1 MGRWLLLFSAAAL
14 CSASL
19 SADSASSRG
28 GLLFSEWRGDEGGA
42 ATGSF
47 VVRSEGGSAF
57 SAAADGISR
66 ELRAVA
72 QDVPL
77 RELGLDAL
85 FGKQTT
91 DIADWSRNKAEKA
104 GWRLANSWG
113 RDFVFAATE
122 GARLRGLIRSAD
134 FGLESDLG
142 GRRANVHIDVL
153 GALRE
158 TDGDAVAWQMR
169 AYAGKDAGGN
179 AGLIYRRIV
188 NENARALR
196 DSVFGETLLGLNAFL
211 DYEKHKDGGGFWRWS
226 AGGEFRTAWVDG
238 FGNLYRGITDARHR
252 VKDGRKLAS
261 YTSDGYDLRVAV
273 HAPEHPWLIASAT
286 YFSFDGEF
294 GQKDET
300 GWRGGL
306 TYRPR
311 NLPLEVAVEYEDS
324 ELHGAELGGRIAYK
338 HHFGGV
344 RSLSRSSGGDG
355 FDPRDYFFARASR
368 EYTQR
373 IRTADD
379 GPATTP
385 SIFDRTLGALT
396 AGLVGPSPQVELSG
410 GRSVVL
416 MTTVPSGS
424 VFSFSGADFDNS
436 PVVTLKTDN
445 AVATFRYI
453 NGDKIGTLV
462 IGSTVVVSLTTA
474 YARLVHGKLSVNAP
488 AGFVAAAAETNGM
501 LRVSVMSPSRF
512 VLSLQTTTSQPTVF
526 LTPEGNSDG
535 ELMII
540 RGNGDTQTLKCSD
553 ASTGQFATRCPIIP
567 SILANGAAVSG
578 TEANPHTFPQMDISG
593 VSGAN
598 LELADL
604 SARGGVGTHNYAKE
618 GTGGVLVVQ
627 SGKIVIPLAM
637 LEEAA
642 TNYGITVKVTDGV
655 GAPSGYTAK
664 STLITF
670 FARIAPKP
678 LAGTVLIDGSA
689 VLTATLNT
697 SPHIFSAFSFGDPL
711 ASLTAG
717 GGAGDYTYAKTGGNG
732 GLGLDDSNGQ
742 ITVIAANFGNNAT
755 TTLGITVLLNDG
767 GASPSGY
774 ASKTGETAITF
785 FARLMETPL
794 AVSVLIDN
802 NEITAA
808 TEAAAHAL
816 DALDLSDNTEA
827 NVILASAKASGG
839 RGTYTF
845 AKKSGGTGPLAL
857 DANNNIVIPVAM
869 LNPAPTTYGITVMVT
884 DGGGGTQMG
893 VPQGYV
899 PKTSE
904 VVFFVRISPKPLEL
918 ATPPVSG
925 TDANPHDF
933 SADYPDPVADLPVA
947 TLALTLVSGGAGDYR
962 FTREQGNG
970 LLLNA
975 GDPTNSNYGV
985 ISIPS
990 ANLIVGQK
998 LGITVKIN
1006 DGGATPDDGFA
1017 GQTPELTYTLFVSVV
1032 ALSSEIEE
1040 PVFTAGTNVRLSD
1053 GKVVVSE
1060 DNVPTVLG
1068 RLAAAYPTHAPDST
1082 PPYTFTYTEIGS
1094 DAGTNKLQLAANGQ
1108 LSFTAPLP
1116 DSVSDHTIEYRV
1128 ASTHP
1133 SLTDTTRTLTV
1144 QVVIGALQLMVEG
1157 NPNFAGGAPAAIRM
1171 QATTSATPGVST
1183 YEMAFRASRH
1193 ISMPNPT
1200 TLLNKL
1206 IPLPGI
1212 FRPAG
1217 PVYPHGT
1224 QPGVSSGGRDSGVV
1238 AAGTHQDIRITNAI
1252 ARIYADGGVSITLT
1266 HVGAPKTSGERLVL
1280 HTNNGLIGVGNVF
1293 THNADRTVKL
1303 AVTVQA
1309 VATPAGGADPL
1320 TATMTV
1326 EVDIEQLDF
1335 GLHEVGFET
1344 GFNPGGDITAFF
1356 TGAHAYVVRDGANPA
1371 TSTLA
1376 LSGKSRAYIAQ
1387 ITIGKGSGEYR
1398 REDNQLSDTRR
1409 LLTDENFRVYLPGSM
1424 FGNALNVGSMLEDTF
1439 AIRDARDFTSGR
1451 DTVQT
1456 LSVTLRIAE
1465 AQAVRPEIRTGLGG
1479 QGLSEQNPLELFL
1492 DDDSVRLPSQEVA
1505 TVRLVNQTF
1514 LPTANCNNNELSA
1527 EARAAGINHCIRFGT
1542 VAVAA
1547 AAVGDTPDFAN
1558 PFNALQVASNGAVRF
1573 MNSASPLEGRSSSD
1587 RALHSVVIM
1596 LTPTGGSA
1604 IPLTLWARVSR
1615 PQAVV
1620 NVREGRLNLN
1630 IPPAGFPEATLS
1642 LMTRVDNA
1650 VPATPVTLAQ
1660 NGAIITYPPL
1670 GANPF
1675 APTHEMMLGG
1685 QPVGD
1690 IAVCDRVTDVCSR
1703 DLAGLAVSASDD
1715 FTVSDGKL
1723 RLPQNIGSKLTS
1735 DNVNI
1740 AVKMTVTY
1748 AGGKSAESLF
1758 TVNFRS
1764 ADFFATT
1771 LTTPYEE
1778 ASKLLFYA
1786 FGNEYGSVPVINIP
1800 ANAASKI
1807 TVTETAF
1814 TLTLDS
1820 GGNEYL
1826 TGPLTLAEVGCVGGS
1841 GDCTGELVNA
1851 PDFFEGEMKN
1861 GRFQVKLK
1869 ETFAA
1874 RNNIDPRRKDE
1885 TQLPADRLYYNEFTS
1900 YRIDVAEIGENDNG
1914 VNSRFSERGF
1924 HPATVKMTRG
1934 TGQTAKEAMTVLH
1947 FQIRADAAE
1956 SVPVVVP
1963 GTSYMTFGEYA
1974 AANQNSLILANVR
1987 IAHSSIADSRGDE
2000 QATYDNGYSIAECT
2014 ETGTDTA
2021 PDWCDQI
2028 AVAESGAV
2036 VFSGSPDNVA
2046 VEASIG
2052 VATLLVQGKPE
2063 ERIVFAAGPIG
2074 APSLIIWRQGAGS
2087 SSHDV
2092 LVGKARKREFVSYSY
2107 NSGKGNLF
2115 REGGRAYW
2123 QVTAFIQAHGRDETV
2138 IRSAQPQLVTLQ
2150 DGLKIG
2156 LGGVLRIGSSV
2167 RTEPFGAELKI
2178 RVSRKVGYA
2187 ADGTQSVHLSTATML
2202 VSVVPT
2208 PLNPSADNV
2217 AEAQAR
2223 PALPLEVESDLV
2235 GDGSRSNPFI
2245 FEIGG
2250 FQTAMTDAA
2259 GTATPQPYNYYQTET
2274 RTGTDKTAPV
2284 TPGIGQFA
2292 ERAHREKLI
2301 AAVAPAGSGHP
2312 YLDPKQWHVDMYQAN
2327 TRQPGSRA
2335 SYTDG
2340 AFGLALELQNKVSVG
2355 AGIPARAEIRFN
2367 HVNRPG
2373 RDGFEKLTLAVGIGR
2388 GGSADRHLFRV
2399 IPPGEDTS
2407 TSVGGGVALIT
2418 IFNRIRYSHHGAKF
2432 VDGLPNPPRIGMHTI
2447 VIAARARHIS
2457 EYSLFDGEGKLK
2469 DRGVVGDAR
2478 CRVPFGGDTLA
2489 CTLTEYGAQSPSGH
2503 KAGTRVEGHAV
2514 FYSGRQFP
2522 NWQTNAPSLANEAY
2536 IYRAG
2541 SRIQMLT
2548 LYVNVREAPQAAV
2561 QMLNRRSGQ
2570 LNPAATG
2577 MYAMAMVAPEGQ
2589 DGVVVNHP
2597 VPTAPATVNYDQL
2610 LGGFPLAEFGLQN
2623 IGQGAEGAVEW
2634 HVNAPFVMRGGTL
2647 YTAPHGLTEE
2657 MVIPASQNHPSNV
2670 FFKRKPP
2677 GPGSAWPE
2685 YERRDITISYG
2696 GWDEIVAV
2704 KSSWVRNKC
2713 ATPKDGTYALP
2724 QIDRDCPYGK
2734 DVNPTSNP
2742 NFRWGNGFRV
2752 AASGV
2757 VKRADYARYILNPS
2771 IFGGVPA
2778 RPWSSLYDVVETPS
2792 APRVTL
2798 TAHISA
2804 PRYGAKREFR
2814 VIFAKP

>member
-28 GLLFSEWRGDEGGA
+28 GLLFSEWRGDESGA

-85 FGKQTT
+85 FGRQTT

-294 GQKDET
+294 NDKDET

-373 IRTADD
+373 IRTADR
-379 GPATTP
+379 GPATP
-385 SIFDRTLGALT
+385 ASIFGKRELNGVEAGFVSVEPANTVVEFRGGGTVVMATLDT
-396 AGLVGPSPQVELSG
+396 P
-410 GRSVVL
+410 
-416 MTTVPSGS
+416 TTVFNFDSSQFNGASLVEVRVPPS
-424 VFSFSGADFDNS
+424 A
-436 PVVTLKTDN
+436 T
-445 AVATFRYI
+445 ATFHYI
-453 NGDKIGTLV
+453 DNDKIGTIV
-462 IGSTVVVSLTTA
+462 IGSTVMISLNA
-474 YARLVHGKLSVNAP
+474 PYIYLDDGKLSLDVA
-488 AGFVAAAAETNGM
+488 AGFVAESPQQKMDNAPT
-501 LRVSVMSPSRF
+501 LRISVARPAQF
-512 VLSLQTTTSQPTVF
+512 SLIYD
-526 LTPEGNSDG
+526 ND
-535 ELMII
+535 
-540 RGNGDTQTLKCSD
+540 
-553 ASTGQFATRCPIIP
+553 
-567 SILANGAAVSG
+567 AAVN
-578 TEANPHTFPQMDISG
+578 TKAT
-593 VSGAN
+593 
-598 LELADL
+598 
-604 SARGGVGTHNYAKE
+604 
-618 GTGGVLVVQ
+618 VVP
-627 SGKIVIPLAM
+627 IPLAM
-637 LEEAA
+637 HENLMVVDSNGMTVGLCADTTNQAELRCPIAA
-642 TNYGITVKVTDGV
+642 NILVN
-655 GAPSGYTAK
+655 
-664 STLITF
+664 
-670 FARIAPKP
+670 
-678 LAGTVLIDGSA
+678 
-689 VLTATLNT
+689 TATISGTKTN
-697 SPHIFSAFSFGDPL
+697 PHRFASFSFEGAL
-711 ASLTAG
+711 ASLTAS
-717 GGAGDYTYAKTGGNG
+717 GGAGDYSYAKTGGSG
-732 GLGLDDSNGQ
+732 GLGLDTTAGATYGQ
-742 ITVIAANFGNNAT
+742 ITVIAANYGSNPV
-755 TTLGITVLLNDG
+755 TTLGITLVINDG
-767 GASPSGY
+767 KSSPNAGY
-774 ASKTGETAITF
+774 AGETDPLTLTF
-785 FARLMETPL
+785 FARLAETPL
-794 AVSVLIDN
+794 AVSVLISN
-802 NEITAA
+802 ARITAP

-816 DALDLSDNTEA
+816 DELDLTGA
-827 NVILASAKASGG
+827 NAVLASAKASGG
-839 RGTYTF
+839 RGAYTF
-845 AKKSGGTGPLAL
+845 VKKPGGGGMLAL
-857 DANNNIVIPVAM
+857 DSSNNIVIPVAM

-899 PKTSE
+899 PKTEE

-918 ATPPVSG
+918 ATPPITG
-925 TDANPHDF
+925 TDANPHNF
-933 SADYPDPVADLPVA
+933 RADYPDPVADLPVA
-947 TLALTLVSGGAGDYR
+947 TVALNLVSGGAGDYR
-962 FTREQGNG
+962 FTKEGNGG

-1006 DGGATPDDGFA
+1006 DGGATPTGGFA

-1032 ALSSEIEE
+1032 ALSSDIATPGFTPTS
-1040 PVFTAGTNVRLSD
+1040 PVRFSG
-1053 GKVVVSE
+1053 GKVAVSE
-1060 DNVPTVLG
+1060 DDVAAASVLG
-1068 RLAAAYPTHAPDST
+1068 QLAAAYPTHAPDST
-1082 PPYTFTYTEIGS
+1082 ATPYAFTYRKTGGH
-1094 DAGTNKLQLAANGQ
+1094 AGLDLSNTGE
-1108 LSFTAPLP
+1108 LSFASTGRPTTLG
-1116 DSVSDHTIEYRV
+1116 DYEIEYEV
-1128 ASTHP
+1128 SSTHP
-1133 SLTDTTRTLTV
+1133 SLKTTAMTLAV
-1144 QVVIGALQLMVEG
+1144 QIVIGALRLKVEH
-1157 NPNFAGGAPAAIRM
+1157 NPNFAGGAPAAF
-1171 QATTSATPGVST
+1171 TKTELTPGATPGVSG
-1183 YEMAFRASRH
+1183 YEIIFRTPRQTAL
-1193 ISMPNPT
+1193 PNPT
-1200 TLLNKL
+1200 SNLNKL

-1224 QPGVSSGGRDSGVV
+1224 PPGVSSGGRDSGVV
-1238 AAGTHQDIRITNAI
+1238 PFGINTNAALNVLKITNAI
-1252 ARIYADGGVSITLT
+1252 ARIYANGGTSVTLT
-1266 HVGAPKTSGERLVL
+1266 HVGTAPVSPNARLVL
-1280 HTNNGLIGVGNVF
+1280 YPNGLIALGNVAA
-1293 THNADRTVKL
+1293 HNADRNL
-1303 AVTVQA
+1303 DLIITVQA
-1309 VATPAGGADPL
+1309 EATPAGGGDNL
-1320 TATMTV
+1320 TATVTV
-1326 EVDIEQLDF
+1326 SVQIQQADLGSHDIGWAE
-1335 GLHEVGFET
+1335 GFAPSGET
-1344 GFNPGGDITAFF
+1344 ERTLFF

-1376 LSGKSRAYIAQ
+1376 LDGKSRAYIAQ
-1387 ITIGKGSGEYR
+1387 ITIGKGSGEYYR
-1398 REDNQLSDTRR
+1398 NNNASRNTLK
-1409 LLTDENFRVYLPGSM
+1409 TDDDFRVYMPGSV
-1424 FGNALNVGSMLEDTF
+1424 FGNALTISSVVEDIF
-1439 AIRDARDFTSGR
+1439 EIRDRRNIGAPAQNLSL
-1451 DTVQT
+1451 T
-1456 LSVTLRIAE
+1456 LKIAG
-1465 AQAVRPEIRTGLGG
+1465 AAAVRPEIRTGLGG
-1479 QGLSEQNPLELFL
+1479 QGLTEQNPLELFL
-1492 DDDSVRLPSQEVA
+1492 DDDAVQLPAQQVA

-1514 LPTANCNNNELSA
+1514 LPAKDCNKNELSDSA
-1527 EARAAGINHCIRFGT
+1527 YSAGNRQCIRFAT
-1542 VAVAA
+1542 VRIAA
-1547 AAVGDTPDFAN
+1547 AAAGDTPDFAN
-1558 PFNALQVASNGAVRF
+1558 PFNSLRVVDSGGMGVVEFRNLNPA
-1573 MNSASPLEGRSSSD
+1573 LEGRSSSD
-1587 RALHSVVIM
+1587 RALHSVVVM

-1630 IPPAGFPEATLS
+1630 IPPAGFPEATLA
-1642 LMTRVDNA
+1642 LMTRVDNT

-1660 NGAIITYPPL
+1660 NGAVITYPPL

-1675 APTHEMMLGG
+1675 APTHNAMFGG
-1685 QPVGD
+1685 QPIGN

-1735 DNVNI
+1735 GD
-1740 AVKMTVTY
+1740 VKITLKMSVTY
-1748 AGGKSAESLF
+1748 AGGKSAESRF
-1758 TVNFRS
+1758 TVNFLS
-1764 ADFFATT
+1764 ADFFGVAVSTR
-1771 LTTPYEE
+1771 YEE
-1778 ASKLLFYA
+1778 ATKLVQVPVDVPNIG
-1786 FGNEYGSVPVINIP
+1786 GNTGSVPVINLP
-1800 ANAASKI
+1800 ANAASKV
-1807 TVTETAF
+1807 TVTETDF
-1814 TLTLDS
+1814 TLTLDAA
-1820 GGNEYL
+1820 GNEYL
-1826 TGPLTLAEVGCVGGS
+1826 EGPLTLAEVSCVGGT
-1841 GDCTGELVNA
+1841 GNCTGELVNA

-1861 GRFQVKLK
+1861 GRFEVKLK
-1869 ETFAA
+1869 ATFPA
-1874 RNNIDPRRKDE
+1874 RNNFDPRRKDE
-1885 TQLPADRLYYNEFTS
+1885 TQLPADRLYYNEYTA
-1900 YRIDVAEIGENDNG
+1900 YQINVVGTNARIPL
-1914 VNSRFSERGF
+1914 RGF

-1934 TGQTAKEAMTVLH
+1934 TGQTAKEAMTVLF

-1974 AANQNSLILANVR
+1974 AATSQNSLTLILANVR
-1987 IAHSSIADSRGDE
+1987 IAHRSIADSRGDE
-2000 QATYDNGYSIAECT
+2000 QAAYSIAECD

-2092 LVGKARKREFVSYSY
+2092 LVGKARKHEFVSYSY

-2138 IRSAQPQLVTLQ
+2138 IRSAQPQLVTIQ

-2156 LGGVLRIGSSV
+2156 LGGVLKIGSSV

-2208 PLNPSADNV
+2208 PLNPGADNV

-2223 PALPLEVESDLV
+2223 PLLPLEVESDLV

>member
-85 FGKQTT
+85 FGRQTT

-252 VKDGRKLAS
+252 EKDGRKLAS

-373 IRTADD
+373 IRTADL
-379 GPATTP
+379 GEATPP
-385 SIFDRTLGALT
+385 SIFGRTLGALT
-396 AGLVGPSPQVELSG
+396 AGLVGPSPRVELSG
-410 GRSVVL
+410 GGSVL

-424 VFSFSGADFDNS
+424 VFSFSGADFNNA
-436 PVVTLKTDN
+436 PLVTL
-445 AVATFRYI
+445 AVQSPNKVTVRYI
-453 NGDKIGTLV
+453 DDAKIGTIV
-462 IGSTVVVSLTTA
+462 IGSTAQISLQNP
-474 YARLVHGKLSVNAP
+474 YVLLERGKLSVNAP
-488 AGFVAAAAETNGM
+488 AGLVAVARTVQ
-501 LRVSVMSPSRF
+501 VSVMSQARF
-512 VLSLQTTTSQPTVF
+512 SLILDTPTAQPKVVLESPDSS
-526 LTPEGNSDG
+526 GA
-535 ELMII
+535 LMIVS
-540 RGNGDTQTLKCSD
+540 GNTLTTLDCSSD
-553 ASTGQFATRCPIIP
+553 STDPADQFATRCPIAAN
-567 SILANGAAVSG
+567 ILVTNATISG
-578 TEANPHTFPQMDISG
+578 TKTNPH
-593 VSGAN
+593 
-598 LELADL
+598 
-604 SARGGVGTHNYAKE
+604 R
-618 GTGGVLVVQ
+618 
-627 SGKIVIPLAM
+627 
-637 LEEAA
+637 
-642 TNYGITVKVTDGV
+642 
-655 GAPSGYTAK
+655 
-664 STLITF
+664 
-670 FARIAPKP
+670 FA
-678 LAGTVLIDGSA
+678 S
-689 VLTATLNT
+689 
-697 SPHIFSAFSFGDPL
+697 FSFEGAL
-711 ASLTAG
+711 ASLSAS
-717 GGAGDYTYAKTGGNG
+717 GGAGDYTYAKTGGSG
-732 GLGLDDSNGQ
+732 GLGLDDSNGE
-742 ITVIAANFGNNAT
+742 ITVIAANFGTNAT
-755 TTLGITVLLNDG
+755 ATLGITLVINDG
-767 GASPSGY
+767 KSSPNAGY
-774 ASKTGETAITF
+774 AGETDPLTLTF
-785 FARLMETPL
+785 FARLAETPL
-794 AVSVLIDN
+794 AVSVLISN
-802 NEITAA
+802 ARITAP

-816 DALDLSDNTEA
+816 DELDLTGA
-827 NVILASAKASGG
+827 NAVLASAKASGG
-839 RGTYTF
+839 RGAYTF
-845 AKKSGGTGPLAL
+845 VKKPGGGGVLAL
-857 DANNNIVIPVAM
+857 DSSNNIVIPVAM

-899 PKTSE
+899 PKTEE

-918 ATPPVSG
+918 ATPPITG
-925 TDANPHDF
+925 TDANPHNF
-933 SADYPDPVADLPVA
+933 RADYPDPVADLPVA
-947 TLALTLVSGGAGDYR
+947 TVALNLVSGGAGDYR

-1006 DGGATPDDGFA
+1006 DGGATPAAGFA

-1032 ALSSEIEE
+1032 ALSSDIATPGFTPTS
-1040 PVFTAGTNVRLSD
+1040 PVRFSG
-1053 GKVVVSE
+1053 GKVAVSE
-1060 DNVPTVLG
+1060 DDVAAASVLG
-1068 RLAAAYPTHAPDST
+1068 QLAAAYPTHAPDST
-1082 PPYTFTYTEIGS
+1082 ATPYAFTYRKTGGH
-1094 DAGTNKLQLAANGQ
+1094 AGLDLSNTGE
-1108 LSFTAPLP
+1108 LSFASTGRPTALG
-1116 DSVSDHTIEYRV
+1116 DYEIVYEVS
-1128 ASTHP
+1128 STHP
-1133 SLTDTTRTLTV
+1133 SLKTTAMTLTV
-1144 QVVIGALQLMVEG
+1144 QIVIGALQLAVEH
-1157 NPNFAGGAPAAIRM
+1157 NPNYAGGAPSSFPK
-1171 QATTSATPGVST
+1171 TELTPGTTPGVSG
-1183 YEMAFRASRH
+1183 YEIVFRTPRQTAL
-1193 ISMPNPT
+1193 PNPT
-1200 TLLNKL
+1200 SNLNKL

-1224 QPGVSSGGRDSGVV
+1224 PPGVSSGGRDSGVV
-1238 AAGTHQDIRITNAI
+1238 PFGLNTNAALNVLKITNAI
-1252 ARIYADGGVSITLT
+1252 ARIYANGGTSVTLT
-1266 HVGAPKTSGERLVL
+1266 HVGTAPVSPNARLVL
-1280 HTNNGLIGVGNVF
+1280 YPNGIIALGNVAAQ
-1293 THNADRTVKL
+1293 NSDRNLDLMLTVR
-1303 AVTVQA
+1303 A
-1309 VATPAGGADPL
+1309 VATPATGTAL
-1320 TATMTV
+1320 TATVTLSV
-1326 EVDIEQLDF
+1326 QIQQADLGSHDIGWAE
-1335 GLHEVGFET
+1335 GFAPSGET
-1344 GFNPGGDITAFF
+1344 ERTLFF

-1376 LSGKSRAYIAQ
+1376 LDGKSRAYIAQ
-1387 ITIGKGSGEYR
+1387 ITIGKGSGDYYR
-1398 REDNQLSDTRR
+1398 NNGGSDKT
-1409 LLTDENFRVYLPGSM
+1409 LQTDDDFRVYMPGNL
-1424 FGNALNVGSMLEDTF
+1424 FGNVLTIGSVVEDIF
-1439 AIRDARDFTSGR
+1439 EIRDRRNFGAP
-1451 DTVQT
+1451 VQNLSLT
-1456 LSVTLRIAE
+1456 LKIAE
-1465 AQAVRPEIRTGLGG
+1465 AAAVRPEIRTGLGG
-1479 QGLSEQNPLELFL
+1479 QGLTEQNPLELFL

-1542 VAVAA
+1542 VAIAA

-1558 PFNALQVASNGAVRF
+1558 PFNPLQVASNGAVRF

-1587 RALHSVVIM
+1587 PALHSVVVM

-1630 IPPAGFPEATLS
+1630 IPPAGLPEATLA
-1642 LMTRVDNA
+1642 LMTDVDDT

-1675 APTHEMMLGG
+1675 APTHDMMLGG
-1685 QPVGD
+1685 QPIGN

-1723 RLPQNIGSKLTS
+1723 LLPQNIGSKLTS
-1735 DNVNI
+1735 GD
-1740 AVKMTVTY
+1740 VKITLKMSVTY
-1748 AGGKSAESLF
+1748 AGGKSAESRF
-1758 TVNFRS
+1758 TVNFLS
-1764 ADFFATT
+1764 ADFFGVSVS
-1771 LTTPYEE
+1771 TPYEE
-1778 ASKLLFYA
+1778 ATKLIQESR
-1786 FGNEYGSVPVINIP
+1786 GTTDSVPVINLP
-1800 ANAASKI
+1800 ANAASKV
-1807 TVTETAF
+1807 TVTETDF

-1826 TGPLTLAEVGCVGGS
+1826 TGPLTLAEVSCVGGT
-1841 GDCTGELVNA
+1841 GNCTGELVDA
-1851 PDFFEGEMKN
+1851 PAFFEGETKN
-1861 GRFQVKLK
+1861 GRFEVKLK
-1869 ETFAA
+1869 ENFAA
-1874 RNNIDPRRKDE
+1874 RNNTDPQRKDD
-1885 TQLPADRLYYNEFTS
+1885 TQLPADRLYYNEFTR
-1900 YRIDVAEIGENDNG
+1900 YRINAAG
-1914 VNSRFSERGF
+1914 VDAPFPLRGF
-1924 HPATVKMTRG
+1924 HVATVKLTRG
-1934 TGQTAKEAMTVLH
+1934 TKTATTVLF

-2000 QATYDNGYSIAECT
+2000 QATYSIDPTDGCT

-2063 ERIVFAAGPIG
+2063 ERVVFVEGPIG
-2074 APSLIIWRQGAGS
+2074 EASLVIWRQGAGNS
-2087 SSHDV
+2087 RHDV
-2092 LVGKARKREFVSYSY
+2092 LVGKTRERVSNQYY
-2107 NSGKGNLF
+2107 DYDFGEGYLI
-2115 REGGRAYW
+2115 REGGRAVW
-2123 QVTAFIQAHGRDETV
+2123 HVTAFVQAHGRDETV
-2138 IRSAQPQLVTLQ
+2138 TRSAQPQLVTIQ

-2208 PLNPSADNV
+2208 PLNPGADNV
-2217 AEAQAR
+2217 AEARAR

-2250 FQTAMTDAA
+2250 VETQTAKTLP
-2259 GTATPQPYNYYQTET
+2259 GSTLTPQTYRVYPTLF
-2274 RTGTDKTAPV
+2274 RTITIDGVMATV
-2284 TPGIGQFA
+2284 RVGRNA
-2292 ERAHREKLI
+2292 ERAHREELI
-2301 AAVAPAGSGHP
+2301 AAIAPAGSGHP

-2327 TRQPGSRA
+2327 ARQPGSRA

-2340 AFGLALELQNKVSVG
+2340 ALGLELELQNKVTLGSG
-2355 AGIPARAEIRFN
+2355 LPARAEIRFN
-2367 HVNRPG
+2367 HVNAPNGAQLLTAAYKAIGENGQVHEAKILFYRAA
-2373 RDGFEKLTLAVGIGR
+2373 DGTLVR
-2388 GGSADRHLFRV
+2388 GV
-2399 IPPGEDTS
+2399 PQ
-2407 TSVGGGVALIT
+2407 
-2418 IFNRIRYSHHGAKF
+2418 
-2432 VDGLPNPPRIGMHTI
+2432 PPRIGMHTI

-2522 NWQTNAPSLANEAY
+2522 KWQTNSPSLANEAY

-2548 LYVNVREAPQAAV
+2548 LYVNVREAPQNAAI

-2570 LNPAATG
+2570 LNDHPAVAG
-2577 MYAMAMVAPEGQ
+2577 IYAMATVEPEGS
-2589 DGVVVNHP
+2589 DGVLVKHP
-2597 VPTAPATVNYDQL
+2597 VPVAPATVNYDQL
-2610 LGGFPLAEFGLQN
+2610 LGGLPLAEFTVANAAPG
-2623 IGQGAEGAVEW
+2623 GVEW
-2634 HVNAPFVMRGGTL
+2634 EVNAPFFMRGGTL
-2647 YTAPHGLTEE
+2647 YTSPRGFGQEV
-2657 MVIPASQNHPSNV
+2657 VIPPEPQNGDSNRILLTRI
-2670 FFKRKPP
+2670 FDFSF
-2677 GPGSAWPE
+2677 GSSNTTRFRPVAL
-2685 YERRDITISYG
+2685 TLHYG
-2696 GWDEIVAV
+2696 GWDEVVSETREWVPNACATDDTQCAV
-2704 KSSWVRNKC
+2704 KGAPLLNHNGKFGPVRYFRERHDLMT
-2713 ATPKDGTYALP
+2713 TP
-2724 QIDRDCPYGK
+2724 
-2734 DVNPTSNP
+2734 
-2742 NFRWGNGFRV
+2742 
-2752 AASGV
+2752 
-2757 VKRADYARYILNPS
+2757 
-2771 IFGGVPA
+2771 
-2778 RPWSSLYDVVETPS
+2778 TP
-2792 APRVTL
+2792 PRVML
-2798 TAHISA
+2798 TARISA
-2804 PRYGAKREFR
+2804 PRYGLTREFR
-2814 VIFAKP
+2814 VIFAKEPPPGGG

>member
-85 FGKQTT
+85 FGRQTT

-252 VKDGRKLAS
+252 VKDGRRLAS

-373 IRTADD
+373 IRTADL
-379 GPATTP
+379 GEATTP
-385 SIFDRTLGALT
+385 SIFGRTLGALT
-396 AGLVGPSPQVELSG
+396 AGLVGPSPRVELRG
-410 GRSVVL
+410 GGSVL
-416 MTTVPSGS
+416 ITMVPSDS
-424 VFSFSGADFDNS
+424 VFSFSGADFNNA
-436 PVVTLKTDN
+436 PLVTL
-445 AVATFRYI
+445 AVQSPNKVTVRYI
-453 NGDKIGTLV
+453 DDAKIGTIV
-462 IGSTVVVSLTTA
+462 IGSTAQISLQNP
-474 YARLVHGKLSVNAP
+474 YVLLERGKLSVNAP
-488 AGFVAAAAETNGM
+488 AGLVAVARTVQ
-501 LRVSVMSPSRF
+501 VSVMSQARF
-512 VLSLQTTTSQPTVF
+512 SLILDTPTAQPKVVLESPDSS
-526 LTPEGNSDG
+526 GA
-535 ELMII
+535 LMIVS
-540 RGNGDTQTLKCSD
+540 GNTLTTLDCSSD
-553 ASTGQFATRCPIIP
+553 STDPADQFATRCPIAAN
-567 SILANGAAVSG
+567 ILVTNATISG
-578 TEANPHTFPQMDISG
+578 TKTNPHRF
-593 VSGAN
+593 
-598 LELADL
+598 
-604 SARGGVGTHNYAKE
+604 
-618 GTGGVLVVQ
+618 
-627 SGKIVIPLAM
+627 
-637 LEEAA
+637 
-642 TNYGITVKVTDGV
+642 
-655 GAPSGYTAK
+655 
-664 STLITF
+664 
-670 FARIAPKP
+670 
-678 LAGTVLIDGSA
+678 
-689 VLTATLNT
+689 T
-697 SPHIFSAFSFGDPL
+697 SFSFEGAL
-711 ASLTAG
+711 ASLSAS
-717 GGAGDYTYAKTGGNG
+717 GGAGDYTYAKTGGSG
-732 GLGLDDSNGQ
+732 GLGLDDSNGE
-742 ITVIAANFGNNAT
+742 ITVIAANFGTNAT
-755 TTLGITVLLNDG
+755 ATLGITLVINDG
-767 GASPSGY
+767 KSSPNAGY
-774 ASKTGETAITF
+774 AGETDPLTLTF
-785 FARLMETPL
+785 FARLAETPL
-794 AVSVLIDN
+794 AVSVLISN
-802 NEITAA
+802 ARITAP

-816 DALDLSDNTEA
+816 DELDLTGA
-827 NVILASAKASGG
+827 NAVLASAKASGG
-839 RGTYTF
+839 RGAYTF
-845 AKKSGGTGPLAL
+845 VKKPGGGGVLAL
-857 DANNNIVIPVAM
+857 DSSNNIVIPVAM

-899 PKTSE
+899 PKTEE

-918 ATPPVSG
+918 ATPPITG
-925 TDANPHDF
+925 TDANPHNF
-933 SADYPDPVADLPVA
+933 RADYPDPVADLPVA

-1006 DGGATPDDGFA
+1006 DGGATPAAGFA

-1032 ALSSEIEE
+1032 ALSSDIATPGFTPTS
-1040 PVFTAGTNVRLSD
+1040 PVRFSG
-1053 GKVVVSE
+1053 GKVAVSE
-1060 DNVPTVLG
+1060 DDVAAASVLG
-1068 RLAAAYPTHAPDST
+1068 QLAAAYPTHAPDST
-1082 PPYTFTYTEIGS
+1082 ATPYAFTYRKTGGH
-1094 DAGTNKLQLAANGQ
+1094 AGLDLSNTGE
-1108 LSFTAPLP
+1108 LSFASTGRPTALG
-1116 DSVSDHTIEYRV
+1116 DYEIEYEV
-1128 ASTHP
+1128 SSTHP
-1133 SLTDTTRTLTV
+1133 SLKTTAMTLAV
-1144 QVVIGALQLMVEG
+1144 QIVIGALRLKVEH
-1157 NPNFAGGAPAAIRM
+1157 NPNFAGGAPAAF
-1171 QATTSATPGVST
+1171 TKTELTPGATPGVSG
-1183 YEMAFRASRH
+1183 YEAAFRASRH

-1309 VATPAGGADPL
+1309 VATPAGAEPL

-1344 GFNPGGDITAFF
+1344 GFNPSGDITAFF

-1492 DDDSVRLPSQEVA
+1492 DDDAVRLPAQEVA

-1514 LPTANCNNNELSA
+1514 LPAKNCRNDELSDS
-1527 EARAAGINHCIRFGT
+1527 ARSAGNRQCIRFGT
-1542 VAVAA
+1542 VAIAA

-1558 PFNALQVASNGAVRF
+1558 PFNPLQVASNGAVRF

-1630 IPPAGFPEATLS
+1630 IPPAGLPEATLS

-1987 IAHSSIADSRGDE
+1987 IAHRSIAESRGDE
-2000 QATYDNGYSIAECT
+2000 QATYSIDPTDGCT

-2138 IRSAQPQLVTLQ
+2138 IRSAQPQLVTIQ

-2156 LGGVLRIGSSV
+2156 LGGVLKIGSSV

-2208 PLNPSADNV
+2208 PLNPGADNV
-2217 AEAQAR
+2217 AEGQAR
-2223 PALPLEVESDLV
+2223 PLLPLEVESDLV

-2250 FQTAMTDAA
+2250 FQTAMTEAA
-2259 GTATPQPYNYYQTET
+2259 GTATPQPYNYYARLF
-2274 RTGTDKTAPV
+2274 RTITIDGVMATV
-2284 TPGIGQFA
+2284 RVGRNA
-2292 ERAHREKLI
+2292 ERAHREELI
-2301 AAVAPAGSGHP
+2301 AAIAPAGSGHP

-2327 TRQPGSRA
+2327 ARQPGSRA

-2340 AFGLALELQNKVSVG
+2340 ALGLELELQNKVTLGSG
-2355 AGIPARAEIRFN
+2355 LPARAEIRFN
-2367 HVNRPG
+2367 HVNAPNGAQLLTAAYKAIGENGQVHEAKILFYRAA
-2373 RDGFEKLTLAVGIGR
+2373 DGTLVR
-2388 GGSADRHLFRV
+2388 GV
-2399 IPPGEDTS
+2399 PQ
-2407 TSVGGGVALIT
+2407 
-2418 IFNRIRYSHHGAKF
+2418 
-2432 VDGLPNPPRIGMHTI
+2432 PPRIGMHTI

-2522 NWQTNAPSLANEAY
+2522 KWQTNSPSLANEAY

-2548 LYVNVREAPQAAV
+2548 LYVNVREAPQNAAI

-2570 LNPAATG
+2570 LNDHPAVAG
-2577 MYAMAMVAPEGQ
+2577 IYAMATVEPEGS
-2589 DGVVVNHP
+2589 DGVLVKHP
-2597 VPTAPATVNYDQL
+2597 APVAPATVNYDQL
-2610 LGGFPLAEFGLQN
+2610 LGGLPLAEFTVANAAPG
-2623 IGQGAEGAVEW
+2623 GVEW
-2634 HVNAPFVMRGGTL
+2634 EVNAPFFMRGGTL
-2647 YTAPHGLTEE
+2647 YTSPRGFGQEV
-2657 MVIPASQNHPSNV
+2657 VIPAEPANGDRNRILLTRFYDSTIVGSNSQRFVP
-2670 FFKRKPP
+2670 R
-2677 GPGSAWPE
+2677 AL
-2685 YERRDITISYG
+2685 TLSYG
-2696 GWDEIVAV
+2696 GWDEVVSETREWVPNACATDDTQCAV
-2704 KSSWVRNKC
+2704 KGAPFLSHGGTTKRVRYFRERHDLMT
-2713 ATPKDGTYALP
+2713 TP
-2724 QIDRDCPYGK
+2724 
-2734 DVNPTSNP
+2734 
-2742 NFRWGNGFRV
+2742 
-2752 AASGV
+2752 
-2757 VKRADYARYILNPS
+2757 
-2771 IFGGVPA
+2771 
-2778 RPWSSLYDVVETPS
+2778 TP
-2792 APRVTL
+2792 PRVML
-2798 TAHISA
+2798 TARISA
-2804 PRYGAKREFR
+2804 PRYGLTREFR
-2814 VIFAKP
+2814 VIFAKEPPPGGG

>member
-85 FGKQTT
+85 FGRQTT

-252 VKDGRKLAS
+252 VKDGRRLAS

-373 IRTADD
+373 IRTADR
-379 GPATTP
+379 GPAIPP
-385 SIFDRTLGALT
+385 SIFSGGGGFIGKSGSGEVILRGGGEVLT
-396 AGLVGPSPQVELSG
+396 AAITAPDTLVA
-410 GRSVVL
+410 
-416 MTTVPSGS
+416 
-424 VFSFSGADFDNS
+424 FSSADFGGAALI
-436 PVVTLKTDN
+436 TLTTGTN
-445 AVATFRYI
+445 TTATLRYVH
-453 NGDKIGTLV
+453 GGLTGTIV
-462 IGSTVVVSLTTA
+462 IGSTVQMSLQNP
-474 YARLVHGKLSVNAP
+474 YVLLEHGKLSVNAP
-488 AGFVAAAAETNGM
+488 AGFVAAAAETSGM
-501 LRVSVMSPSRF
+501 LRVSVMSLSRF

-540 RGNGDTQTLKCSD
+540 RGDGQTTQTLDCSD
-553 ASTGQFATRCPIIP
+553 APIGQFAARCPII
-567 SILANGAAVSG
+567 ANVVVNNATISG
-578 TEANPHTFPQMDISG
+578 TQTNPH
-593 VSGAN
+593 
-598 LELADL
+598 
-604 SARGGVGTHNYAKE
+604 R
-618 GTGGVLVVQ
+618 
-627 SGKIVIPLAM
+627 
-637 LEEAA
+637 
-642 TNYGITVKVTDGV
+642 
-655 GAPSGYTAK
+655 
-664 STLITF
+664 
-670 FARIAPKP
+670 FA
-678 LAGTVLIDGSA
+678 S
-689 VLTATLNT
+689 
-697 SPHIFSAFSFGDPL
+697 FSFADAL
-711 ASLTAG
+711 ASLSVR
-717 GGAGDYTYAKTGGNG
+717 GGAGAGTYTYEKTGGND
-732 GLGLDDSNGQ
+732 GLGLNTSNGQ
-742 ITVIAANFGNNAT
+742 ITVIAENYGSNPV
-755 TTLGITVLLNDG
+755 TTLGITVKVDD
-767 GASPSGY
+767 SGNN
-774 ASKTGETAITF
+774 AFADPLTLTF
-785 FARLMETPL
+785 FARLAETPL
-794 AVSVLIDN
+794 AVSVLIDS
-802 NEITAA
+802 NEITAP

-816 DALDLSDNTEA
+816 PELDLSANTGA
-827 NVILASAKASGG
+827 NAVLASAKASGG
-839 RGTYTF
+839 RGAYTF
-845 AKKSGGTGPLAL
+845 AKKGSGGVLVL
-857 DANNNIVIPVAM
+857 DSNNNIVIPVAM
-869 LNPAPTTYGITVMVT
+869 LSPTGANYGITVMVT

-899 PKTSE
+899 PKTEE

-918 ATPPVSG
+918 ATPPVTG
-925 TDANPHDF
+925 TDANPHNF
-933 SADYPDPVADLPVA
+933 RADYPDPVADLPVA
-947 TLALTLVSGGAGDYR
+947 TVALTLVSGGAGDYR
-962 FTREQGNG
+962 FTKEGNG
-970 LLLNA
+970 GLMLNA

-1006 DGGATPDDGFA
+1006 DGGATPTGGFA

-1032 ALSSEIEE
+1032 ALSSDIAE
-1040 PVFTAGTNVRLSD
+1040 PGFTPTSPVRFSG
-1053 GKVVVSE
+1053 GKVAVSE
-1060 DNVPTVLG
+1060 DDVAAASVLG
-1068 RLAAAYPTHAPDST
+1068 QLAAAYPTHAPDPGDNRYS
-1082 PPYTFTYTEIGS
+1082 FTYRKTGGHAGLLLSGS
-1094 DAGTNKLQLAANGQ
+1094 GE
-1108 LSFTAPLP
+1108 LSFGSGRPTALG
-1116 DSVSDHTIEYRV
+1116 DYEIAYEVN
-1128 ASTHP
+1128 STHP
-1133 SLTDTTRTLTV
+1133 SLKPTAITLTV
-1144 QVVIGALQLMVEG
+1144 QIIIGALQLAVEH
-1157 NPNFAGGAPAAIRM
+1157 NPNYAGGAPSSF
-1171 QATTSATPGVST
+1171 TKHELTPGTTPGVSG
-1183 YEMAFRASRH
+1183 YEIVFRTSRRVAL
-1193 ISMPNPT
+1193 PNPT
-1200 TLLNKL
+1200 NILNKL

-1217 PVYPHGT
+1217 PVYPAGT
-1224 QPGVSSGGRDSGVV
+1224 QPGVASGGRDSGVV
-1238 AAGTHQDIRITNAI
+1238 PFSINTNSAQTSPQITNAI
-1252 ARIYADGGVSITLT
+1252 ARIYANGGTSVTLT
-1266 HVGAPKTSGERLVL
+1266 HVGAAPVSPNQRLVL
-1280 HTNNGLIGVGNVF
+1280 YPNGLIALGNV
-1293 THNADRTVKL
+1293 NSNPSADRNVDL
-1303 AVTVQA
+1303 MLTVQA
-1309 VATPAGGADPL
+1309 VATPAGGTDTL
-1320 TATMTV
+1320 TATVTLSV
-1326 EVDIEQLDF
+1326 KIEQMDF
-1335 GLHEVGFET
+1335 GNHDIGWAEGFAPDGET
-1344 GFNPGGDITAFF
+1344 SRTLFF

-1376 LSGKSRAYIAQ
+1376 LDGKSRAYIAQ
-1387 ITIGKGSGEYR
+1387 ITVGKGTGEYYR
-1398 REDNQLSDTRR
+1398 NNNENRNTLK
-1409 LLTDENFRVYLPGSM
+1409 TDDDFRVYMPGSV
-1424 FGNALNVGSMLEDTF
+1424 FGNVITIGSVVEDIF
-1439 AIRDARDFTSGR
+1439 EIRDRRNFGAPAQNLSL
-1451 DTVQT
+1451 T
-1456 LSVTLRIAE
+1456 LKIAE
-1465 AQAVRPEIRTGLGG
+1465 AAAVRPEIRTGLGG

-1514 LPTANCNNNELSA
+1514 LPAKDCNKNELSDSA
-1527 EARAAGINHCIRFGT
+1527 YSAGNRQCIRFAT
-1542 VAVAA
+1542 VRIAA
-1547 AAVGDTPDFAN
+1547 AAAGDTPDFAN
-1558 PFNALQVASNGAVRF
+1558 PFNSLRVVDSGGMGVVEFRNLNPA
-1573 MNSASPLEGRSSSD
+1573 LEGRSSSD

-1630 IPPAGFPEATLS
+1630 IPPAGLPEATLS
-1642 LMTRVDNA
+1642 LMTRVDDT

-1660 NGAIITYPPL
+1660 NGVIITYPPL

-1703 DLAGLAVSASDD
+1703 DLAGLAVEASDD

-1748 AGGKSAESLF
+1748 AGGKSAESRF
-1758 TVNFRS
+1758 TLNFRS
-1764 ADFFATT
+1764 DDFFGAAVSTR
-1771 LTTPYEE
+1771 YEE
-1778 ASKLLFYA
+1778 ATKLLRLPPA
-1786 FGNEYGSVPVINIP
+1786 ERRPGRETTGSLPVINLP
-1800 ANAASKI
+1800 ANYSADVVVDAGGG
-1807 TVTETAF
+1807 TM
-1814 TLTLDS
+1814 LTLQT

-1826 TGPLTLAEVGCVGGS
+1826 TGALTLAEVSCVGGT
-1841 GDCTGELVNA
+1841 GDCTGELVSA
-1851 PDFFEGEMKN
+1851 PNFLEGETKN
-1861 GRFQVKLK
+1861 GRFEVKLK
-1869 ETFAA
+1869 ATFPT
-1874 RNNIDPRRKDE
+1874 RPNNAPRRKDN
-1885 TQLPADRLYYNEFTS
+1885 TPLPADRLHYDEFTD
-1900 YRIDVAEIGENDNG
+1900 YRLNALG
-1914 VNSRFSERGF
+1914 VEVRFPLRGF

-1934 TGQTAKEAMTVLH
+1934 TGQTAKEAMTVLY
-1947 FQIRADAAE
+1947 FQIRADSAE

-2000 QATYDNGYSIAECT
+2000 QATYSIDPTDGCT

-2063 ERIVFAAGPIG
+2063 ERIVFVEGPIG
-2074 APSLIIWRQGAGS
+2074 EASLVIWRQGAGNS
-2087 SSHDV
+2087 RNDV
-2092 LVGKARKREFVSYSY
+2092 LVGKTRKRVSNQYY
-2107 NSGKGNLF
+2107 DYDFGEGYLI
-2115 REGGRAYW
+2115 REGGRAVW
-2123 QVTAFIQAHGRDETV
+2123 HVTAFVQAHGRDETV
-2138 IRSAQPQLVTLQ
+2138 IRSAQPQLVTIQ

-2156 LGGVLRIGSSV
+2156 LGGVLKIGSSV

-2208 PLNPSADNV
+2208 PLNPGADNV

-2489 CTLTEYGAQSPSGH
+2489 CTLTEYNAQSPSGH

-2522 NWQTNAPSLANEAY
+2522 NWQANAPSLANEAY

>member
-85 FGKQTT
+85 FGRQTT

-252 VKDGRKLAS
+252 EKDGRKLAS

-373 IRTADD
+373 IRTADR
-379 GPATTP
+379 GPATP
-385 SIFDRTLGALT
+385 QSIFSGNGAGFIGKSGSDNVLLEGGGEVLT
-396 AGLVGPSPQVELSG
+396 AAITAPNTVFAFSSTDFG
-410 GRSVVL
+410 GAAL
-416 MTTVPSGS
+416 I
-424 VFSFSGADFDNS
+424 
-436 PVVTLKTDN
+436 TLKTTGTN
-445 AVATFRYI
+445 TTATLRYVD
-453 NGDKIGTLV
+453 GDKAGTII
-462 IGSTVVVSLTTA
+462 IGSTARISLRTP
-474 YARLVHGKLSVNAP
+474 YIYLENGNLSLDVA
-488 AGFVAAAAETNGM
+488 AGFVAESPQQQGQAPT
-501 LRVSVMSPSRF
+501 LRVSVARPAQFSLIYNDAAGTKAEVVPIPLAMHENLMV
-512 VLSLQTTTSQPTVF
+512 VL
-526 LTPEGNSDG
+526 GDG
-535 ELMII
+535 TAV
-540 RGNGDTQTLKCSD
+540 GFCSD
-553 ASTGQFATRCPIIP
+553 TTNQADPRNQVDLRCPII
-567 SILANGAAVSG
+567 ANVVVNNAVVSG
-578 TEANPHTFPQMDISG
+578 TQTNPH
-593 VSGAN
+593 
-598 LELADL
+598 
-604 SARGGVGTHNYAKE
+604 R
-618 GTGGVLVVQ
+618 
-627 SGKIVIPLAM
+627 
-637 LEEAA
+637 
-642 TNYGITVKVTDGV
+642 
-655 GAPSGYTAK
+655 
-664 STLITF
+664 
-670 FARIAPKP
+670 FA
-678 LAGTVLIDGSA
+678 S
-689 VLTATLNT
+689 
-697 SPHIFSAFSFGDPL
+697 FSFADAL
-711 ASLTAG
+711 ASLSVS
-717 GGAGDYTYAKTGGNG
+717 GGAGTYTYEKTGGSG
-732 GLGLDDSNGQ
+732 GLGLDTTAGATYGQ
-742 ITVIAANFGNNAT
+742 ITVIAANYGSNPV
-755 TTLGITVLLNDG
+755 TTLGITVKVSD
-767 GASPSGY
+767 SGSN
-774 ASKTGETAITF
+774 AFADPLTLTF
-785 FARLMETPL
+785 FARLAETPL

-802 NEITAA
+802 NEITAP

-816 DALDLSDNTEA
+816 DELDLTGA
-827 NVILASAKASGG
+827 NAVLASAKASGG
-839 RGTYTF
+839 RGAYTF
-845 AKKSGGTGPLAL
+845 EKKSGGTGPLAL
-857 DANNNIVIPVAM
+857 DASNNIVIPVAM

-899 PKTSE
+899 PKTEE

-925 TDANPHDF
+925 TDANPHNF
-933 SADYPDPVADLPVA
+933 RADYPDPVADLPVA
-947 TLALTLVSGGAGDYR
+947 TVALNLVSGGAGDYR

-1006 DGGATPDDGFA
+1006 DGGDTPAGGFA

-1032 ALSSEIEE
+1032 ALSSDIATPGFTPTS
-1040 PVFTAGTNVRLSD
+1040 PVRFSG
-1053 GKVVVSE
+1053 GKVAVSE
-1060 DNVPTVLG
+1060 DDVAAASVLG
-1068 RLAAAYPTHAPDST
+1068 QLAAAYPTHAPDST
-1082 PPYTFTYTEIGS
+1082 ATPYAFTYRKIGGH
-1094 DAGTNKLQLAANGQ
+1094 AGLDLSNTGE
-1108 LSFTAPLP
+1108 LSFASTGRPTTLG
-1116 DSVSDHTIEYRV
+1116 DYEIEYEV
-1128 ASTHP
+1128 SSTHP
-1133 SLTDTTRTLTV
+1133 SLKTTAMTLAV
-1144 QVVIGALQLMVEG
+1144 QIVIGALRLKVEH
-1157 NPNFAGGAPAAIRM
+1157 NPNFAGGAPAAF
-1171 QATTSATPGVST
+1171 TKTELTPGATPGVSG
-1183 YEMAFRASRH
+1183 YEAVFRASRH
-1193 ISMPNPT
+1193 ITMPNPT

-1309 VATPAGGADPL
+1309 VATPGGADPL

-1344 GFNPGGDITAFF
+1344 GFNPSGDITAFF

-1398 REDNQLSDTRR
+1398 RENNQLSDTRR
-1409 LLTDENFRVYLPGSM
+1409 LLTDDDFRVYLPGSM

-1630 IPPAGFPEATLS
+1630 IPPAGLPEATLS

-1703 DLAGLAVSASDD
+1703 DLAGLAVDASDD

-1735 DNVNI
+1735 GD
-1740 AVKMTVTY
+1740 VKITLKMSVTY

-1758 TVNFRS
+1758 TVNFLS
-1764 ADFFATT
+1764 ADFFGVSVGTF
-1771 LTTPYEE
+1771 YEE
-1778 ASKLLFYA
+1778 ATKLFRDISGA
-1786 FGNEYGSVPVINIP
+1786 TGSVPVINLP
-1800 ANAASKI
+1800 ANDSADVVVDAGGG
-1807 TVTETAF
+1807 TM
-1814 TLTLDS
+1814 LTLQT

-1826 TGPLTLAEVGCVGGS
+1826 TGPLTLAEVSCVGGT
-1841 GDCTGELVNA
+1841 GNCTGELVNA
-1851 PDFFEGEMKN
+1851 PNFLEGEMNN
-1861 GRFQVKLK
+1861 GRFEVKLK
-1869 ETFAA
+1869 ATFPT
-1874 RNNIDPRRKDE
+1874 RPNISPTRKDN
-1885 TQLPADRLYYNEFTS
+1885 TPLPADRLHYDEFTA
-1900 YRIDVAEIGENDNG
+1900 YRFDAVGTNA
-1914 VNSRFSERGF
+1914 RFSERGF

-1934 TGQTAKEAMTVLH
+1934 TKTAMTVLH

-2074 APSLIIWRQGAGS
+2074 APSLIVWAAGAGS

-2107 NSGKGNLF
+2107 NSGKGNLY

-2123 QVTAFIQAHGRDETV
+2123 QVTAFIQAHGKDVTV
-2138 IRSAQPQLVTLQ
+2138 THSAQPQLVTIQ

-2208 PLNPSADNV
+2208 PLNPGADNV
-2217 AEAQAR
+2217 AEGQAR
-2223 PALPLEVESDLV
+2223 PLLPLEVESDLV

-2250 FQTAMTDAA
+2250 VETQTAKTLP
-2259 GTATPQPYNYYQTET
+2259 GSTLTPQTYRVYPTLF
-2274 RTGTDKTAPV
+2274 RTITIDGVMATV
-2284 TPGIGQFA
+2284 RVGRNA
-2292 ERAHREKLI
+2292 ERAHREELI
-2301 AAVAPAGSGHP
+2301 AAIAPAGSGHP

-2327 TRQPGSRA
+2327 ARQPGSRA

-2340 AFGLALELQNKVSVG
+2340 ALGLELELQNKVTLGSG
-2355 AGIPARAEIRFN
+2355 LPARAEIRFN
-2367 HVNRPG
+2367 HVNAPNGAQLLTAAYKAIGENGQVHEAKILFYRAA
-2373 RDGFEKLTLAVGIGR
+2373 DGTLVR
-2388 GGSADRHLFRV
+2388 GV
-2399 IPPGEDTS
+2399 PQ
-2407 TSVGGGVALIT
+2407 
-2418 IFNRIRYSHHGAKF
+2418 
-2432 VDGLPNPPRIGMHTI
+2432 PPRIGMHTI

-2457 EYSLFDGEGKLK
+2457 EYSLIDGEGKLK
-2469 DRGVVGDAR
+2469 DRGVVGEAR

-2489 CTLTEYGAQSPSGH
+2489 CTLTEYNAQSPSGH

-2522 NWQTNAPSLANEAY
+2522 KWQTNAPSLANEAY

-2548 LYVNVREAPQAAV
+2548 LYVNVREAPQNAAI

-2570 LNPAATG
+2570 LNDHPAVAG
-2577 MYAMAMVAPEGQ
+2577 IYAMATVEPEGS
-2589 DGVVVNHP
+2589 DGVLVKHP
-2597 VPTAPATVNYDQL
+2597 VPVAPATVNYDQL
-2610 LGGFPLAEFGLQN
+2610 LGGLPLAEFTVANAAPG
-2623 IGQGAEGAVEW
+2623 GVEW
-2634 HVNAPFVMRGGTL
+2634 EVNAPFFMRGGTL
-2647 YTAPHGLTEE
+2647 YTSPRGFGKEV
-2657 MVIPASQNHPSNV
+2657 VIP
-2670 FFKRKPP
+2670 
-2677 GPGSAWPE
+2677 PE
-2685 YERRDITISYG
+2685 PFPNGDRDRILLTRHYAPDSFVGGGFRPENTKFVSRPITLYYG
-2696 GWDEIVAV
+2696 GWDEVV
-2704 KSSWVRNKC
+2704 SKTREWV
-2713 ATPKDGTYALP
+2713 
-2724 QIDRDCPYGK
+2724 
-2734 DVNPTSNP
+2734 P
-2742 NFRWGNGFRV
+2742 NAC
-2752 AASGV
+2752 AASES
-2757 VKRADYARYILNPS
+2757 ACLPS
-2771 IFGGVPA
+2771 KPPQFKGKAV
-2778 RPWSSLYDVVETPS
+2778 RFYSDRHDLMTTPTP
-2792 APRVTL
+2792 PRVML
-2798 TAHISA
+2798 TARISA
-2804 PRYGAKREFR
+2804 PRYGLTREFR
-2814 VIFAKP
+2814 VIFAKEPPPGGG

>member
-252 VKDGRKLAS
+252 VKDGRRLAD

-294 GQKDET
+294 NDKDET

-373 IRTADD
+373 IRTADR
-379 GPATTP
+379 GPAITSIWSGNGAGLIELTP
-385 SIFDRTLGALT
+385 ANARVVIEGGGRTLT
-396 AGLVGPSPQVELSG
+396 AGVAPNTVPFPLDGSQFNG
-410 GRSVVL
+410 ASVVKVNVPTNATATFVYVIPN
-416 MTTVPSGS
+416 TTVSG
-424 VFSFSGADFDNS
+424 
-436 PVVTLKTDN
+436 
-445 AVATFRYI
+445 I
-453 NGDKIGTLV
+453 IV
-462 IGSTVVVSLTTA
+462 IGSTARISLLA
-474 YARLVHGKLSVNAP
+474 PYIYLEDGSLSLSVAT
-488 AGFVAAAAETNGM
+488 GFVAESPQQKVDNAPTLRISVASPAQFSLIYDKDTNGSKAEVVP
-501 LRVSVMSPSRF
+501 LPKTSR
-512 VLSLQTTTSQPTVF
+512 TAH
-526 LTPEGNSDG
+526 EN
-535 ELMII
+535 LMVI
-540 RGNGDTQTLKCSD
+540 RGDGTAVGFC
-553 ASTGQFATRCPIIP
+553 AATNQADLRCPI
-567 SILANGAAVSG
+567 
-578 TEANPHTFPQMDISG
+578 
-593 VSGAN
+593 
-598 LELADL
+598 
-604 SARGGVGTHNYAKE
+604 
-618 GTGGVLVVQ
+618 LV
-627 SGKIVIPLAM
+627 
-637 LEEAA
+637 
-642 TNYGITVKVTDGV
+642 D
-655 GAPSGYTAK
+655 
-664 STLITF
+664 
-670 FARIAPKP
+670 
-678 LAGTVLIDGSA
+678 
-689 VLTATLNT
+689 T
-697 SPHIFSAFSFGDPL
+697 SP
-711 ASLTAG
+711 
-717 GGAGDYTYAKTGGNG
+717 
-732 GLGLDDSNGQ
+732 
-742 ITVIAANFGNNAT
+742 IT
-755 TTLGITVLLNDG
+755 
-767 GASPSGY
+767 
-774 ASKTGETAITF
+774 
-785 FARLMETPL
+785 
-794 AVSVLIDN
+794 
-802 NEITAA
+802 
-808 TEAAAHAL
+808 
-816 DALDLSDNTEA
+816 
-827 NVILASAKASGG
+827 
-839 RGTYTF
+839 
-845 AKKSGGTGPLAL
+845 
-857 DANNNIVIPVAM
+857 
-869 LNPAPTTYGITVMVT
+869 
-884 DGGGGTQMG
+884 
-893 VPQGYV
+893 
-899 PKTSE
+899 
-904 VVFFVRISPKPLEL
+904 
-918 ATPPVSG
+918 G
-925 TDANPHDF
+925 TDASPYLF
-933 SADYPDPVADLPVA
+933 SAAYPDPAADLPV
-947 TLALTLVSGGAGDYR
+947 LTLRGMVSGGAGDYR
-962 FTREQGNG
+962 FTKDGSNG
-970 LLLNA
+970 LMLNA
-975 GDPTNSNYGV
+975 GDATNPNYGV
-985 ISIPS
+985 ISIPQAS
-990 ANLIVGQK
+990 LIVGQK

-1006 DGGATPDDGFA
+1006 DGGATPAAGYA
-1017 GQTPELTYTLFVSVV
+1017 GQTPELTYTLYVRVV
-1032 ALSSEIEE
+1032 ALAAEIGLDF
-1040 PVFTAGTNVRLSD
+1040 VAAASASFSG
-1053 GKVVVSE
+1053 GKVVVTAE
-1060 DNVPTVLG
+1060 AVPNALG
-1068 RLAAAYPTHAPDST
+1068 QMRGQAPSHVPNSGNTIAFTFAKTGGHPRLNLAAD
-1082 PPYTFTYTEIGS
+1082 
-1094 DAGTNKLQLAANGQ
+1094 GQ
-1108 LSFTAPLP
+1108 LSFTDPKPTAET
-1116 DSVSDHTIEYRV
+1116 DYTVQYRIT
-1128 ASTHP
+1128 SPHS
-1133 SLTDTTRTLTV
+1133 SLTPTEGTLTV
-1144 QVVIGALQLMVEG
+1144 QIIPGALRLAVEH
-1157 NPNFAGGAPAAIRM
+1157 NPNYAGGAPASFTKNTLT
-1171 QATTSATPGVST
+1171 QGATPGVSA
-1183 YEMAFRASRH
+1183 YEIVFSAPRQRN
-1193 ISMPNPT
+1193 MPNPT

-1206 IPLPGI
+1206 IPLPGL

-1217 PVYPHGT
+1217 PVYPEGT
-1224 QPGVSSGGRDSGVV
+1224 QPGVASGGRDSGVV
-1238 AAGTHQDIRITNAI
+1238 AAGTRQDLSITNAI
-1252 ARIYADGGVSITLT
+1252 ARIYAEGGTSVTLT
-1266 HVGAPKTSGERLVL
+1266 HVGTAPTSPTPRLVL
-1280 HTNNGLIGVGNVF
+1280 HSNGLIAIANVSSSP
-1293 THNADRTVKL
+1293 NANKNVDL
-1303 AVTVQA
+1303 MLTVQA
-1309 VATPAGGADPL
+1309 MATPATGDPL
-1320 TATMTV
+1320 LATVTLSV
-1326 EVDIEQLDF
+1326 QIAQTDF
-1335 GLHEVGFET
+1335 GNHDIGWAEGFAPDGET
-1344 GFNPGGDITAFF
+1344 ERTLFF

-1387 ITIGKGSGEYR
+1387 ITVDKGTGLFYR
-1398 REDNQLSDTRR
+1398 NNGGSDKT
-1409 LLTDENFRVYLPGSM
+1409 LQIDDDLRVYMPGNL
-1424 FGNALNVGSMLEDTF
+1424 FGNVITVSSVVEDTF
-1439 AIRDARDFTSGR
+1439 EIRDTRNFGASD
-1451 DTVQT
+1451 T
-1456 LSVTLRIAE
+1456 LSVTLKIAAAE
-1465 AQAVRPEIRTGLGG
+1465 AVRPEIRTGLGG

-1492 DDDSVRLPSQEVA
+1492 NEDDIRLPSQEVA

-1514 LPTANCNNNELSA
+1514 STARDCSNSDLSR
-1527 EARAAGINHCIRFGT
+1527 EVREEDRESGTRTTICIRFAT
-1542 VAVAA
+1542 VRIAA
-1547 AAVGDTPDFAN
+1547 AAAGDTPDFAN
-1558 PFNALQVASNGAVRF
+1558 PFNSLRVDNNGVVSFINNNPA
-1573 MNSASPLEGRSSSD
+1573 LEGRSSSD
-1587 RALHSVVIM
+1587 RALHSVVVM

-1620 NVREGRLNLN
+1620 NVREGRVNLN
-1630 IPPAGFPEATLS
+1630 IPPAGLPEATLA
-1642 LMTRVDNA
+1642 LMTDVDNT

-1660 NGAIITYPPL
+1660 NGAVITYPPL

-1675 APTHEMMLGG
+1675 APTHDMMLGG

-1748 AGGKSAESLF
+1748 AGGKSAESRF

-1764 ADFFATT
+1764 ADFFT
-1771 LTTPYEE
+1771 LAVGTPYEE
-1778 ASKLLFYA
+1778 ASKLLRTSA
-1786 FGNEYGSVPVINIP
+1786 GATGSVPVINLP
-1800 ANAASKI
+1800 ANDSADVVVDAGGG
-1807 TVTETAF
+1807 TM
-1814 TLTLDS
+1814 LTLQT

-1826 TGPLTLAEVGCVGGS
+1826 TGDLTLAQVSCVGGT
-1841 GDCTGELVNA
+1841 GNCTGELVNA
-1851 PDFFEGEMKN
+1851 PNFLEGEMNN
-1861 GRFQVKLK
+1861 GRFEVKLK
-1869 ETFAA
+1869 ATFPT
-1874 RNNIDPRRKDE
+1874 RPNTSPSRKDD
-1885 TQLPADRLYYNEFTS
+1885 TPLPADRLYYDEYTA
-1900 YRIDVAEIGENDNG
+1900 YRIDAAG
-1914 VNSRFSERGF
+1914 VNAVFPLRGF

-1947 FQIRADAAE
+1947 FQIHADAAE

-2000 QATYDNGYSIAECT
+2000 QATYSIDPTDGCT

-2063 ERIVFAAGPIG
+2063 ERVVFVEGPIG
-2074 APSLIIWRQGAGS
+2074 EASLVIWRQGAGNS
-2087 SSHDV
+2087 RHDV
-2092 LVGKARKREFVSYSY
+2092 IVGKARQRDSNKYYDYFNGGHTRILV
-2107 NSGKGNLF
+2107 GNT
-2115 REGGRAYW
+2115 AYYY
-2123 QVTAFIQAHGRDETV
+2123 VTAFVQAHGRDETV
-2138 IRSAQPQLVTLQ
+2138 TRSAQPQLVTIQ

-2156 LGGVLRIGSSV
+2156 LGGVLKIGSSV

-2208 PLNPSADNV
+2208 PLNPGADNV
-2217 AEAQAR
+2217 AEARAR

-2250 FQTAMTDAA
+2250 VETQTAKTLP
-2259 GTATPQPYNYYQTET
+2259 GSTLTPQTYRVYPTLF
-2274 RTGTDKTAPV
+2274 RTITIDGVMATV
-2284 TPGIGQFA
+2284 RVGRNA
-2292 ERAHREKLI
+2292 ERAHREELI
-2301 AAVAPAGSGHP
+2301 AAIAPAGSGHP

-2327 TRQPGSRA
+2327 ARQPGSRA

-2340 AFGLALELQNKVSVG
+2340 ALGLELELQNKVTLGSG
-2355 AGIPARAEIRFN
+2355 LPARAEIRFN
-2367 HVNRPG
+2367 HVNAPNGAQLLTAAYKAIGENGQVHEAKILFYRAA
-2373 RDGFEKLTLAVGIGR
+2373 DGTLVR
-2388 GGSADRHLFRV
+2388 GV
-2399 IPPGEDTS
+2399 PQ
-2407 TSVGGGVALIT
+2407 
-2418 IFNRIRYSHHGAKF
+2418 
-2432 VDGLPNPPRIGMHTI
+2432 PPRIGMHTI

-2522 NWQTNAPSLANEAY
+2522 KWQTNSPSLANEAY

-2548 LYVNVREAPQAAV
+2548 LYVSVREAPQNAAI

-2570 LNPAATG
+2570 LNDHPAVAG
-2577 MYAMAMVAPEGQ
+2577 IYAMATVEPEGS
-2589 DGVVVNHP
+2589 DGVLVKHP
-2597 VPTAPATVNYDQL
+2597 APVAPATVNYDQL
-2610 LGGFPLAEFGLQN
+2610 LGGLPLAEFTVANAAPG
-2623 IGQGAEGAVEW
+2623 GVEW
-2634 HVNAPFVMRGGTL
+2634 EVNAPFFMRGGTL
-2647 YTAPHGLTEE
+2647 YTSASGLREE
-2657 MVIPASQNHPSNV
+2657 VVISGTDRPNHLAAYTRFYKGSNTGD
-2670 FFKRKPP
+2670 RKN
-2677 GPGSAWPE
+2677 E
-2685 YERRDITISYG
+2685 YEHRNITLHYG
-2696 GWDEIVAV
+2696 GWDEVVSATRT
-2704 KSSWVRNKC
+2704 WVPNECATDDSKC
-2713 ATPKDGTYALP
+2713 ARQPAPQFKIVRSFSERHDLMTTATP
-2724 QIDRDCPYGK
+2724 
-2734 DVNPTSNP
+2734 
-2742 NFRWGNGFRV
+2742 
-2752 AASGV
+2752 
-2757 VKRADYARYILNPS
+2757 
-2771 IFGGVPA
+2771 
-2778 RPWSSLYDVVETPS
+2778 
-2792 APRVTL
+2792 PRVML
-2798 TAHISA
+2798 TARISA
-2804 PRYGAKREFR
+2804 PRYGLTREFR
-2814 VIFAKP
+2814 VIFAKEPPPGGG

>member
-1 MGRWLLLFSAAAL
+1 MEELNGENLNGEIFQSCFFIPFPSIPPEKKIKKIAEFVIYVYNAVLMPSTIGRRTRRRMSRGRFNLGRWLLLFSAAAL

-252 VKDGRKLAS
+252 VKDGQRLAS

-373 IRTADD
+373 IRTADL
-379 GPATTP
+379 GEATTP
-385 SIFDRTLGALT
+385 SIFGRTLGALT
-396 AGLVGPSPQVELSG
+396 AGLVGPSPRVELRG
-410 GRSVVL
+410 GGSVL
-416 MTTVPSGS
+416 ITMVPSDS
-424 VFSFSGADFDNS
+424 VFSFSGADFNNA
-436 PVVTLKTDN
+436 PLVTL
-445 AVATFRYI
+445 AVQSPNKVTVRYI
-453 NGDKIGTLV
+453 DDAKIGTIV
-462 IGSTVVVSLTTA
+462 IGSTAQISLQNP
-474 YARLVHGKLSVNAP
+474 YVLLERGKLSVNAP
-488 AGFVAAAAETNGM
+488 AGLVAVARTVQ
-501 LRVSVMSPSRF
+501 VSVMSQARFSLILDTPTAQPKVVLESPDSRGALMI
-512 VLSLQTTTSQPTVF
+512 VSGNEQPTTLDCSSDSTSQF
-526 LTPEGNSDG
+526 E
-535 ELMII
+535 
-540 RGNGDTQTLKCSD
+540 TQ
-553 ASTGQFATRCPIIP
+553 CPIA
-567 SILANGAAVSG
+567 ANVVADGATITG
-578 TEANPHTFPQMDISG
+578 TKTNPHRF
-593 VSGAN
+593 
-598 LELADL
+598 
-604 SARGGVGTHNYAKE
+604 
-618 GTGGVLVVQ
+618 
-627 SGKIVIPLAM
+627 
-637 LEEAA
+637 
-642 TNYGITVKVTDGV
+642 
-655 GAPSGYTAK
+655 
-664 STLITF
+664 
-670 FARIAPKP
+670 
-678 LAGTVLIDGSA
+678 
-689 VLTATLNT
+689 T
-697 SPHIFSAFSFGDPL
+697 SFSFEGAL
-711 ASLTAG
+711 ASLSAS
-717 GGAGDYTYAKTGGNG
+717 GGAGDYTYAKTGGSG
-732 GLGLDDSNGQ
+732 GLGLDDSNGE
-742 ITVIAANFGNNAT
+742 ITVIAANFGTNAT
-755 TTLGITVLLNDG
+755 ATLGITLVINDG
-767 GASPSGY
+767 KSSPNAGY
-774 ASKTGETAITF
+774 AGETDPLTLTF
-785 FARLMETPL
+785 FARLAETPL
-794 AVSVLIDN
+794 AVSVLIDS
-802 NEITAA
+802 NEITAP

-816 DALDLSDNTEA
+816 PELDLSANTGA
-827 NVILASAKASGG
+827 NAVLASAKASGG
-839 RGTYTF
+839 RGAYTF
-845 AKKSGGTGPLAL
+845 AKKGSGGVLVL
-857 DANNNIVIPVAM
+857 DSNNNIVIPVAM
-869 LNPAPTTYGITVMVT
+869 LSPTGANYGITVMVT
-884 DGGGGTQMG
+884 DGGGGSQMG

-899 PKTSE
+899 NKTE
-904 VVFFVRISPKPLEL
+904 EIVFWVRITPKPLTQ
-918 ATPPVSG
+918 ATPPITG
-925 TDANPHDF
+925 TDATPYEF
-933 SADYPDPVADLPVA
+933 SADYPSPAADLPV
-947 TLALTLVSGGAGDYR
+947 LTLRGMVSGGAGGYR
-962 FTREQGNG
+962 FVKDGSNG
-970 LLLNA
+970 LMLNA
-975 GDPTNSNYGV
+975 GDATNPNYGV

-1006 DGGATPDDGFA
+1006 DGGATPAAGFA

-1032 ALSSEIEE
+1032 ALSSDIAE
-1040 PVFTAGTNVRLSD
+1040 PGFTPTSPVRFSG
-1053 GKVVVSE
+1053 GKVAVSE
-1060 DNVPTVLG
+1060 DDVAAASVLG
-1068 RLAAAYPTHAPDST
+1068 QLAAAYPTHAPDST
-1082 PPYTFTYTEIGS
+1082 ATPYAFTYRKTGGH
-1094 DAGTNKLQLAANGQ
+1094 AGLDLSNTGE
-1108 LSFTAPLP
+1108 LSFASTGRPTALG
-1116 DSVSDHTIEYRV
+1116 DYEIEYEV
-1128 ASTHP
+1128 SSTHP
-1133 SLTDTTRTLTV
+1133 SLKTTAMTLAV
-1144 QVVIGALQLMVEG
+1144 QIVIGALRLKVEH
-1157 NPNFAGGAPAAIRM
+1157 NPNFAGGAPAAF
-1171 QATTSATPGVST
+1171 TKTELTPGATPGVSG
-1183 YEMAFRASRH
+1183 YEAVFRASRH
-1193 ISMPNPT
+1193 ITMPNPT
-1200 TLLNKL
+1200 SILNKL
-1206 IPLPGI
+1206 IPLPGL

-1217 PVYPHGT
+1217 PVYDYERGLRVT
-1224 QPGVSSGGRDSGVV
+1224 ETSGGVARGGRDSGVV

-1309 VATPAGGADPL
+1309 VATPAGAEPL

-1344 GFNPGGDITAFF
+1344 GFNPSGDITAFF

-1398 REDNQLSDTRR
+1398 REDNQISDTRR
-1409 LLTDENFRVYLPGSM
+1409 LLTDDDFRVYLPGSM

-1514 LPTANCNNNELSA
+1514 STARDCSNSELSR
-1527 EARAAGINHCIRFGT
+1527 EARAEEARESGTQITTCIRLAT
-1542 VAVAA
+1542 VRIAA
-1547 AAVGDTPDFAN
+1547 AAAGDTPDFAN
-1558 PFNALQVASNGAVRF
+1558 PFNSLRVVDSGGMGVVEFRNLNPA
-1573 MNSASPLEGRSSSD
+1573 LEGRSSSD
-1587 RALHSVVIM
+1587 RALHSVVVM

-1630 IPPAGFPEATLS
+1630 IPPAGLPEATLS
-1642 LMTRVDNA
+1642 LMTRVDNT

-1735 DNVNI
+1735 ANVNI

-1748 AGGKSAESLF
+1748 AGGKSAESRF

-1764 ADFFATT
+1764 QDFFGAAVGTF
-1771 LTTPYEE
+1771 YEE
-1778 ASKLLFYA
+1778 ATKVIRNPRWSSSADENVVGTEFISL
-1786 FGNEYGSVPVINIP
+1786 PVINLP
-1800 ANAASKI
+1800 ANDSADVVVDAGGG
-1807 TVTETAF
+1807 TM
-1814 TLTLDS
+1814 LTLQT

-1826 TGPLTLAEVGCVGGS
+1826 KAPLTVARVSCVGGT
-1841 GDCTGELVNA
+1841 GNCTGVIEESNSEFEIKMDGQHALVLLKANA
-1851 PDFFEGEMKN
+1851 RLHYN
-1861 GRFQVKLK
+1861 GRTGYTIPIGAPGSKEPFQTL
-1869 ETFAA
+1869 A
-1874 RNNIDPRRKDE
+1874 N
-1885 TQLPADRLYYNEFTS
+1885 
-1900 YRIDVAEIGENDNG
+1900 
-1914 VNSRFSERGF
+1914 GF
-1924 HPATVKMTRG
+1924 HAATVKLTRG
-1934 TGQTAKEAMTVLH
+1934 SDEATTVLF

-1987 IAHSSIADSRGDE
+1987 IAHRSIADSRGDE
-2000 QATYDNGYSIAECT
+2000 QAAYSIAECD

-2046 VEASIG
+2046 VESRIG

-2063 ERIVFAAGPIG
+2063 ERVVFAEGPIG
-2074 APSLIIWRQGAGS
+2074 EERLLITPQGSQALEPQIIEAKATMASRGYYNYFNP
-2087 SSHDV
+2087 V
-2092 LVGKARKREFVSYSY
+2092 NRIVVG
-2107 NSGKGNLF
+2107 NT
-2115 REGGRAYW
+2115 AYHYI
-2123 QVTAFIQAHGRDETV
+2123 TAFVQQHGKDVTV
-2138 IRSAQPQLVTLQ
+2138 THSAQPQLVTIQ

-2156 LGGVLRIGSSV
+2156 LGGVLRIGPRTGSSSV

-2208 PLNPSADNV
+2208 PLNPGADNV
-2217 AEAQAR
+2217 AEGQAR
-2223 PALPLEVESDLV
+2223 PLLPLEVESDLV

-2250 FQTAMTDAA
+2250 VETQTAKTLP
-2259 GTATPQPYNYYQTET
+2259 GSTLTPQTYRVYPTLF
-2274 RTGTDKTAPV
+2274 RTITIDGVMATV
-2284 TPGIGQFA
+2284 RVGRNA
-2292 ERAHREKLI
+2292 ERAHREELI
-2301 AAVAPAGSGHP
+2301 AAIAPAGSGHP

-2327 TRQPGSRA
+2327 ARKPGSRA

-2340 AFGLALELQNKVSVG
+2340 ALGLELELQNKVTLGSG
-2355 AGIPARAEIRFN
+2355 LPARAEIRFN
-2367 HVNRPG
+2367 HVNAPNGAQLLTAAYKAIGENGQVHEAKILFYRAA
-2373 RDGFEKLTLAVGIGR
+2373 DGTLVR
-2388 GGSADRHLFRV
+2388 GV
-2399 IPPGEDTS
+2399 PQ
-2407 TSVGGGVALIT
+2407 
-2418 IFNRIRYSHHGAKF
+2418 
-2432 VDGLPNPPRIGMHTI
+2432 PPRIGMHTI

-2457 EYSLFDGEGKLK
+2457 EYSLIDGEGKLK
-2469 DRGVVGDAR
+2469 DRGVVGETR
-2478 CRVPFGGDTLA
+2478 NCNFPPGSSTRA
-2489 CTLTEYGAQSPSGH
+2489 CTFIEHAAQRPSGY

-2514 FYSGRQFP
+2514 FYTGIRTPSGRP
-2522 NWQTNAPSLANEAY
+2522 GHNNPGPDWQKHSPFVANEAY

-2548 LYVNVREAPQAAV
+2548 LYVNVREAPQNAAI

-2570 LNPAATG
+2570 LNDHPAVAG
-2577 MYAMAMVAPEGQ
+2577 IYAMATVEPEGS
-2589 DGVVVNHP
+2589 DGVLVKHP
-2597 VPTAPATVNYDQL
+2597 VPVAPATVNYDQL
-2610 LGGFPLAEFGLQN
+2610 LGGLPLAEFTVANAAPG
-2623 IGQGAEGAVEW
+2623 GVEW
-2634 HVNAPFVMRGGTL
+2634 EVNAPFFMRGGTL
-2647 YTAPHGLTEE
+2647 YTSPRGFGQEV
-2657 MVIPASQNHPSNV
+2657 VIPPEPQNGDSNRILLTRI
-2670 FFKRKPP
+2670 FDFSF
-2677 GPGSAWPE
+2677 GSSNTTRFRPVAL
-2685 YERRDITISYG
+2685 TLHYG
-2696 GWDEIVAV
+2696 GWDEVVSETRKWVPNACATDDTQCAV
-2704 KSSWVRNKC
+2704 KGAPLLNHNGKFGPVRYFRERHDLMT
-2713 ATPKDGTYALP
+2713 TP
-2724 QIDRDCPYGK
+2724 
-2734 DVNPTSNP
+2734 
-2742 NFRWGNGFRV
+2742 
-2752 AASGV
+2752 
-2757 VKRADYARYILNPS
+2757 
-2771 IFGGVPA
+2771 
-2778 RPWSSLYDVVETPS
+2778 TP
-2792 APRVTL
+2792 PRVML
-2798 TAHISA
+2798 TARISA
-2804 PRYGAKREFR
+2804 PRYGLTREFR
-2814 VIFAKP
+2814 VIFAKEPPPGGG

>member
-28 GLLFSEWRGDEGGA
+28 GLLFSEWRGDESGA

-85 FGKQTT
+85 FGRQTT

-252 VKDGRKLAS
+252 EKDGRRLAS

-373 IRTADD
+373 IRTADL
-379 GPATTP
+379 GEATPP
-385 SIFDRTLGALT
+385 SIFGRTLGALT

-410 GRSVVL
+410 GGSVL

-436 PVVTLKTDN
+436 PVVTLKTGN
-445 AVATFRYI
+445 AAATFRYI

-462 IGSTVVVSLTTA
+462 IGSTVVVSLTAT

-540 RGNGDTQTLKCSD
+540 RGDGQTTRTLDCSD
-553 ASTGQFATRCPIIP
+553 APTGQFAARCPLAAN
-567 SILANGAAVSG
+567 ILVNTATISG
-578 TEANPHTFPQMDISG
+578 TKTNPH
-593 VSGAN
+593 
-598 LELADL
+598 
-604 SARGGVGTHNYAKE
+604 R
-618 GTGGVLVVQ
+618 
-627 SGKIVIPLAM
+627 
-637 LEEAA
+637 
-642 TNYGITVKVTDGV
+642 
-655 GAPSGYTAK
+655 
-664 STLITF
+664 
-670 FARIAPKP
+670 FA
-678 LAGTVLIDGSA
+678 S
-689 VLTATLNT
+689 
-697 SPHIFSAFSFGDPL
+697 FSFGDPL
-711 ASLTAG
+711 ASLSAS
-717 GGAGDYTYAKTGGNG
+717 GGAGDYTYAKTGGSG
-732 GLGLDDSNGQ
+732 GLGLDTTTGATYGQ
-742 ITVIAANFGNNAT
+742 ITVIAENYGSNPVA
-755 TTLGITVLLNDG
+755 TLGITLVINDG
-767 GASPSGY
+767 KSAPSAGY
-774 ASKTGETAITF
+774 AGETDPLTLTF
-785 FARLMETPL
+785 FARLAETPL

-802 NEITAA
+802 NEITAP

-816 DALDLSDNTEA
+816 DELDLTGA
-827 NVILASAKASGG
+827 NAVLASAKASGG
-839 RGTYTF
+839 RGAYTF
-845 AKKSGGTGPLAL
+845 VKKPGGGGVLAL
-857 DANNNIVIPVAM
+857 DSSNNIVIPVAM

-893 VPQGYV
+893 VPPGYV
-899 PKTSE
+899 PKTEE

-918 ATPPVSG
+918 AAPPVSG
-925 TDANPHDF
+925 TDANPHNF
-933 SADYPDPVADLPVA
+933 RADYPDPVADLPVA
-947 TLALTLVSGGAGDYR
+947 TVALNLVSGGAGDYR
-962 FTREQGNG
+962 FTKEGNGG

-1006 DGGATPDDGFA
+1006 DGGATPTGGFA

-1032 ALSSEIEE
+1032 ALSSDIAE
-1040 PVFTAGTNVRLSD
+1040 PGFTPTSPVRFSG
-1053 GKVVVSE
+1053 GKVAVSE
-1060 DNVPTVLG
+1060 DDVAAASVLG
-1068 RLAAAYPTHAPDST
+1068 QLAAAYPTHAPDST
-1082 PPYTFTYTEIGS
+1082 ATPYAFTYRKTGGH
-1094 DAGTNKLQLAANGQ
+1094 AGLDLSNTGE
-1108 LSFTAPLP
+1108 LSFASTGRPTALG
-1116 DSVSDHTIEYRV
+1116 DYEIVYEVS
-1128 ASTHP
+1128 STHP
-1133 SLTDTTRTLTV
+1133 SLKMTAMTLAV
-1144 QVVIGALQLMVEG
+1144 QIVIGALRLKVEH
-1157 NPNFAGGAPAAIRM
+1157 NPNFAGGAPAAF
-1171 QATTSATPGVST
+1171 TKTELTPGATPGVSG
-1183 YEMAFRASRH
+1183 YEAVFRASRH

-1344 GFNPGGDITAFF
+1344 GFNPSGDITAFF

-1398 REDNQLSDTRR
+1398 RENNQISDTRR
-1409 LLTDENFRVYLPGSM
+1409 LLTDDDFRVYLPGSM

-1465 AQAVRPEIRTGLGG
+1465 AAAVRPEIRTGLGG

-1542 VAVAA
+1542 VAIAA

-1558 PFNALQVASNGAVRF
+1558 PFNPLQVASNGAVRF

-1630 IPPAGFPEATLS
+1630 IPPAGLPEATLS
-1642 LMTRVDNA
+1642 LMTRVDNT

-1703 DLAGLAVSASDD
+1703 DLAGLAVDASDD

-1735 DNVNI
+1735 ANVNI

-1748 AGGKSAESLF
+1748 AGGKSAESRF
-1758 TVNFRS
+1758 TVNFLS
-1764 ADFFATT
+1764 ADFFGVSVS
-1771 LTTPYEE
+1771 TPYEE
-1778 ASKLLFYA
+1778 ATKLFRDISGA
-1786 FGNEYGSVPVINIP
+1786 TGSVPVINLP
-1800 ANAASKI
+1800 ANDSADVVVDAGGG
-1807 TVTETAF
+1807 TM
-1814 TLTLDS
+1814 LTLQT

-1826 TGPLTLAEVGCVGGS
+1826 TGALTLAEVSCVGGT
-1841 GDCTGELVNA
+1841 GNCTGELVNA
-1851 PDFFEGEMKN
+1851 PNFLEGEMNN
-1861 GRFQVKLK
+1861 GRFEVKLK
-1869 ETFAA
+1869 ATFPT
-1874 RNNIDPRRKDE
+1874 RPNISPTRKDD
-1885 TQLPADRLYYNEFTS
+1885 TPLPANRLYYDEYTA
-1900 YRIDVAEIGENDNG
+1900 YRFDAVGTNA
-1914 VNSRFSERGF
+1914 RFSERGF

-1934 TGQTAKEAMTVLH
+1934 TKTAMTVLH

-1987 IAHSSIADSRGDE
+1987 IAHRSIADSRGDE
-2000 QATYDNGYSIAECT
+2000 QATYDDGYSIAECT

-2063 ERIVFAAGPIG
+2063 ERVVFVEGPIG
-2074 APSLIIWRQGAGS
+2074 EASLVIWRQGAGNS
-2087 SSHDV
+2087 RHDV
-2092 LVGKARKREFVSYSY
+2092 LVGKTRERVSNQYY
-2107 NSGKGNLF
+2107 DYDFGEGYLI
-2115 REGGRAYW
+2115 REGGRAVW
-2123 QVTAFIQAHGRDETV
+2123 HVTAFVQAHGRDETV
-2138 IRSAQPQLVTLQ
+2138 IRSAQPQLVTIQ

-2208 PLNPSADNV
+2208 PLNPGADNV

-2489 CTLTEYGAQSPSGH
+2489 CTLTEYNAQSPSGH

-2522 NWQTNAPSLANEAY
+2522 NWQANSPSLANEAY

>member
-28 GLLFSEWRGDEGGA
+28 GLLFSEWRGDESGA

-85 FGKQTT
+85 FGRQTT

-252 VKDGRKLAS
+252 EKDGRKLAS

-373 IRTADD
+373 IRTADL
-379 GPATTP
+379 GEATTP
-385 SIFDRTLGALT
+385 SIFGRTLGALT
-396 AGLVGPSPQVELSG
+396 AGLVGPSPRVELRG
-410 GRSVVL
+410 GGSVL
-416 MTTVPSGS
+416 ITMVPSDS
-424 VFSFSGADFDNS
+424 VFSFSGADFNNA
-436 PVVTLKTDN
+436 PLVTL
-445 AVATFRYI
+445 AVQSPNKVTVRYI
-453 NGDKIGTLV
+453 DDAKIGTIV
-462 IGSTVVVSLTTA
+462 IGSTAQISLQNP
-474 YARLVHGKLSVNAP
+474 YVLLERGKLSVNAP
-488 AGFVAAAAETNGM
+488 AGLVAVARTVQ
-501 LRVSVMSPSRF
+501 VSVMSQARF
-512 VLSLQTTTSQPTVF
+512 SLILDTPTAQPKVVLESPDSS
-526 LTPEGNSDG
+526 GA
-535 ELMII
+535 LMIVS
-540 RGNGDTQTLKCSD
+540 GNTLTTLDCSSD
-553 ASTGQFATRCPIIP
+553 STDPADQFATRCPIAAN
-567 SILANGAAVSG
+567 ILVTNATISG
-578 TEANPHTFPQMDISG
+578 TKTNPH
-593 VSGAN
+593 
-598 LELADL
+598 
-604 SARGGVGTHNYAKE
+604 R
-618 GTGGVLVVQ
+618 
-627 SGKIVIPLAM
+627 
-637 LEEAA
+637 
-642 TNYGITVKVTDGV
+642 
-655 GAPSGYTAK
+655 
-664 STLITF
+664 
-670 FARIAPKP
+670 FA
-678 LAGTVLIDGSA
+678 S
-689 VLTATLNT
+689 
-697 SPHIFSAFSFGDPL
+697 FSFEGAL
-711 ASLTAG
+711 ASLSAS
-717 GGAGDYTYAKTGGNG
+717 GGAGDYTYAKTGGSG
-732 GLGLDDSNGQ
+732 GLGLDDSNGE
-742 ITVIAANFGNNAT
+742 ITVIAANFGTNAT
-755 TTLGITVLLNDG
+755 ATLGITLVINDG
-767 GASPSGY
+767 KSSPNAGY
-774 ASKTGETAITF
+774 AGETDPLTLTF
-785 FARLMETPL
+785 FARLAETPL

-802 NEITAA
+802 NEITAP

-816 DALDLSDNTEA
+816 PDLDLTGA
-827 NVILASAKASGG
+827 NAVLASAKASGG
-839 RGTYTF
+839 RGAYTF
-845 AKKSGGTGPLAL
+845 VKKPGGGGVLAL
-857 DANNNIVIPVAM
+857 DSSNNIVIPVAM

-899 PKTSE
+899 PKTEE

-918 ATPPVSG
+918 AAPPVSG
-925 TDANPHDF
+925 TEANPHNF
-933 SADYPDPVADLPVA
+933 RADYPDPVADLPVA
-947 TLALTLVSGGAGDYR
+947 TVALNLVSGGAGDYR

-1006 DGGATPDDGFA
+1006 DGGATPAAGFA

-1032 ALSSEIEE
+1032 ALSSDIAE
-1040 PVFTAGTNVRLSD
+1040 PGFTPTSPVRFSG
-1053 GKVVVSE
+1053 GKVAVSE
-1060 DNVPTVLG
+1060 DDVAAASVLG
-1068 RLAAAYPTHAPDST
+1068 QLAAAYPTHAPDST
-1082 PPYTFTYTEIGS
+1082 ATPYAFTYRKTGGH
-1094 DAGTNKLQLAANGQ
+1094 AGLDLSNTGE
-1108 LSFTAPLP
+1108 LSFASTGRPTALG
-1116 DSVSDHTIEYRV
+1116 DYEIVYEVS
-1128 ASTHP
+1128 STHP
-1133 SLTDTTRTLTV
+1133 SLKTTAMTLAV
-1144 QVVIGALQLMVEG
+1144 QIVIGALRLKVEH
-1157 NPNFAGGAPAAIRM
+1157 NPNFAGGAPAAF
-1171 QATTSATPGVST
+1171 TKTELTPGATPGVSG
-1183 YEMAFRASRH
+1183 YEAVFRASRH

-1309 VATPAGGADPL
+1309 VATPAGADPL

-1344 GFNPGGDITAFF
+1344 GFNPSGDITAFF

-1492 DDDSVRLPSQEVA
+1492 DDDAVLLPSQEVA

-1514 LPTANCNNNELSA
+1514 LPAKNCNDNELSDS
-1527 EARAAGINHCIRFGT
+1527 ARSAGNRQCIRFAT
-1542 VAVAA
+1542 VAIAA

-1587 RALHSVVIM
+1587 RALHSVVVM

-1630 IPPAGFPEATLS
+1630 IPPAGLPEATLS

-1735 DNVNI
+1735 GD
-1740 AVKMTVTY
+1740 VKITLKMSVTY

-1758 TVNFRS
+1758 TVNFLS
-1764 ADFFATT
+1764 ADFFGVSVGTF
-1771 LTTPYEE
+1771 YEE
-1778 ASKLLFYA
+1778 ATKLFRDISGA
-1786 FGNEYGSVPVINIP
+1786 TGSVPVINLP
-1800 ANAASKI
+1800 ANDSADVVVDAGGG
-1807 TVTETAF
+1807 TM
-1814 TLTLDS
+1814 LTLQT

-1826 TGPLTLAEVGCVGGS
+1826 TGDLTLAQVSCVGGT
-1841 GDCTGELVNA
+1841 GNCTGELVN
-1851 PDFFEGEMKN
+1851 PPNFLEGEMNN
-1861 GRFQVKLK
+1861 GRFEVKLK
-1869 ETFAA
+1869 ATFPT
-1874 RNNIDPRRKDE
+1874 RPNISPTRKDN
-1885 TQLPADRLYYNEFTS
+1885 TPLPADRLHYDEFTA
-1900 YRIDVAEIGENDNG
+1900 YRFDAVGTNA
-1914 VNSRFSERGF
+1914 RFSERGF

-1934 TGQTAKEAMTVLH
+1934 TKTAMTVLH

-1974 AANQNSLILANVR
+1974 AATSQNSLTLILANVR
-1987 IAHSSIADSRGDE
+1987 IAHRSIADSRGDE
-2000 QATYDNGYSIAECT
+2000 QAAYSIADCD
-2014 ETGTDTA
+2014 ETGTDA

-2036 VFSGSPDNVA
+2036 VFTGSPDNVA
-2046 VEASIG
+2046 VESRIG

-2063 ERIVFAAGPIG
+2063 ERVVFAEGPIG
-2074 APSLIIWRQGAGS
+2074 EERLLITPQGSQALEPQIIEAKATMASRGYYNYFNP
-2087 SSHDV
+2087 V
-2092 LVGKARKREFVSYSY
+2092 NRIVVG
-2107 NSGKGNLF
+2107 NT
-2115 REGGRAYW
+2115 AYHYI
-2123 QVTAFIQAHGRDETV
+2123 TAFVQQHGKDVTV
-2138 IRSAQPQLVTLQ
+2138 THSAQPQLVTIQ

-2156 LGGVLRIGSSV
+2156 LGGVLRIGPRTGSSSV

-2208 PLNPSADNV
+2208 PLNPGADNV

-2223 PALPLEVESDLV
+2223 PLLPLEVESDLV

-2250 FQTAMTDAA
+2250 VETQTAKTLP
-2259 GTATPQPYNYYQTET
+2259 GSTLTPQTYRVYPTLF
-2274 RTGTDKTAPV
+2274 RTITIDGVMATV
-2284 TPGIGQFA
+2284 RVGRNA
-2292 ERAHREKLI
+2292 ERAHREELI
-2301 AAVAPAGSGHP
+2301 AAIAPAGSGHP

-2327 TRQPGSRA
+2327 ARQPGSRA

-2340 AFGLALELQNKVSVG
+2340 ALGLELELQNKVTLGSG
-2355 AGIPARAEIRFN
+2355 LPARAEIRFN
-2367 HVNRPG
+2367 HVNAPNGAQLLTAAYKAIGENGQVHEAKILFYRAA
-2373 RDGFEKLTLAVGIGR
+2373 DGTLVR
-2388 GGSADRHLFRV
+2388 GV
-2399 IPPGEDTS
+2399 PQ
-2407 TSVGGGVALIT
+2407 
-2418 IFNRIRYSHHGAKF
+2418 
-2432 VDGLPNPPRIGMHTI
+2432 PPRIGMHTI

-2457 EYSLFDGEGKLK
+2457 EYSLIDGEGKLK
-2469 DRGVVGDAR
+2469 DRGVVGEAR

-2522 NWQTNAPSLANEAY
+2522 NWQTNSPYLANEAY

-2548 LYVNVREAPQAAV
+2548 LYVNVREAPQNAAI

-2570 LNPAATG
+2570 LNDHPAVAG
-2577 MYAMAMVAPEGQ
+2577 IYAMATVEPEGS
-2589 DGVVVNHP
+2589 DGVLVKHP
-2597 VPTAPATVNYDQL
+2597 VPVAPATVNYDQL
-2610 LGGFPLAEFGLQN
+2610 LGGLPLAEFTVANAAPG
-2623 IGQGAEGAVEW
+2623 GVEW
-2634 HVNAPFVMRGGTL
+2634 EVNAPFFMRGGTL
-2647 YTAPHGLTEE
+2647 YTSPRGFGKEV
-2657 MVIPASQNHPSNV
+2657 VIPPEPANGDRNRILLTRVYVDNAPGAVNNSQKFVP
-2670 FFKRKPP
+2670 R
-2677 GPGSAWPE
+2677 AL
-2685 YERRDITISYG
+2685 TLSYG
-2696 GWDEIVAV
+2696 GWDEVV
-2704 KSSWVRNKC
+2704 SETRKWVPNECVTDDTKC
-2713 ATPKDGTYALP
+2713 TIQGAPLLTHRGSTKHVRYFRERHDLMTTP
-2724 QIDRDCPYGK
+2724 
-2734 DVNPTSNP
+2734 
-2742 NFRWGNGFRV
+2742 
-2752 AASGV
+2752 
-2757 VKRADYARYILNPS
+2757 
-2771 IFGGVPA
+2771 
-2778 RPWSSLYDVVETPS
+2778 TP
-2792 APRVTL
+2792 PRVML
-2798 TAHISA
+2798 TARISA
-2804 PRYGAKREFR
+2804 PRYGLTREFR
-2814 VIFAKP
+2814 VIFAKEPPPGGG

>member
-1 MGRWLLLFSAAAL
+1 M
-14 CSASL
+14 
-19 SADSASSRG
+19 
-28 GLLFSEWRGDEGGA
+28 
-42 ATGSF
+42 
-47 VVRSEGGSAF
+47 
-57 SAAADGISR
+57 
-66 ELRAVA
+66 
-72 QDVPL
+72 
-77 RELGLDAL
+77 
-85 FGKQTT
+85 
-91 DIADWSRNKAEKA
+91 
-104 GWRLANSWG
+104 
-113 RDFVFAATE
+113 
-122 GARLRGLIRSAD
+122 
-134 FGLESDLG
+134 
-142 GRRANVHIDVL
+142 
-153 GALRE
+153 
-158 TDGDAVAWQMR
+158 
-169 AYAGKDAGGN
+169 
-179 AGLIYRRIV
+179 
-188 NENARALR
+188 
-196 DSVFGETLLGLNAFL
+196 
-211 DYEKHKDGGGFWRWS
+211 
-226 AGGEFRTAWVDG
+226 
-238 FGNLYRGITDARHR
+238 
-252 VKDGRKLAS
+252 
-261 YTSDGYDLRVAV
+261 
-273 HAPEHPWLIASAT
+273 
-286 YFSFDGEF
+286 
-294 GQKDET
+294 
-300 GWRGGL
+300 
-306 TYRPR
+306 
-311 NLPLEVAVEYEDS
+311 
-324 ELHGAELGGRIAYK
+324 
-338 HHFGGV
+338 
-344 RSLSRSSGGDG
+344 
-355 FDPRDYFFARASR
+355 
-368 EYTQR
+368 
-373 IRTADD
+373 
-379 GPATTP
+379 
-385 SIFDRTLGALT
+385 
-396 AGLVGPSPQVELSG
+396 
-410 GRSVVL
+410 
-416 MTTVPSGS
+416 
-424 VFSFSGADFDNS
+424 
-436 PVVTLKTDN
+436 
-445 AVATFRYI
+445 
-453 NGDKIGTLV
+453 
-462 IGSTVVVSLTTA
+462 
-474 YARLVHGKLSVNAP
+474 
-488 AGFVAAAAETNGM
+488 
-501 LRVSVMSPSRF
+501 
-512 VLSLQTTTSQPTVF
+512 
-526 LTPEGNSDG
+526 
-535 ELMII
+535 
-540 RGNGDTQTLKCSD
+540 
-553 ASTGQFATRCPIIP
+553 
-567 SILANGAAVSG
+567 
-578 TEANPHTFPQMDISG
+578 
-593 VSGAN
+593 
-598 LELADL
+598 
-604 SARGGVGTHNYAKE
+604 
-618 GTGGVLVVQ
+618 
-627 SGKIVIPLAM
+627 
-637 LEEAA
+637 
-642 TNYGITVKVTDGV
+642 
-655 GAPSGYTAK
+655 
-664 STLITF
+664 
-670 FARIAPKP
+670 
-678 LAGTVLIDGSA
+678 
-689 VLTATLNT
+689 
-697 SPHIFSAFSFGDPL
+697 
-711 ASLTAG
+711 
-717 GGAGDYTYAKTGGNG
+717 
-732 GLGLDDSNGQ
+732 
-742 ITVIAANFGNNAT
+742 
-755 TTLGITVLLNDG
+755 
-767 GASPSGY
+767 
-774 ASKTGETAITF
+774 
-785 FARLMETPL
+785 
-794 AVSVLIDN
+794 
-802 NEITAA
+802 
-808 TEAAAHAL
+808 
-816 DALDLSDNTEA
+816 
-827 NVILASAKASGG
+827 
-839 RGTYTF
+839 
-845 AKKSGGTGPLAL
+845 
-857 DANNNIVIPVAM
+857 
-869 LNPAPTTYGITVMVT
+869 
-884 DGGGGTQMG
+884 
-893 VPQGYV
+893 
-899 PKTSE
+899 
-904 VVFFVRISPKPLEL
+904 
-918 ATPPVSG
+918 
-925 TDANPHDF
+925 
-933 SADYPDPVADLPVA
+933 
-947 TLALTLVSGGAGDYR
+947 
-962 FTREQGNG
+962 
-970 LLLNA
+970 
-975 GDPTNSNYGV
+975 
-985 ISIPS
+985 
-990 ANLIVGQK
+990 
-998 LGITVKIN
+998 GITVKIN
-1006 DGGATPDDGFA
+1006 DGGATPAAGFA

-1238 AAGTHQDIRITNAI
+1238 AAGTRQELRITNAI

-1309 VATPAGGADPL
+1309 VATPAGADPL

-1492 DDDSVRLPSQEVA
+1492 DDDAVLLPSQEVA

-1514 LPTANCNNNELSA
+1514 LPADNADDCADNELSG
-1527 EARAAGINHCIRFGT
+1527 EARKIEKALTIQINCIRFAT
-1542 VAVAA
+1542 VGVAA
-1547 AAVGDTPDFAN
+1547 AAAGDTPDFAN
-1558 PFNALQVASNGAVRF
+1558 PFNALTVETNGAVRF

-1620 NVREGRLNLN
+1620 NVREGRVNLN

-1642 LMTRVDNA
+1642 LMTNVDNA

-1987 IAHSSIADSRGDE
+1987 IAHRSIADSRGDE
-2000 QATYDNGYSIAECT
+2000 QATYSIDPTDGCT

-2092 LVGKARKREFVSYSY
+2092 LVGKAREREFVSYSY
-2107 NSGKGNLF
+2107 NSGKGNLY
-2115 REGGRAYW
+2115 REGGRAFW

-2138 IRSAQPQLVTLQ
+2138 IRSAQPQLVTIQ

-2156 LGGVLRIGSSV
+2156 LGGVLKIGNSV

-2208 PLNPSADNV
+2208 PLNPGADNV

-2250 FQTAMTDAA
+2250 LETKTA
-2259 GTATPQPYNYYQTET
+2259 GTSTLRVELRHRETNAVIPAPTAQTYRAYKNEITTANGQRVIAASSET
-2274 RTGTDKTAPV
+2274 
-2284 TPGIGQFA
+2284 

-2301 AAVAPAGSGHP
+2301 AAIAPAGSGHP

-2327 TRQPGSRA
+2327 TRKTSGTPGNPQ
-2335 SYTDG
+2335 TD
-2340 AFGLALELQNKVSVG
+2340 AFGLELAVQNSFKPGDGYS
-2355 AGIPARAEIRFN
+2355 RAEVRFDYI
-2367 HVNRPG
+2367 NRPG
-2373 RDGFEKLTLAVGIGR
+2373 RYGLQYLTLVVGNRAGGAPR
-2388 GGSADRHLFRV
+2388 GHLFRV
-2399 IPPGEDTS
+2399 LQPSDNVQQILTDGNNILT
-2407 TSVGGGVALIT
+2407 V
-2418 IFNRIRYSHHGAKF
+2418 FNRVRYTHHGAKF

-2469 DRGVVGDAR
+2469 DRGVVGDAS

-2548 LYVNVREAPQAAV
+2548 LYVNVREAPQAAIE
-2561 QMLNRRSGQ
+2561 MGDRRSGQ

-2577 MYAMAMVAPEGQ
+2577 IYAMAMVEHDNTQGG
-2589 DGVVVNHP
+2589 GVVVNHP
-2597 VPTAPATVNYDQL
+2597 VAVAPNTLNYDQL
-2610 LGGFPLAEFGLQN
+2610 LGGYPLAEFALQN
-2623 IGQGAEGAVEW
+2623 GGQGAENAVEW
-2634 HVNAPFVMRGGTL
+2634 NVNAPFVMRGGTL
-2647 YTAPHGLTEE
+2647 YTDPKGLVAEITLSATDPGATNYFYKGTGSYE
-2657 MVIPASQNHPSNV
+2657 
-2670 FFKRKPP
+2670 KR
-2677 GPGSAWPE
+2677 A
-2685 YERRDITISYG
+2685 ITTSYG
-2696 GWDEIVAV
+2696 GWDEVV
-2704 KSSWVRNKC
+2704 HTTRRWVRNKC
-2713 ATPKDGTYALP
+2713 QTPKAGGAHRYHLP
-2724 QIDRDCPYGK
+2724 NRDVDCPAGITFGRSNLAEADGNFAVYIR
-2734 DVNPTSNP
+2734 NPLHRE
-2742 NFRWGNGFRV
+2742 F
-2752 AASGV
+2752 
-2757 VKRADYARYILNPS
+2757 I
-2771 IFGGVPA
+2771 
-2778 RPWSSLYDVVETPS
+2778 RPFTSLYDVVTTP
-2792 APRVTL
+2792 APPRVTL

-2814 VIFAKP
+2814 VIFAKPDGG

>member
-85 FGKQTT
+85 FGKRTT

-252 VKDGRKLAS
+252 EKDGRKLAS

-294 GQKDET
+294 GDKDET

-373 IRTADD
+373 IRTADL
-379 GPATTP
+379 GEATPP
-385 SIFDRTLGALT
+385 SIFGRTLGALT

-410 GRSVVL
+410 GGSVL

-436 PVVTLKTDN
+436 PVVTLKTGN
-445 AVATFRYI
+445 AAATFRYI

-462 IGSTVVVSLTTA
+462 IGSTVVVSLTAT

-535 ELMII
+535 ELMIV
-540 RGNGDTQTLKCSD
+540 RGNGQTQTLDCSD
-553 ASTGQFATRCPIIP
+553 ASTGQFAARCPLAA
-567 SILANGAAVSG
+567 SILANNAVVSG
-578 TEANPHTFPQMDISG
+578 TQTNPH
-593 VSGAN
+593 
-598 LELADL
+598 
-604 SARGGVGTHNYAKE
+604 R
-618 GTGGVLVVQ
+618 
-627 SGKIVIPLAM
+627 
-637 LEEAA
+637 
-642 TNYGITVKVTDGV
+642 
-655 GAPSGYTAK
+655 
-664 STLITF
+664 
-670 FARIAPKP
+670 FA
-678 LAGTVLIDGSA
+678 S
-689 VLTATLNT
+689 
-697 SPHIFSAFSFGDPL
+697 FSFADAL
-711 ASLTAG
+711 ASLSVS
-717 GGAGDYTYAKTGGNG
+717 GGAGTYTYEKTGGSG
-732 GLGLDDSNGQ
+732 GLGLDTTAGATYGQ
-742 ITVIAANFGNNAT
+742 ITVIAANYGSNPV
-755 TTLGITVLLNDG
+755 TTLGITVKVSD
-767 GASPSGY
+767 SGSN
-774 ASKTGETAITF
+774 AFADPLTLTF
-785 FARLMETPL
+785 FARLAETPL

-802 NEITAA
+802 NEITAP

-816 DALDLSDNTEA
+816 DELDLTGA
-827 NVILASAKASGG
+827 NAVLASAKASGG
-839 RGTYTF
+839 RGAYTF
-845 AKKSGGTGPLAL
+845 VKKPGGGGVLAL
-857 DANNNIVIPVAM
+857 DSSNNIVIPVAM

-899 PKTSE
+899 PKTEE

-918 ATPPVSG
+918 ATPPIIG
-925 TDANPHDF
+925 TDANPHNF
-933 SADYPDPVADLPVA
+933 RADYPDPVADLPVA
-947 TLALTLVSGGAGDYR
+947 TVALNLVSGGAGDYR

-1006 DGGATPDDGFA
+1006 DGGATPAGGFA

-1032 ALSSEIEE
+1032 ALSSDIAE
-1040 PVFTAGTNVRLSD
+1040 PGFTPTSPVRFSG
-1053 GKVVVSE
+1053 GKVAVSE
-1060 DNVPTVLG
+1060 DNVAAASVLG
-1068 RLAAAYPTHAPDST
+1068 QLAAAYPTHAPDST
-1082 PPYTFTYTEIGS
+1082 ATPYAFTYRKTGGH
-1094 DAGTNKLQLAANGQ
+1094 AGLDLSNTGE
-1108 LSFTAPLP
+1108 LSFASTGRPTALG
-1116 DSVSDHTIEYRV
+1116 DYEIEYEV
-1128 ASTHP
+1128 SSTHP
-1133 SLTDTTRTLTV
+1133 SLKTTAMTLAV
-1144 QVVIGALQLMVEG
+1144 QIVIGALRLKVEH
-1157 NPNFAGGAPAAIRM
+1157 NPNFAGGAPAAF
-1171 QATTSATPGVST
+1171 TKTELTPGATPGVSG
-1183 YEMAFRASRH
+1183 YEAVFRASRH
-1193 ISMPNPT
+1193 ITMPNPT

-1465 AQAVRPEIRTGLGG
+1465 AAAVRPEIRTGLGG

-1514 LPTANCNNNELSA
+1514 LPADNCNNNELSA
-1527 EARAAGINHCIRFGT
+1527 EARAAGINHCIRFAT
-1542 VAVAA
+1542 VGVAA
-1547 AAVGDTPDFAN
+1547 AAAGDTPDFAN
-1558 PFNALQVASNGAVRF
+1558 PFNALTVETNGAVKF

-1587 RALHSVVIM
+1587 PALHSVVIM

-1630 IPPAGFPEATLS
+1630 IPPAGLPEATLS
-1642 LMTRVDNA
+1642 LMTRVDNT

-1735 DNVNI
+1735 ANVNI

-1748 AGGKSAESLF
+1748 AGGKSAESRF

-1764 ADFFATT
+1764 ADFFGVSVS
-1771 LTTPYEE
+1771 TPYEE
-1778 ASKLLFYA
+1778 ATKLIQESR
-1786 FGNEYGSVPVINIP
+1786 GTTDSVPVINLP
-1800 ANAASKI
+1800 ANAASKV
-1807 TVTETAF
+1807 TVTETDF

-1826 TGPLTLAEVGCVGGS
+1826 TGPLTLAEVSCVGGT
-1841 GDCTGELVNA
+1841 GNCTGELVDA
-1851 PDFFEGEMKN
+1851 PAFFEGETKN
-1861 GRFQVKLK
+1861 GRFEVKLK
-1869 ETFAA
+1869 ENFAA
-1874 RNNIDPRRKDE
+1874 RNNTDPQRKDE
-1885 TQLPADRLYYNEFTS
+1885 TQLPADRLYYNEFTR
-1900 YRIDVAEIGENDNG
+1900 YRINAAG
-1914 VNSRFSERGF
+1914 VDAPFPLRGF
-1924 HPATVKMTRG
+1924 HVATVKLTRG
-1934 TGQTAKEAMTVLH
+1934 SDEATTVLF
-1947 FQIRADAAE
+1947 FQIRADSAE

-2063 ERIVFAAGPIG
+2063 ERVVFVEGPIG
-2074 APSLIIWRQGAGS
+2074 EASLVIWRQGAGNS
-2087 SSHDV
+2087 RHDV
-2092 LVGKARKREFVSYSY
+2092 LVGKTRERVSNQYY
-2107 NSGKGNLF
+2107 DYDFGEGYLI
-2115 REGGRAYW
+2115 REGGRAVW
-2123 QVTAFIQAHGRDETV
+2123 HVTAFVQAHGRDETV
-2138 IRSAQPQLVTLQ
+2138 IRSAQPQLVTIQ

-2208 PLNPSADNV
+2208 PLNPGADNV

-2489 CTLTEYGAQSPSGH
+2489 CTLTEYNAQSPSGH

-2522 NWQTNAPSLANEAY
+2522 NWQANSPSLANEAY

>member
-28 GLLFSEWRGDEGGA
+28 GLLFSEWRGDESGA

-57 SAAADGISR
+57 SAATDGISR

-85 FGKQTT
+85 FGRQTT

-252 VKDGRKLAS
+252 VKDGRRLAS

-373 IRTADD
+373 IRTADR
-379 GPATTP
+379 GPATP
-385 SIFDRTLGALT
+385 QSIFSGNGAGFIGKSGSDNVLLEGGGEVLT
-396 AGLVGPSPQVELSG
+396 AAITAPNTVFAFSSTDFG
-410 GRSVVL
+410 GAAL
-416 MTTVPSGS
+416 I
-424 VFSFSGADFDNS
+424 
-436 PVVTLKTDN
+436 TLKTTGTN
-445 AVATFRYI
+445 TTATLRYVD
-453 NGDKIGTLV
+453 GDKAGTII
-462 IGSTVVVSLTTA
+462 IGSTARISLRTP
-474 YARLVHGKLSVNAP
+474 YIYLENGNLSLDVA
-488 AGFVAAAAETNGM
+488 AGFVAESPQQQGQAPT
-501 LRVSVMSPSRF
+501 LRVSVARPAQFSLIYNDAAGTKAEVVPIPLAMHENLMV
-512 VLSLQTTTSQPTVF
+512 VL
-526 LTPEGNSDG
+526 GDG
-535 ELMII
+535 TAV
-540 RGNGDTQTLKCSD
+540 GFCSD
-553 ASTGQFATRCPIIP
+553 TTNQADPRNQVDLRCPII
-567 SILANGAAVSG
+567 ANVVVNNAVVSG
-578 TEANPHTFPQMDISG
+578 TQTNPH
-593 VSGAN
+593 
-598 LELADL
+598 
-604 SARGGVGTHNYAKE
+604 R
-618 GTGGVLVVQ
+618 
-627 SGKIVIPLAM
+627 
-637 LEEAA
+637 
-642 TNYGITVKVTDGV
+642 
-655 GAPSGYTAK
+655 
-664 STLITF
+664 
-670 FARIAPKP
+670 FA
-678 LAGTVLIDGSA
+678 S
-689 VLTATLNT
+689 
-697 SPHIFSAFSFGDPL
+697 FSFADAL
-711 ASLTAG
+711 ASLSVS
-717 GGAGDYTYAKTGGNG
+717 GGAGTYTYEKTGGSG
-732 GLGLDDSNGQ
+732 GLGLDTTAGATYGQ
-742 ITVIAANFGNNAT
+742 ITVIAANYGSNPV
-755 TTLGITVLLNDG
+755 TTLGITVKVSD
-767 GASPSGY
+767 SGSN
-774 ASKTGETAITF
+774 AFADPLTLTF
-785 FARLMETPL
+785 FARLAETPL

-802 NEITAA
+802 SEITAP

-816 DALDLSDNTEA
+816 DELDLTGA
-827 NVILASAKASGG
+827 NAVLASAKASGG
-839 RGTYTF
+839 RGAYTF
-845 AKKSGGTGPLAL
+845 VKKPGGGGVLAL
-857 DANNNIVIPVAM
+857 DSSNNIVIPVAM

-899 PKTSE
+899 PKTEE

-918 ATPPVSG
+918 ATPPITG
-925 TDANPHDF
+925 TDANPHNF
-933 SADYPDPVADLPVA
+933 RADYPDPVADLPVA
-947 TLALTLVSGGAGDYR
+947 TVALNLVSGGAGDYR

-1006 DGGATPDDGFA
+1006 DGGATPAAGFA

-1032 ALSSEIEE
+1032 ALSSDIATPGFTPTS
-1040 PVFTAGTNVRLSD
+1040 PVRFSG
-1053 GKVVVSE
+1053 GKVAVSE
-1060 DNVPTVLG
+1060 DDVAAASVLG
-1068 RLAAAYPTHAPDST
+1068 QLAAAYPTHAPDST
-1082 PPYTFTYTEIGS
+1082 ATPYAFTYRKTGGH
-1094 DAGTNKLQLAANGQ
+1094 AGLDLSNTGE
-1108 LSFTAPLP
+1108 LSFASTGRPTALG
-1116 DSVSDHTIEYRV
+1116 DYEIEYEV
-1128 ASTHP
+1128 SSTHP
-1133 SLTDTTRTLTV
+1133 SLKTTAMTLAV
-1144 QVVIGALQLMVEG
+1144 QIVIGALQLAVEH
-1157 NPNFAGGAPAAIRM
+1157 NPNYAGGAPSSFPK
-1171 QATTSATPGVST
+1171 TELTPGTTPGVSG
-1183 YEMAFRASRH
+1183 YEIVFRTPRQTAL
-1193 ISMPNPT
+1193 PNPT
-1200 TLLNKL
+1200 SNLNKL

-1224 QPGVSSGGRDSGVV
+1224 PPGVSSGGRDSGVLPFGINTN
-1238 AAGTHQDIRITNAI
+1238 AALNVLKITNAI
-1252 ARIYADGGVSITLT
+1252 ARIYANGGTSVTLT
-1266 HVGAPKTSGERLVL
+1266 HVGTAPVSPNARLVL
-1280 HTNNGLIGVGNVF
+1280 YPNGIIALGNVAAQ
-1293 THNADRTVKL
+1293 NSDRNLDLMLTVR
-1303 AVTVQA
+1303 A
-1309 VATPAGGADPL
+1309 VATPATGTAL
-1320 TATMTV
+1320 TATVTLSV
-1326 EVDIEQLDF
+1326 QIQQADLGSHDIGWAE
-1335 GLHEVGFET
+1335 GFAPSGET
-1344 GFNPGGDITAFF
+1344 ERTLFF

-1376 LSGKSRAYIAQ
+1376 LDGKSRAYIAQ
-1387 ITIGKGSGEYR
+1387 ITIGKGSGDYYR
-1398 REDNQLSDTRR
+1398 NNNASRNTLK
-1409 LLTDENFRVYLPGSM
+1409 TDDDFRVYMPGSV
-1424 FGNALNVGSMLEDTF
+1424 FGNALTIGSVVEDIF
-1439 AIRDARDFTSGR
+1439 EIRDRRNFGAPAQNLSL
-1451 DTVQT
+1451 T
-1456 LSVTLRIAE
+1456 LKIAE
-1465 AQAVRPEIRTGLGG
+1465 AAAVRPEIRTGLGG

-1620 NVREGRLNLN
+1620 NVREGRVNLN
-1630 IPPAGFPEATLS
+1630 IPPAGLPEATLA
-1642 LMTRVDNA
+1642 LMTDVDNT

-1987 IAHSSIADSRGDE
+1987 IAHRSIAESRGDE
-2000 QATYDNGYSIAECT
+2000 QATYSIDPTDGCT

-2115 REGGRAYW
+2115 REGGRAFW
-2123 QVTAFIQAHGRDETV
+2123 RVTAFIQAHGRDETV
-2138 IRSAQPQLVTLQ
+2138 IRSAQPQLVTIQ

-2156 LGGVLRIGSSV
+2156 LGGVLKIGNSV

-2187 ADGTQSVHLSTATML
+2187 ADGTQSEHLSTATML

-2208 PLNPSADNV
+2208 PLNPGADNV

-2259 GTATPQPYNYYQTET
+2259 GTATPQPYNYYARLF
-2274 RTGTDKTAPV
+2274 RTITIDGVMATV
-2284 TPGIGQFA
+2284 RVGRNA
-2292 ERAHREKLI
+2292 ERAHREELI
-2301 AAVAPAGSGHP
+2301 AAIAPAGSGHP

-2327 TRQPGSRA
+2327 ARQPGSRA

-2340 AFGLALELQNKVSVG
+2340 ALGLELELQNKVTLGSG
-2355 AGIPARAEIRFN
+2355 LPARAEIRFN
-2367 HVNRPG
+2367 HVNAPNGAQLLTAAYKAIGENGQVHEAKILFYRAA
-2373 RDGFEKLTLAVGIGR
+2373 DGTLVR
-2388 GGSADRHLFRV
+2388 GV
-2399 IPPGEDTS
+2399 PQ
-2407 TSVGGGVALIT
+2407 
-2418 IFNRIRYSHHGAKF
+2418 
-2432 VDGLPNPPRIGMHTI
+2432 PPRIGMHTI

-2457 EYSLFDGEGKLK
+2457 EYSLIDGEGKLK
-2469 DRGVVGDAR
+2469 DRGVVGEAR

-2514 FYSGRQFP
+2514 FYAGHRYSQYP
-2522 NWQTNAPSLANEAY
+2522 KWQANSPSLANEAY

-2548 LYVNVREAPQAAV
+2548 LYVNVREAPQNAAI

-2570 LNPAATG
+2570 LNDHPAVAG
-2577 MYAMAMVAPEGQ
+2577 IYAMATVEPEGS
-2589 DGVVVNHP
+2589 DGVLVKHP
-2597 VPTAPATVNYDQL
+2597 APVAPATVNYDQL
-2610 LGGFPLAEFGLQN
+2610 LGGLPLAEFTVANAAPG
-2623 IGQGAEGAVEW
+2623 GVEW
-2634 HVNAPFVMRGGTL
+2634 EVNAPFFMRGGTL
-2647 YTAPHGLTEE
+2647 YTSPRGFGQEV
-2657 MVIPASQNHPSNV
+2657 VIP
-2670 FFKRKPP
+2670 
-2677 GPGSAWPE
+2677 PE
-2685 YERRDITISYG
+2685 PFPNGDRDRILLTRHYAPDSFVGGGFRPENTKFVSRPITLYYG
-2696 GWDEIVAV
+2696 GWDEVV
-2704 KSSWVRNKC
+2704 SKTREWV
-2713 ATPKDGTYALP
+2713 
-2724 QIDRDCPYGK
+2724 
-2734 DVNPTSNP
+2734 P
-2742 NFRWGNGFRV
+2742 NAC
-2752 AASGV
+2752 AASES
-2757 VKRADYARYILNPS
+2757 ACLPS
-2771 IFGGVPA
+2771 KPPQFKGKAV
-2778 RPWSSLYDVVETPS
+2778 RFYSDRHDLMTTPTP
-2792 APRVTL
+2792 PRVML
-2798 TAHISA
+2798 TARISA
-2804 PRYGAKREFR
+2804 PRYGLTREFR
-2814 VIFAKP
+2814 VIFAKEPPPGGG

>member
-1 MGRWLLLFSAAAL
+1 MAKFLGVVFYSIPLNPPRKKIKKIAEFGIYVYNAVLIPSTIGRRTRRRMSRGRFNLGRWLLLFSAAAL

-85 FGKQTT
+85 FGRQTT

-252 VKDGRKLAS
+252 VKDGRRLAS

-373 IRTADD
+373 IRTADL
-379 GPATTP
+379 GEATPP
-385 SIFDRTLGALT
+385 SIFGRTLGALT
-396 AGLVGPSPQVELSG
+396 AGLVGPSPRVELRG
-410 GRSVVL
+410 GGSVL
-416 MTTVPSGS
+416 ITTVPSDS
-424 VFSFSGADFDNS
+424 VFSFSGADFNNA
-436 PVVTLKTDN
+436 PLVTL
-445 AVATFRYI
+445 AVQSPNKVTVRYI
-453 NGDKIGTLV
+453 DDAKIGTIV
-462 IGSTVVVSLTTA
+462 IGSTAQISLQNP
-474 YARLVHGKLSVNAP
+474 YVLLERGKLSVNAP
-488 AGFVAAAAETNGM
+488 AGLVAVARTVQ
-501 LRVSVMSPSRF
+501 VSVMSPARF
-512 VLSLQTTTSQPTVF
+512 SLILDTPTAQPKVVLESPDSS
-526 LTPEGNSDG
+526 GA
-535 ELMII
+535 LMIVS
-540 RGNGDTQTLKCSD
+540 GNTLTTLDCSSD
-553 ASTGQFATRCPIIP
+553 STDPADQFATRCPIAAN
-567 SILANGAAVSG
+567 ILVTNATISG
-578 TEANPHTFPQMDISG
+578 TKTNPH
-593 VSGAN
+593 
-598 LELADL
+598 
-604 SARGGVGTHNYAKE
+604 R
-618 GTGGVLVVQ
+618 
-627 SGKIVIPLAM
+627 
-637 LEEAA
+637 
-642 TNYGITVKVTDGV
+642 
-655 GAPSGYTAK
+655 
-664 STLITF
+664 
-670 FARIAPKP
+670 FA
-678 LAGTVLIDGSA
+678 S
-689 VLTATLNT
+689 
-697 SPHIFSAFSFGDPL
+697 FSFEGAL
-711 ASLTAG
+711 ASLSAS
-717 GGAGDYTYAKTGGNG
+717 GGAGDYTYAKTGGSG
-732 GLGLDDSNGQ
+732 GLGLDDSNGE
-742 ITVIAANFGNNAT
+742 ITVIAANFGTNAT
-755 TTLGITVLLNDG
+755 ATLGITLVINDG
-767 GASPSGY
+767 KSSPNAGY
-774 ASKTGETAITF
+774 AGETDPLTLTF
-785 FARLMETPL
+785 FARLAETPL

-802 NEITAA
+802 SEITAP

-816 DALDLSDNTEA
+816 DELDLTGA
-827 NVILASAKASGG
+827 NAVLASAKASGG
-839 RGTYTF
+839 RGAYTF
-845 AKKSGGTGPLAL
+845 VKKPGGGGVLAL
-857 DANNNIVIPVAM
+857 DSSNNIVIPVAM

-893 VPQGYV
+893 VPPGYV
-899 PKTSE
+899 PKTEE

-918 ATPPVSG
+918 ATPPITG
-925 TDANPHDF
+925 TDANPHNF
-933 SADYPDPVADLPVA
+933 RADYPDPVADLPVA

-962 FTREQGNG
+962 FTKDGSNG
-970 LLLNA
+970 LMLNA

-1193 ISMPNPT
+1193 ITMPNPT

-1238 AAGTHQDIRITNAI
+1238 AAGTHQDTTITNAI
-1252 ARIYADGGVSITLT
+1252 ARIYADGGVSVTLT
-1266 HVGAPKTSGERLVL
+1266 HVGAPKTSGERLIL
-1280 HTNNGLIGVGNVF
+1280 YPNNGLIAVGNVGN
-1293 THNADRTVKL
+1293 HNADRTVEL
-1303 AVTVQA
+1303 AITVQA
-1309 VATPAGGADPL
+1309 VATPAGADPL

-1344 GFNPGGDITAFF
+1344 GFNPSGDITAFF

-1492 DDDSVRLPSQEVA
+1492 DDDAVLLPSQEVA

-1514 LPTANCNNNELSA
+1514 STADNCADNELSA
-1527 EARAAGINHCIRFGT
+1527 EARAAGISHCIRFAT
-1542 VAVAA
+1542 VGVAA
-1547 AAVGDTPDFAN
+1547 AAAGDTPDFAN
-1558 PFNALQVASNGAVRF
+1558 PFNALTVETNGAVRF

-1587 RALHSVVIM
+1587 RALHSVVVM

-1630 IPPAGFPEATLS
+1630 IPPAGLPEATLS

-1735 DNVNI
+1735 GD
-1740 AVKMTVTY
+1740 VKITLKMSVTY
-1748 AGGKSAESLF
+1748 AGGKSAESRF

-1764 ADFFATT
+1764 QDFFGVSVGTF
-1771 LTTPYEE
+1771 YEE
-1778 ASKLLFYA
+1778 ATKVIRNPRWSSSADENVVGTEFISL
-1786 FGNEYGSVPVINIP
+1786 PVINLP
-1800 ANAASKI
+1800 ANDSADVVVSPSGERRAKTDI
-1807 TVTETAF
+1807 GI
-1814 TLTLDS
+1814 TLTLQT

-1826 TGPLTLAEVGCVGGS
+1826 KAPLTVARVSCVGGT
-1841 GDCTGELVNA
+1841 GNCTGVIEESNSEFEIKMDGQHALVLLKANA
-1851 PDFFEGEMKN
+1851 RLHYNRRTGYTIPIGAPGSKVP
-1861 GRFQVKLK
+1861 FQ
-1869 ETFAA
+1869 TFA
-1874 RNNIDPRRKDE
+1874 N
-1885 TQLPADRLYYNEFTS
+1885 
-1900 YRIDVAEIGENDNG
+1900 
-1914 VNSRFSERGF
+1914 GF
-1924 HPATVKMTRG
+1924 HPATVKLTRG
-1934 TGQTAKEAMTVLH
+1934 SDEATTVLF
-1947 FQIRADAAE
+1947 FQIRADSAE
-1956 SVPVVVP
+1956 SVPVAVP

-1974 AANQNSLILANVR
+1974 AATSQNSLTLILANVR

-2000 QATYDNGYSIAECT
+2000 QAAYSIETNGCT
-2014 ETGTDTA
+2014 ATGTNA

-2036 VFSGSPDNVA
+2036 VFTGSPDNVA
-2046 VEASIG
+2046 VESRIG

-2063 ERIVFAAGPIG
+2063 ERVVFAEGPIG
-2074 APSLIIWRQGAGS
+2074 EERLLITPQGSQALEPQIIEAKATMASRGYYNYFNP
-2087 SSHDV
+2087 V
-2092 LVGKARKREFVSYSY
+2092 NRIVVG
-2107 NSGKGNLF
+2107 NT
-2115 REGGRAYW
+2115 AYHYI
-2123 QVTAFIQAHGRDETV
+2123 TAFVQQHGKDVTV
-2138 IRSAQPQLVTLQ
+2138 THSAQPQLVTIQ

-2156 LGGVLRIGSSV
+2156 LGGVLRIGPRTGSSSV

-2187 ADGTQSVHLSTATML
+2187 ADGTQSEHLSTATML

-2208 PLNPSADNV
+2208 PLNPGADNV

-2250 FQTAMTDAA
+2250 VETQTAKTLP
-2259 GTATPQPYNYYQTET
+2259 GSTLTPQTYRVYPTLF
-2274 RTGTDKTAPV
+2274 RTITIDGVMATV
-2284 TPGIGQFA
+2284 RVGRNA
-2292 ERAHREKLI
+2292 ERAHREELI
-2301 AAVAPAGSGHP
+2301 AAIAPAGSGHP

-2327 TRQPGSRA
+2327 ARQPGSRA

-2340 AFGLALELQNKVSVG
+2340 ALGLELELQNKVTLGSG
-2355 AGIPARAEIRFN
+2355 LPARAEIRFN
-2367 HVNRPG
+2367 HVNAPNGAQLLTAAYKAIGENGQVHEAKILFYRAA
-2373 RDGFEKLTLAVGIGR
+2373 DGTLVR
-2388 GGSADRHLFRV
+2388 GV
-2399 IPPGEDTS
+2399 PQ
-2407 TSVGGGVALIT
+2407 
-2418 IFNRIRYSHHGAKF
+2418 
-2432 VDGLPNPPRIGMHTI
+2432 PPRIGMHTI

-2457 EYSLFDGEGKLK
+2457 EYSLIDGEGKLK

-2522 NWQTNAPSLANEAY
+2522 KWQTNSPSLANEAY

-2548 LYVNVREAPQAAV
+2548 LYVNVREAPQNAAI

-2570 LNPAATG
+2570 LNDHPAVAG
-2577 MYAMAMVAPEGQ
+2577 IYAMATVEPEGS
-2589 DGVVVNHP
+2589 DGVLVKHP
-2597 VPTAPATVNYDQL
+2597 APVAPATVNYDQL
-2610 LGGFPLAEFGLQN
+2610 LGGLPLAEFTVANAAPG
-2623 IGQGAEGAVEW
+2623 GVEW
-2634 HVNAPFVMRGGTL
+2634 EVNAPFFMRGGTL
-2647 YTAPHGLTEE
+2647 YTSPRGFGQEV
-2657 MVIPASQNHPSNV
+2657 VIP
-2670 FFKRKPP
+2670 
-2677 GPGSAWPE
+2677 PE
-2685 YERRDITISYG
+2685 PFPNGDRDRILLTRHYAPDSFVGGGFRPENTKFVSRPITLYYG
-2696 GWDEIVAV
+2696 GWDEVV
-2704 KSSWVRNKC
+2704 SKTREWV
-2713 ATPKDGTYALP
+2713 
-2724 QIDRDCPYGK
+2724 
-2734 DVNPTSNP
+2734 P
-2742 NFRWGNGFRV
+2742 NAC
-2752 AASGV
+2752 AASES
-2757 VKRADYARYILNPS
+2757 ACLPS
-2771 IFGGVPA
+2771 KPPQFKGKAV
-2778 RPWSSLYDVVETPS
+2778 RFYSDRHDLMTTPTP
-2792 APRVTL
+2792 PRVML
-2798 TAHISA
+2798 TARISA
-2804 PRYGAKREFR
+2804 PRYGLTREFR
-2814 VIFAKP
+2814 VIFAKEPPPGGG

>member
-85 FGKQTT
+85 FGKRTT

-252 VKDGRKLAS
+252 VKDGQRLAS

-373 IRTADD
+373 IRTADL
-379 GPATTP
+379 GRAIA
-385 SIFDRTLGALT
+385 SIFSGNGAGFIGKSGSGDVLLEGGGEVLT
-396 AGLVGPSPQVELSG
+396 AAITAPN
-410 GRSVVL
+410 
-416 MTTVPSGS
+416 TVFA
-424 VFSFSGADFDNS
+424 FSSADFGGTALI
-436 PVVTLKTDN
+436 TLKTADAN
-445 AVATFRYI
+445 TTASFRYVTPAAT
-453 NGDKIGTLV
+453 GTIA
-462 IGSTVVVSLTTA
+462 IGSTVKISLLA
-474 YARLVHGKLSVNAP
+474 PYAELVHGKLSVNAP

-535 ELMII
+535 ELMIV
-540 RGNGDTQTLKCSD
+540 RGNGQTQTLDCSD
-553 ASTGQFATRCPIIP
+553 ASTGQFAARCPLAAN
-567 SILANGAAVSG
+567 ILANNAVVSG
-578 TEANPHTFPQMDISG
+578 TQTNPH
-593 VSGAN
+593 
-598 LELADL
+598 
-604 SARGGVGTHNYAKE
+604 R
-618 GTGGVLVVQ
+618 
-627 SGKIVIPLAM
+627 
-637 LEEAA
+637 
-642 TNYGITVKVTDGV
+642 
-655 GAPSGYTAK
+655 
-664 STLITF
+664 
-670 FARIAPKP
+670 FA
-678 LAGTVLIDGSA
+678 S
-689 VLTATLNT
+689 
-697 SPHIFSAFSFGDPL
+697 FSFADAL
-711 ASLTAG
+711 ASLSVS
-717 GGAGDYTYAKTGGNG
+717 GGAGTYTYEKTGGSG
-732 GLGLDDSNGQ
+732 GLGLDTTAGATYGQ
-742 ITVIAANFGNNAT
+742 ITVIAANYGSNPV
-755 TTLGITVLLNDG
+755 TTLGITVKVSD
-767 GASPSGY
+767 SGSN
-774 ASKTGETAITF
+774 AFADPLTLTF
-785 FARLMETPL
+785 FARLAETPL

-802 NEITAA
+802 NEITAP

-816 DALDLSDNTEA
+816 DELDLTGA
-827 NVILASAKASGG
+827 NAVLASAKASGG
-839 RGTYTF
+839 RGAYTF
-845 AKKSGGTGPLAL
+845 VKKPGGGGVLAL
-857 DANNNIVIPVAM
+857 DSSNNIVIPVAM

-899 PKTSE
+899 PKTEE

-918 ATPPVSG
+918 ATPPVIG
-925 TDANPHDF
+925 TDANPHNF
-933 SADYPDPVADLPVA
+933 RADYPDPVADLPVA
-947 TLALTLVSGGAGDYR
+947 TVALNLVSGGAGDYR

-1006 DGGATPDDGFA
+1006 DGGATPAAGFA

-1032 ALSSEIEE
+1032 ALSSDIAE
-1040 PVFTAGTNVRLSD
+1040 PGFTPTSPVRFSG
-1053 GKVVVSE
+1053 GKVAVSE
-1060 DNVPTVLG
+1060 DDVAAASVLG
-1068 RLAAAYPTHAPDST
+1068 QLAAAYPTHAPDST
-1082 PPYTFTYTEIGS
+1082 ATPYAFTYRKTGGH
-1094 DAGTNKLQLAANGQ
+1094 AGLDLSNTGE
-1108 LSFTAPLP
+1108 LSFASTGRPTALG
-1116 DSVSDHTIEYRV
+1116 DYEIEYEV
-1128 ASTHP
+1128 SSTHP
-1133 SLTDTTRTLTV
+1133 SLKTTAMTLAV
-1144 QVVIGALQLMVEG
+1144 QIVIGALRLKVEH
-1157 NPNFAGGAPAAIRM
+1157 NPNFAGGAPAAF
-1171 QATTSATPGVST
+1171 TKTELTPGATPGVSG
-1183 YEMAFRASRH
+1183 YEAVFRASRH
-1193 ISMPNPT
+1193 ITMPNPT

-1398 REDNQLSDTRR
+1398 RENNQLSDTRR
-1409 LLTDENFRVYLPGSM
+1409 LLTDEDFRVYLPGSM

-1514 LPTANCNNNELSA
+1514 STARDCSNSELSR
-1527 EARAAGINHCIRFGT
+1527 EARAEEARESGTQITTCIRLAT
-1542 VAVAA
+1542 VRIAA
-1547 AAVGDTPDFAN
+1547 AAAGDTPDFAN
-1558 PFNALQVASNGAVRF
+1558 PFNSLRVVDSGGMGVVEFRNLNPA
-1573 MNSASPLEGRSSSD
+1573 LEGRSSSD
-1587 RALHSVVIM
+1587 RALHSVVVM

-1620 NVREGRLNLN
+1620 NVREGRVNLN

-1642 LMTRVDNA
+1642 LMTNVDNA

-1987 IAHSSIADSRGDE
+1987 IAHRSIADSRGDE
-2000 QATYDNGYSIAECT
+2000 QATYSIDPTDGCT

-2138 IRSAQPQLVTLQ
+2138 IRSAQPQLVTIQ

-2156 LGGVLRIGSSV
+2156 LGGVLKIGSSV

-2208 PLNPSADNV
+2208 PLNPGADNV

-2223 PALPLEVESDLV
+2223 PLLPLEVESDLV

>member
-28 GLLFSEWRGDEGGA
+28 GLLFSEWRGDESGA

-85 FGKQTT
+85 FGRQTT

-252 VKDGRKLAS
+252 VKDGRRLAS

-373 IRTADD
+373 IQTADL
-379 GPATTP
+379 GEATTTTP
-385 SIFDRTLGALT
+385 SIFGSGKVLNGVT
-396 AGLVGPSPQVELSG
+396 AGLVSVVATNPSDRVVELSG
-410 GRSVVL
+410 GGTVVNASL
-416 MTTVPSGS
+416 GGTVT
-424 VFSFSGADFDNS
+424 VFQFDSSQFGGATL
-436 PVVTLKTDN
+436 VTVKVSAN
-445 AVATFRYI
+445 ATATFHYI
-453 NGDKIGTLV
+453 DGDKAGTV
-462 IGSTVVVSLTTA
+462 IIGSTVRMSVRTPYIYLDDGSLSLDVA
-474 YARLVHGKLSVNAP
+474 D
-488 AGFVAAAAETNGM
+488 GFVAE
-501 LRVSVMSPSRF
+501 
-512 VLSLQTTTSQPTVF
+512 SLQQQGKTPTLRISVASPAQFSLIYDNAPTGTKAEVVPLPKTSRTAHENLMVVDSNGLTVGLCADTTNQA
-526 LTPEGNSDG
+526 
-535 ELMII
+535 EL
-540 RGNGDTQTLKCSD
+540 
-553 ASTGQFATRCPIIP
+553 RCPIAAN
-567 SILANGAAVSG
+567 ILVNTTTITG
-578 TEANPHTFPQMDISG
+578 TKTNPH
-593 VSGAN
+593 
-598 LELADL
+598 
-604 SARGGVGTHNYAKE
+604 R
-618 GTGGVLVVQ
+618 
-627 SGKIVIPLAM
+627 
-637 LEEAA
+637 
-642 TNYGITVKVTDGV
+642 
-655 GAPSGYTAK
+655 
-664 STLITF
+664 
-670 FARIAPKP
+670 FA
-678 LAGTVLIDGSA
+678 S
-689 VLTATLNT
+689 
-697 SPHIFSAFSFGDPL
+697 FSFGDPL
-711 ASLTAG
+711 ASLSAS
-717 GGAGDYTYAKTGGNG
+717 GGAGDYTYAKTGGSG
-732 GLGLDDSNGQ
+732 GLGLDTTAGATYGQ
-742 ITVIAANFGNNAT
+742 ITVIAANYGSNPVA
-755 TTLGITVLLNDG
+755 TLGITLVINDG
-767 GASPSGY
+767 KSSPNAGY
-774 ASKTGETAITF
+774 AGETDPLTLTF
-785 FARLMETPL
+785 FARLAETPL
-794 AVSVLIDN
+794 AVSVLISN
-802 NEITAA
+802 ARITAP

-816 DALDLSDNTEA
+816 DELDLTGA
-827 NVILASAKASGG
+827 NAVLASAKASGG
-839 RGTYTF
+839 RGAYTF
-845 AKKSGGTGPLAL
+845 VKKPGGGGMLAL
-857 DANNNIVIPVAM
+857 DSSNNIVIPVAM

-899 PKTSE
+899 PKTEE

-918 ATPPVSG
+918 ATPPITG
-925 TDANPHDF
+925 TDANPHNF
-933 SADYPDPVADLPVA
+933 RADYPDPVADLPVA
-947 TLALTLVSGGAGDYR
+947 TVALNLVSGGAGDYR
-962 FTREQGNG
+962 FTKEGNGG

-1006 DGGATPDDGFA
+1006 DGGATPAAGFA

-1032 ALSSEIEE
+1032 ALSSDIAE
-1040 PVFTAGTNVRLSD
+1040 PGFTPTSPVRFSG
-1053 GKVVVSE
+1053 GKVAVSE
-1060 DNVPTVLG
+1060 DDVAAASVLG
-1068 RLAAAYPTHAPDST
+1068 QLAAAYPTHAPDST
-1082 PPYTFTYTEIGS
+1082 ATPYAFTYRKTGGH
-1094 DAGTNKLQLAANGQ
+1094 AGLDLSNTGE
-1108 LSFTAPLP
+1108 LSFASTGRPTALG
-1116 DSVSDHTIEYRV
+1116 DYEIEYEV
-1128 ASTHP
+1128 SSTHP
-1133 SLTDTTRTLTV
+1133 SLKTTAMTLAV
-1144 QVVIGALQLMVEG
+1144 QIVIGALQLKVEH
-1157 NPNFAGGAPAAIRM
+1157 NPNFAGGAPAAF
-1171 QATTSATPGVST
+1171 TKTELTPGATPGVSG
-1183 YEMAFRASRH
+1183 YEAVFRASRH
-1193 ISMPNPT
+1193 ITMPNPT

-1344 GFNPGGDITAFF
+1344 GFNPSGDITAFF

-1409 LLTDENFRVYLPGSM
+1409 LLTDDDFRVYLPGSM

-1465 AQAVRPEIRTGLGG
+1465 AAAVRPEIRTGLGG

-1527 EARAAGINHCIRFGT
+1527 EARAAGINHCIRFAT

-1558 PFNALQVASNGAVRF
+1558 PFNPLQVASNGAVRF

-1642 LMTRVDNA
+1642 LMTNVDNA

-1974 AANQNSLILANVR
+1974 AATSQNSLTLILANVR

-2000 QATYDNGYSIAECT
+2000 QAAYSIETNGCT
-2014 ETGTDTA
+2014 ATGTNA

-2036 VFSGSPDNVA
+2036 VFTGSPDNVA
-2046 VEASIG
+2046 VESRIG

-2063 ERIVFAAGPIG
+2063 ERVVFAEGPIG
-2074 APSLIIWRQGAGS
+2074 EERLLITPQGSQALEPQIIEAKATMASRGYYNYFNP
-2087 SSHDV
+2087 V
-2092 LVGKARKREFVSYSY
+2092 NRIVVG
-2107 NSGKGNLF
+2107 NT
-2115 REGGRAYW
+2115 AYHYI
-2123 QVTAFIQAHGRDETV
+2123 TAFVQQHGKDVTV
-2138 IRSAQPQLVTLQ
+2138 THSAQPQLVTIQ

-2156 LGGVLRIGSSV
+2156 LGGVLRIGPRTGSSSV

-2208 PLNPSADNV
+2208 PLNPGADNV

-2223 PALPLEVESDLV
+2223 PLLPLEVESDLV

-2250 FQTAMTDAA
+2250 FQTAMTEAA
-2259 GTATPQPYNYYQTET
+2259 GTATPQPYNYYARLF
-2274 RTGTDKTAPV
+2274 RTITIDGVMATV
-2284 TPGIGQFA
+2284 RVGQNA
-2292 ERAHREKLI
+2292 ERAHREELI
-2301 AAVAPAGSGHP
+2301 AAIAPAGSGHP

-2327 TRQPGSRA
+2327 ARQPGSRA

-2340 AFGLALELQNKVSVG
+2340 ALGLELELQNKVTLGSG
-2355 AGIPARAEIRFN
+2355 LPARAEIRFN
-2367 HVNRPG
+2367 HVNAPNGAQLLTAAYKAIGENGQVHEAKILFYRAA
-2373 RDGFEKLTLAVGIGR
+2373 DGTLVR
-2388 GGSADRHLFRV
+2388 GV
-2399 IPPGEDTS
+2399 PQ
-2407 TSVGGGVALIT
+2407 
-2418 IFNRIRYSHHGAKF
+2418 
-2432 VDGLPNPPRIGMHTI
+2432 PPRIGMHTI

-2457 EYSLFDGEGKLK
+2457 EYSLIDGEGKLK
-2469 DRGVVGDAR
+2469 DRGVVGEAR
-2478 CRVPFGGDTLA
+2478 CRVPFGGNALA
-2489 CTLTEYGAQSPSGH
+2489 CTLREYGAQSPSGH

-2522 NWQTNAPSLANEAY
+2522 NWQTNSPSLANEAY

-2548 LYVNVREAPQAAV
+2548 LYVNVREAPQNAAI

-2570 LNPAATG
+2570 LNDHPAVAG
-2577 MYAMAMVAPEGQ
+2577 IYAMATVEPEGS
-2589 DGVVVNHP
+2589 DGVLVKHP
-2597 VPTAPATVNYDQL
+2597 VPVAPATVNYDQL
-2610 LGGFPLAEFGLQN
+2610 LGGLPLAEFTVANAAPG
-2623 IGQGAEGAVEW
+2623 GVEW
-2634 HVNAPFVMRGGTL
+2634 EVNAPFFMRGGTL
-2647 YTAPHGLTEE
+2647 YTSASGLREE
-2657 MVIPASQNHPSNV
+2657 VVISGTDRPNHLAAYTRFYKGSNTGD
-2670 FFKRKPP
+2670 RKN
-2677 GPGSAWPE
+2677 E
-2685 YERRDITISYG
+2685 YEHRNITLHYG
-2696 GWDEIVAV
+2696 GWDEVVSATRT
-2704 KSSWVRNKC
+2704 WVPNECATDDSKC
-2713 ATPKDGTYALP
+2713 ARQPAPQFKIVRSFSERHDLMTTATP
-2724 QIDRDCPYGK
+2724 
-2734 DVNPTSNP
+2734 
-2742 NFRWGNGFRV
+2742 
-2752 AASGV
+2752 
-2757 VKRADYARYILNPS
+2757 
-2771 IFGGVPA
+2771 
-2778 RPWSSLYDVVETPS
+2778 
-2792 APRVTL
+2792 PRVML
-2798 TAHISA
+2798 TARISA
-2804 PRYGAKREFR
+2804 PRYGLTREFR
-2814 VIFAKP
+2814 VIFAKEPPPGGG

>member
-28 GLLFSEWRGDEGGA
+28 GLLFSEWRGDESGA

-66 ELRAVA
+66 ELQAVA

-85 FGKQTT
+85 FGRQTT

-252 VKDGRKLAS
+252 VKDGRRLAS

-373 IRTADD
+373 IRTADL
-379 GPATTP
+379 GEATTP
-385 SIFDRTLGALT
+385 SIFGRTLGALT
-396 AGLVGPSPQVELSG
+396 AGLVGPSPRVELRG
-410 GRSVVL
+410 GGSVL
-416 MTTVPSGS
+416 ITMVPSDS
-424 VFSFSGADFDNS
+424 VFSFSGADFNNA
-436 PVVTLKTDN
+436 PLVTL
-445 AVATFRYI
+445 AVQSPNKVTVRYI
-453 NGDKIGTLV
+453 DDAKIGTIV
-462 IGSTVVVSLTTA
+462 IGSTAQISLQNP
-474 YARLVHGKLSVNAP
+474 YVLLERGKLSVNAP
-488 AGFVAAAAETNGM
+488 AGLVAVARTVQ
-501 LRVSVMSPSRF
+501 VSVMSQARF
-512 VLSLQTTTSQPTVF
+512 SLILDTPTAQPKVVLESPDSSGALMIVSGNTLTTT
-526 LTPEGNSDG
+526 LD
-535 ELMII
+535 
-540 RGNGDTQTLKCSD
+540 CSSG
-553 ASTGQFATRCPIIP
+553 STNPADQFATRCPIAAN
-567 SILANGAAVSG
+567 ILVNTTTITG
-578 TEANPHTFPQMDISG
+578 TKTNPH
-593 VSGAN
+593 
-598 LELADL
+598 
-604 SARGGVGTHNYAKE
+604 R
-618 GTGGVLVVQ
+618 
-627 SGKIVIPLAM
+627 
-637 LEEAA
+637 
-642 TNYGITVKVTDGV
+642 
-655 GAPSGYTAK
+655 
-664 STLITF
+664 
-670 FARIAPKP
+670 FA
-678 LAGTVLIDGSA
+678 S
-689 VLTATLNT
+689 
-697 SPHIFSAFSFGDPL
+697 FSFGDPL
-711 ASLTAG
+711 ARLSAS

-732 GLGLDDSNGQ
+732 GLGLNTANGE
-742 ITVIAANFGNNAT
+742 ITVIAANFGTNAT
-755 TTLGITVLLNDG
+755 ATLGITLVINDG
-767 GASPSGY
+767 KSSPNAGY
-774 ASKTGETAITF
+774 AGETDPLTLTF
-785 FARLMETPL
+785 FARLAETPL

-802 NEITAA
+802 NEITAP

-816 DALDLSDNTEA
+816 DELDLTGA
-827 NVILASAKASGG
+827 NAVLASAKASGG
-839 RGTYTF
+839 RGAYTF
-845 AKKSGGTGPLAL
+845 VKKPGGGGVLAL
-857 DANNNIVIPVAM
+857 DSSNNIVIPVAM

-899 PKTSE
+899 PKTEE

-925 TDANPHDF
+925 TDANPHNF
-933 SADYPDPVADLPVA
+933 RADYPDPVADLPVA
-947 TLALTLVSGGAGDYR
+947 TVALNLVSGGAGDYR
-962 FTREQGNG
+962 FTKEGNGG

-1006 DGGATPDDGFA
+1006 DGGATPTAGFA

-1032 ALSSEIEE
+1032 ALSSDIAE
-1040 PVFTAGTNVRLSD
+1040 PGFTPTSPVRFSG
-1053 GKVVVSE
+1053 GKVAVSE
-1060 DNVPTVLG
+1060 DDVAAASVLG
-1068 RLAAAYPTHAPDST
+1068 QLAAAYPTHAPDST
-1082 PPYTFTYTEIGS
+1082 ATPYAFTYRKTGGH
-1094 DAGTNKLQLAANGQ
+1094 AGLDLSNTGE
-1108 LSFTAPLP
+1108 LSFASTGRPTALG
-1116 DSVSDHTIEYRV
+1116 DYEIEYEV
-1128 ASTHP
+1128 SSTHP
-1133 SLTDTTRTLTV
+1133 SLKTTAMTLAV
-1144 QVVIGALQLMVEG
+1144 QIVIGALQLKVEH
-1157 NPNFAGGAPAAIRM
+1157 NPNFAGGAPAAF
-1171 QATTSATPGVST
+1171 TKTELTPGATPGVSG
-1183 YEMAFRASRH
+1183 YEAVFRASRH
-1193 ISMPNPT
+1193 ITMPNPT

-1514 LPTANCNNNELSA
+1514 LPADNCNNNELSA
-1527 EARAAGINHCIRFGT
+1527 EARAAGINHCIRFAT
-1542 VAVAA
+1542 VGVAA
-1547 AAVGDTPDFAN
+1547 AAAGDTPDFAN
-1558 PFNALQVASNGAVRF
+1558 PFNALTVETNGAVKF

-1587 RALHSVVIM
+1587 RALHSVVVM

-1630 IPPAGFPEATLS
+1630 IPPAGLPEATLS
-1642 LMTRVDNA
+1642 LMTRVDNT

-1735 DNVNI
+1735 DDVKI
-1740 AVKMTVTY
+1740 TLKMTVTY
-1748 AGGKSAESLF
+1748 AGGKSAESRF
-1758 TVNFRS
+1758 TVNFLS
-1764 ADFFATT
+1764 ADFFGVSVGTF
-1771 LTTPYEE
+1771 YEE
-1778 ASKLLFYA
+1778 ATKLFRDISGA
-1786 FGNEYGSVPVINIP
+1786 TGSVPVINLP
-1800 ANAASKI
+1800 ANDSADVVVDAGGG
-1807 TVTETAF
+1807 TM
-1814 TLTLDS
+1814 LTLQT

-1826 TGPLTLAEVGCVGGS
+1826 TGALTLAEVSCVGGT
-1841 GDCTGELVNA
+1841 GNCTGELVNA
-1851 PDFFEGEMKN
+1851 PNFLEGEMNN
-1861 GRFQVKLK
+1861 GRFEVKLK
-1869 ETFAA
+1869 ATFPT
-1874 RNNIDPRRKDE
+1874 RPNISPTRKDD
-1885 TQLPADRLYYNEFTS
+1885 TPLPANRLYYDEYTA
-1900 YRIDVAEIGENDNG
+1900 YRFDAVGTNA
-1914 VNSRFSERGF
+1914 RFSERGF

-1934 TGQTAKEAMTVLH
+1934 TKTAMTVLH

-1987 IAHSSIADSRGDE
+1987 IAHRSIADSRGDE

-2063 ERIVFAAGPIG
+2063 ERIVFVEGPIG
-2074 APSLIIWRQGAGS
+2074 EASLVIWRQGAGNS
-2087 SSHDV
+2087 RHDV
-2092 LVGKARKREFVSYSY
+2092 IVGKTRKRVSNQYY
-2107 NSGKGNLF
+2107 DYDFGEGYLI
-2115 REGGRAYW
+2115 REGGRAVW
-2123 QVTAFIQAHGRDETV
+2123 HVTAFVQAHGRDETV
-2138 IRSAQPQLVTLQ
+2138 IRSAQPQLVTIQ

-2208 PLNPSADNV
+2208 PLNPGADNV

-2223 PALPLEVESDLV
+2223 PLLPLEVESDLV

-2489 CTLTEYGAQSPSGH
+2489 CTLTEYNAQSPSGH

-2522 NWQTNAPSLANEAY
+2522 NWQANSPSLANEAY

>member
-28 GLLFSEWRGDEGGA
+28 GLLFSEWRGDESGA

-85 FGKQTT
+85 FGKRTT

-252 VKDGRKLAS
+252 VKDGRRLAS

-373 IRTADD
+373 IRTADL
-379 GPATTP
+379 GPATPP
-385 SIFDRTLGALT
+385 SIFGRTLGALT

-410 GRSVVL
+410 GGSVL

-436 PVVTLKTDN
+436 PVVTLKTGN
-445 AVATFRYI
+445 AAATFRYI

-462 IGSTVVVSLTTA
+462 IGSTVVVSLTAT

-535 ELMII
+535 ELMIV
-540 RGNGDTQTLKCSD
+540 RGNGQTQTLDCSD
-553 ASTGQFATRCPIIP
+553 ASTGQFAARCPLAAN
-567 SILANGAAVSG
+567 ILANNAVVSG
-578 TEANPHTFPQMDISG
+578 TQTNPH
-593 VSGAN
+593 
-598 LELADL
+598 
-604 SARGGVGTHNYAKE
+604 R
-618 GTGGVLVVQ
+618 
-627 SGKIVIPLAM
+627 
-637 LEEAA
+637 
-642 TNYGITVKVTDGV
+642 
-655 GAPSGYTAK
+655 
-664 STLITF
+664 
-670 FARIAPKP
+670 FA
-678 LAGTVLIDGSA
+678 S
-689 VLTATLNT
+689 
-697 SPHIFSAFSFGDPL
+697 FSFADAL
-711 ASLTAG
+711 ASLSVS
-717 GGAGDYTYAKTGGNG
+717 GGAGTYTYEKTGGSG
-732 GLGLDDSNGQ
+732 GLGLDTTAGATYGQ
-742 ITVIAANFGNNAT
+742 ITVIAANYGSNPV
-755 TTLGITVLLNDG
+755 TTLGITVKVSD
-767 GASPSGY
+767 SGSN
-774 ASKTGETAITF
+774 AFADPLTLTF
-785 FARLMETPL
+785 FARLAETPL

-802 NEITAA
+802 NEITAP

-816 DALDLSDNTEA
+816 DELDLTGA
-827 NVILASAKASGG
+827 NAVLASAKASGG
-839 RGTYTF
+839 RGAYTF
-845 AKKSGGTGPLAL
+845 VKKPGGGGVLAL
-857 DANNNIVIPVAM
+857 DSSNNIVIPVAM

-899 PKTSE
+899 PKTEE

-925 TDANPHDF
+925 TDANPHNF
-933 SADYPDPVADLPVA
+933 RADYPDPVADLPVA
-947 TLALTLVSGGAGDYR
+947 TVALNLVSGGAGDYR

-985 ISIPS
+985 ISIPQ

-1006 DGGATPDDGFA
+1006 DGGATPAAGFA

-1032 ALSSEIEE
+1032 ALSSDIATPGFTPTS
-1040 PVFTAGTNVRLSD
+1040 PVRFSG
-1053 GKVVVSE
+1053 GKVAVSE
-1060 DNVPTVLG
+1060 DDVAAASVLG
-1068 RLAAAYPTHAPDST
+1068 QLAAAYPTHAPDST
-1082 PPYTFTYTEIGS
+1082 ATPYAFTYRKTGGH
-1094 DAGTNKLQLAANGQ
+1094 AGLDLSNTGE
-1108 LSFTAPLP
+1108 LSFASTGRPTALG
-1116 DSVSDHTIEYRV
+1116 DYEIVYEVS
-1128 ASTHP
+1128 STHP
-1133 SLTDTTRTLTV
+1133 SLKTTAITLTV
-1144 QVVIGALQLMVEG
+1144 QIVIGALQLKVEH
-1157 NPNFAGGAPAAIRM
+1157 NPNFAGGAPAAF
-1171 QATTSATPGVST
+1171 TKTELTPGATPGVSG
-1183 YEMAFRASRH
+1183 YEAVFRASRH
-1193 ISMPNPT
+1193 ITMPNPT

-1309 VATPAGGADPL
+1309 VATPAGADPL

-1344 GFNPGGDITAFF
+1344 GFNPSGDITAFF

-1398 REDNQLSDTRR
+1398 RENNQLSDTRR
-1409 LLTDENFRVYLPGSM
+1409 LLTDDDFRVYLPGSM

-1465 AQAVRPEIRTGLGG
+1465 AAAVRPEIRTGLGG

-1514 LPTANCNNNELSA
+1514 STARDCSNSELSR
-1527 EARAAGINHCIRFGT
+1527 EARAEEARESGTQITTCIRLAT
-1542 VAVAA
+1542 VAIAA

-1558 PFNALQVASNGAVRF
+1558 PFNPLQVASNGAVRF

-1587 RALHSVVIM
+1587 PALHSVVVM

-1630 IPPAGFPEATLS
+1630 IPPAGLPEATLA
-1642 LMTRVDNA
+1642 LMTDVDNT

-1735 DNVNI
+1735 GD
-1740 AVKMTVTY
+1740 VKITLKMSVTY
-1748 AGGKSAESLF
+1748 AGGKSAESRF
-1758 TVNFRS
+1758 TVNFLS
-1764 ADFFATT
+1764 ADFFGVSVS
-1771 LTTPYEE
+1771 TPYEE
-1778 ASKLLFYA
+1778 ATKLIQESR
-1786 FGNEYGSVPVINIP
+1786 GTTDSVPVINLP
-1800 ANAASKI
+1800 ANAASKV
-1807 TVTETAF
+1807 TVTETDF

-1826 TGPLTLAEVGCVGGS
+1826 TGPLTLAEVSCVGGT
-1841 GDCTGELVNA
+1841 GNCTGELVDA
-1851 PDFFEGEMKN
+1851 PAFFEGETKN
-1861 GRFQVKLK
+1861 GRFEVKLK
-1869 ETFAA
+1869 ENFAA
-1874 RNNIDPRRKDE
+1874 RNNTDPQRKDD
-1885 TQLPADRLYYNEFTS
+1885 TQLPADRLYYNEFTR
-1900 YRIDVAEIGENDNG
+1900 YRINAAG
-1914 VNSRFSERGF
+1914 VDAPFPLRGF
-1924 HPATVKMTRG
+1924 HVATVKLTRG
-1934 TGQTAKEAMTVLH
+1934 TKTATTVLF
-1947 FQIRADAAE
+1947 FQIRADSAE

-2000 QATYDNGYSIAECT
+2000 QATYSIDPTDGCT

-2063 ERIVFAAGPIG
+2063 ERVVFVEGPIG
-2074 APSLIIWRQGAGS
+2074 EASLVIWRQGAGNS
-2087 SSHDV
+2087 RHDV
-2092 LVGKARKREFVSYSY
+2092 LVGKTRERVSNQYY
-2107 NSGKGNLF
+2107 DYDFGEGYLI
-2115 REGGRAYW
+2115 REGGRAVW
-2123 QVTAFIQAHGRDETV
+2123 HVTAFVQAHGRDETV
-2138 IRSAQPQLVTLQ
+2138 IRSAQPQLVTIQ

-2178 RVSRKVGYA
+2178 RVSRNVGYA

-2208 PLNPSADNV
+2208 PLNPGADNV

-2284 TPGIGQFA
+2284 IPGIGQFA

-2489 CTLTEYGAQSPSGH
+2489 CTLTEYNAQSPSGH

-2522 NWQTNAPSLANEAY
+2522 NWQANSPSLANEAY

>member
-85 FGKQTT
+85 FGRQTT

-252 VKDGRKLAS
+252 VKDGRRLAS

-373 IRTADD
+373 IRTADL
-379 GPATTP
+379 GRVIT
-385 SIFDRTLGALT
+385 SIWSGTG
-396 AGLVGPSPQVELSG
+396 AGLIELTPANNNNVYVVIEG
-410 GRSVVL
+410 GGQTMTVRDASASQPFPLDGSQFNGASVVN
-416 MTTVPSGS
+416 VE
-424 VFSFSGADFDNS
+424 
-436 PVVTLKTDN
+436 VVGTN
-445 AVATFRYI
+445 AKATFVYV
-453 NGDKIGTLV
+453 NPNTAPPTEGTIV
-462 IGSTVVVSLTTA
+462 IGSTVMISL
-474 YARLVHGKLSVNAP
+474 NAP
-488 AGFVAAAAETNGM
+488 YIYLDDGSLSLDVAAGFVAESPQQQGQTPTLTLRISVARPAQFSVIYDKDTNGSKAEVVP
-501 LRVSVMSPSRF
+501 LPKTSR
-512 VLSLQTTTSQPTVF
+512 TAH
-526 LTPEGNSDG
+526 EN
-535 ELMII
+535 LMVI
-540 RGNGDTQTLKCSD
+540 RGDGTAVGFC
-553 ASTGQFATRCPIIP
+553 AATNQADLRCPI
-567 SILANGAAVSG
+567 
-578 TEANPHTFPQMDISG
+578 
-593 VSGAN
+593 
-598 LELADL
+598 
-604 SARGGVGTHNYAKE
+604 
-618 GTGGVLVVQ
+618 LV
-627 SGKIVIPLAM
+627 
-637 LEEAA
+637 
-642 TNYGITVKVTDGV
+642 D
-655 GAPSGYTAK
+655 
-664 STLITF
+664 
-670 FARIAPKP
+670 
-678 LAGTVLIDGSA
+678 
-689 VLTATLNT
+689 T
-697 SPHIFSAFSFGDPL
+697 SP
-711 ASLTAG
+711 
-717 GGAGDYTYAKTGGNG
+717 
-732 GLGLDDSNGQ
+732 
-742 ITVIAANFGNNAT
+742 IT
-755 TTLGITVLLNDG
+755 
-767 GASPSGY
+767 
-774 ASKTGETAITF
+774 
-785 FARLMETPL
+785 
-794 AVSVLIDN
+794 
-802 NEITAA
+802 
-808 TEAAAHAL
+808 
-816 DALDLSDNTEA
+816 
-827 NVILASAKASGG
+827 
-839 RGTYTF
+839 
-845 AKKSGGTGPLAL
+845 
-857 DANNNIVIPVAM
+857 
-869 LNPAPTTYGITVMVT
+869 
-884 DGGGGTQMG
+884 
-893 VPQGYV
+893 
-899 PKTSE
+899 
-904 VVFFVRISPKPLEL
+904 
-918 ATPPVSG
+918 G
-925 TDANPHDF
+925 TDASPYLF
-933 SADYPDPVADLPVA
+933 SAAYPDPAADLPV
-947 TLALTLVSGGAGDYR
+947 LTLRGMVSGGAGDYR
-962 FTREQGNG
+962 FTKDGSNG
-970 LLLNA
+970 LMLNA
-975 GDPTNSNYGV
+975 GDATNPNYGV
-985 ISIPS
+985 ISIPQAS
-990 ANLIVGQK
+990 LIVGQK

-1006 DGGATPDDGFA
+1006 DGGATPAAGYA
-1017 GQTPELTYTLFVSVV
+1017 GQTPELTYTLYVRVV
-1032 ALSSEIEE
+1032 ALAAEIGLDF
-1040 PVFTAGTNVRLSD
+1040 VAAASASFSG
-1053 GKVVVSE
+1053 GKVVVTAE
-1060 DNVPTVLG
+1060 AVPNALG
-1068 RLAAAYPTHAPDST
+1068 QMRGQAPSHVPNSGNTIAFTFAKTGGHPRLNLAAD
-1082 PPYTFTYTEIGS
+1082 
-1094 DAGTNKLQLAANGQ
+1094 GQ
-1108 LSFTAPLP
+1108 LSFTDPKPTAET
-1116 DSVSDHTIEYRV
+1116 DYTVQYRIT
-1128 ASTHP
+1128 SPHS
-1133 SLTDTTRTLTV
+1133 SLTPTEGTLTV
-1144 QVVIGALQLMVEG
+1144 QIIPGALRLAVEH
-1157 NPNFAGGAPAAIRM
+1157 NPNYAGGAPASFTKNTLT
-1171 QATTSATPGVST
+1171 QGATPGVSA
-1183 YEMAFRASRH
+1183 YEIVFSAPRQRN
-1193 ISMPNPT
+1193 MPNPT

-1206 IPLPGI
+1206 IPLPGL

-1217 PVYPHGT
+1217 PVYPEGT
-1224 QPGVSSGGRDSGVV
+1224 QPGVASGGRDSGVV
-1238 AAGTHQDIRITNAI
+1238 AAGTRQDLTITNAI
-1252 ARIYADGGVSITLT
+1252 ARIYAEGGTSVTLT
-1266 HVGAPKTSGERLVL
+1266 HVGTAPTSPTPRLVL
-1280 HTNNGLIGVGNVF
+1280 HSNGLIAIANVNSSP
-1293 THNADRTVKL
+1293 NANKNVDL
-1303 AVTVQA
+1303 MLTVQA
-1309 VATPAGGADPL
+1309 MATPATGDPL
-1320 TATMTV
+1320 LATVTLSV
-1326 EVDIEQLDF
+1326 QIVQTDLGNHDIGWAE
-1335 GLHEVGFET
+1335 GFAPDGET
-1344 GFNPGGDITAFF
+1344 ERTLFF

-1387 ITIGKGSGEYR
+1387 ITVDKGTGLFYR
-1398 REDNQLSDTRR
+1398 NNGGSDKT
-1409 LLTDENFRVYLPGSM
+1409 LQTDDDLRVYMPGNL
-1424 FGNALNVGSMLEDTF
+1424 FGNVITVGSVVEDTF
-1439 AIRDARDFTSGR
+1439 EIRDTRNFGASD
-1451 DTVQT
+1451 T
-1456 LSVTLRIAE
+1456 LSVTLKIAAAE
-1465 AQAVRPEIRTGLGG
+1465 AVRPEIRTGLGG

-1492 DDDSVRLPSQEVA
+1492 NEDDIRLPSQEVA

-1514 LPTANCNNNELSA
+1514 STAANCNNNELSA
-1527 EARAAGINHCIRFGT
+1527 EARAAGISHCIRFAT
-1542 VAVAA
+1542 VRIAA
-1547 AAVGDTPDFAN
+1547 AAAGDTPDFAN
-1558 PFNALQVASNGAVRF
+1558 PFNSLRVDNNGRVSFINNNPA
-1573 MNSASPLEGRSSSD
+1573 LEGRSSSD

-1630 IPPAGFPEATLS
+1630 IPPAGLPEATLS

-1703 DLAGLAVSASDD
+1703 DLAGLTVKASDD

-1748 AGGKSAESLF
+1748 ADGKSAESRF

-1764 ADFFATT
+1764 QDFFGVSVGTF
-1771 LTTPYEE
+1771 YEE
-1778 ASKLLFYA
+1778 ATKVIRNPRWSSSADENVVGTEFISL
-1786 FGNEYGSVPVINIP
+1786 PVINLP
-1800 ANAASKI
+1800 ANDSADVVVSPSGERRAKTDI
-1807 TVTETAF
+1807 GI
-1814 TLTLDS
+1814 TLTLQT

-1826 TGPLTLAEVGCVGGS
+1826 KAPLTVARVSCVGGT
-1841 GDCTGELVNA
+1841 GNCTGVIEESNSEFEIKMDGQHALVLLKANA
-1851 PDFFEGEMKN
+1851 RLHYNRRTGYTIPIGAPGSKVP
-1861 GRFQVKLK
+1861 FQ
-1869 ETFAA
+1869 TFA
-1874 RNNIDPRRKDE
+1874 N
-1885 TQLPADRLYYNEFTS
+1885 
-1900 YRIDVAEIGENDNG
+1900 
-1914 VNSRFSERGF
+1914 GF
-1924 HPATVKMTRG
+1924 HPATVKLTRG
-1934 TGQTAKEAMTVLH
+1934 SDEATTVLF
-1947 FQIRADAAE
+1947 FQIRADSAE
-1956 SVPVVVP
+1956 SVPVAVP

-1974 AANQNSLILANVR
+1974 AATSQNSLTLILANVR

-2000 QATYDNGYSIAECT
+2000 QAAYSIETNGCT
-2014 ETGTDTA
+2014 ATGTNA

-2036 VFSGSPDNVA
+2036 VFTGSPDNVA
-2046 VEASIG
+2046 VESRIG

-2063 ERIVFAAGPIG
+2063 ERVVFAEGPIG
-2074 APSLIIWRQGAGS
+2074 EERLLITPQGSQALEPQIIEAKATMASRGYYNYFNP
-2087 SSHDV
+2087 V
-2092 LVGKARKREFVSYSY
+2092 NRIVVG
-2107 NSGKGNLF
+2107 NT
-2115 REGGRAYW
+2115 AYHYI
-2123 QVTAFIQAHGRDETV
+2123 TAFVQQHGKDVTV
-2138 IRSAQPQLVTLQ
+2138 THSAQPQLVTIQ

-2156 LGGVLRIGSSV
+2156 LGGVLRIGPRTGSSSV

-2208 PLNPSADNV
+2208 PLNPGADNV

-2250 FQTAMTDAA
+2250 VETQTAKTLP
-2259 GTATPQPYNYYQTET
+2259 GSTLTPQTYRVYPTLF
-2274 RTGTDKTAPV
+2274 RTITIDGVMATV
-2284 TPGIGQFA
+2284 RVGRNA
-2292 ERAHREKLI
+2292 ERAHREELI
-2301 AAVAPAGSGHP
+2301 AAIAPAGSGHP

-2327 TRQPGSRA
+2327 ARQPGSRA

-2340 AFGLALELQNKVSVG
+2340 ALGLELELQNKVTLGSG
-2355 AGIPARAEIRFN
+2355 LPARAEIRFN
-2367 HVNRPG
+2367 HVNAPNGAQLLTAAYKAIGENGQVHEAKILFYRAA
-2373 RDGFEKLTLAVGIGR
+2373 DGTLVR
-2388 GGSADRHLFRV
+2388 GV
-2399 IPPGEDTS
+2399 PQ
-2407 TSVGGGVALIT
+2407 
-2418 IFNRIRYSHHGAKF
+2418 
-2432 VDGLPNPPRIGMHTI
+2432 PPRIGMHTI

-2457 EYSLFDGEGKLK
+2457 EYSLIDGEGKLK
-2469 DRGVVGDAR
+2469 DRGVVGEAR

-2522 NWQTNAPSLANEAY
+2522 KWQTNSPSLANEAY

-2548 LYVNVREAPQAAV
+2548 LYVNVREAPQNAAI

-2570 LNPAATG
+2570 LNDHPAVAG
-2577 MYAMAMVAPEGQ
+2577 IYAMATVEPEGS
-2589 DGVVVNHP
+2589 DGVLVKHP
-2597 VPTAPATVNYDQL
+2597 VPVAPATVNYDQL
-2610 LGGFPLAEFGLQN
+2610 LGGLPLAEFTVANAAPG
-2623 IGQGAEGAVEW
+2623 GVEW
-2634 HVNAPFVMRGGTL
+2634 EVNAPFFMRGGTL
-2647 YTAPHGLTEE
+2647 YTSASGLREE
-2657 MVIPASQNHPSNV
+2657 VVISGTDRPNHLAAYTRFYKGSNTGD
-2670 FFKRKPP
+2670 RKN
-2677 GPGSAWPE
+2677 E
-2685 YERRDITISYG
+2685 YEHRNITLHYG
-2696 GWDEIVAV
+2696 GWDEVVSATRT
-2704 KSSWVRNKC
+2704 WVPNECATDDSKC
-2713 ATPKDGTYALP
+2713 ARQPAPQFKIVRSFSERHDLMTTATP
-2724 QIDRDCPYGK
+2724 
-2734 DVNPTSNP
+2734 
-2742 NFRWGNGFRV
+2742 
-2752 AASGV
+2752 
-2757 VKRADYARYILNPS
+2757 
-2771 IFGGVPA
+2771 
-2778 RPWSSLYDVVETPS
+2778 
-2792 APRVTL
+2792 PRVML
-2798 TAHISA
+2798 TARISA
-2804 PRYGAKREFR
+2804 PRYGLTREFR
-2814 VIFAKP
+2814 VIFAKEPPPGGG

>member
-85 FGKQTT
+85 FGRQTT

-373 IRTADD
+373 IRTADR
-379 GPATTP
+379 GPAIT
-385 SIFDRTLGALT
+385 SIWSGPG
-396 AGLVGPSPQVELSG
+396 AGLIELTPANNANVYVVIEG
-410 GRSVVL
+410 GGQTMTVRDASASQPFPLDGSQFNGASVVN
-416 MTTVPSGS
+416 VE
-424 VFSFSGADFDNS
+424 
-436 PVVTLKTDN
+436 VVGTN
-445 AVATFRYI
+445 AKATFVYV
-453 NGDKIGTLV
+453 NPNTAPPTEGTIV
-462 IGSTVVVSLTTA
+462 IGSTVMISL
-474 YARLVHGKLSVNAP
+474 NAP
-488 AGFVAAAAETNGM
+488 YIYLDDGSLSLDVAAGFVAESPQQQGQTPTLTLRISVARPAQFSVIYDKDTNGSKAEVVP
-501 LRVSVMSPSRF
+501 LPKTSR
-512 VLSLQTTTSQPTVF
+512 TAH
-526 LTPEGNSDG
+526 EN
-535 ELMII
+535 LMVI
-540 RGNGDTQTLKCSD
+540 RGDGTAVGFC
-553 ASTGQFATRCPIIP
+553 AATNQADLRCPI
-567 SILANGAAVSG
+567 
-578 TEANPHTFPQMDISG
+578 
-593 VSGAN
+593 
-598 LELADL
+598 
-604 SARGGVGTHNYAKE
+604 
-618 GTGGVLVVQ
+618 LV
-627 SGKIVIPLAM
+627 
-637 LEEAA
+637 
-642 TNYGITVKVTDGV
+642 D
-655 GAPSGYTAK
+655 
-664 STLITF
+664 
-670 FARIAPKP
+670 
-678 LAGTVLIDGSA
+678 
-689 VLTATLNT
+689 T
-697 SPHIFSAFSFGDPL
+697 SP
-711 ASLTAG
+711 
-717 GGAGDYTYAKTGGNG
+717 
-732 GLGLDDSNGQ
+732 
-742 ITVIAANFGNNAT
+742 IT
-755 TTLGITVLLNDG
+755 
-767 GASPSGY
+767 
-774 ASKTGETAITF
+774 
-785 FARLMETPL
+785 
-794 AVSVLIDN
+794 
-802 NEITAA
+802 
-808 TEAAAHAL
+808 
-816 DALDLSDNTEA
+816 
-827 NVILASAKASGG
+827 
-839 RGTYTF
+839 
-845 AKKSGGTGPLAL
+845 
-857 DANNNIVIPVAM
+857 
-869 LNPAPTTYGITVMVT
+869 
-884 DGGGGTQMG
+884 
-893 VPQGYV
+893 
-899 PKTSE
+899 
-904 VVFFVRISPKPLEL
+904 
-918 ATPPVSG
+918 G
-925 TDANPHDF
+925 TDASPYLF
-933 SADYPDPVADLPVA
+933 SAAYPDPAADLPV
-947 TLALTLVSGGAGDYR
+947 LTLRGMVSGGAGDYR
-962 FTREQGNG
+962 FTKDGSNG
-970 LLLNA
+970 LMLNA
-975 GDPTNSNYGV
+975 GDATNPNYGV
-985 ISIPS
+985 ISIPQAS
-990 ANLIVGQK
+990 LIVGQK

-1006 DGGATPDDGFA
+1006 DGGATPAAGYA
-1017 GQTPELTYTLFVSVV
+1017 GQTPELTYTLYVRVV
-1032 ALSSEIEE
+1032 ALAAEIGLDF
-1040 PVFTAGTNVRLSD
+1040 VAAASASFSG
-1053 GKVVVSE
+1053 GKVVVTAE
-1060 DNVPTVLG
+1060 AVPNALG
-1068 RLAAAYPTHAPDST
+1068 QMRGQAPSHVPNSGNTIAFTFAKTGGHPRLNLAAD
-1082 PPYTFTYTEIGS
+1082 
-1094 DAGTNKLQLAANGQ
+1094 GQ
-1108 LSFTAPLP
+1108 LSFTDPKPTAET
-1116 DSVSDHTIEYRV
+1116 DYTVQYRIT
-1128 ASTHP
+1128 SPHS
-1133 SLTDTTRTLTV
+1133 SLTPTEGTLTV
-1144 QVVIGALQLMVEG
+1144 QIIPGALRLAVEH
-1157 NPNFAGGAPAAIRM
+1157 NPNYAGGAPASFTKNTLT
-1171 QATTSATPGVST
+1171 QGATPGVSA
-1183 YEMAFRASRH
+1183 YEIVFSAPRQRN
-1193 ISMPNPT
+1193 MPNPT

-1206 IPLPGI
+1206 IPLPGL

-1217 PVYPHGT
+1217 PVYPEGT
-1224 QPGVSSGGRDSGVV
+1224 QPGVASGGRDSGVV
-1238 AAGTHQDIRITNAI
+1238 AAGTRQDLTITNAI
-1252 ARIYADGGVSITLT
+1252 ARIYAEGGTSVTLT
-1266 HVGAPKTSGERLVL
+1266 HVGTAPTSPTPRLVL
-1280 HTNNGLIGVGNVF
+1280 HSNGLIAIANVNSSP
-1293 THNADRTVKL
+1293 NANKNVDL
-1303 AVTVQA
+1303 MLTVQA
-1309 VATPAGGADPL
+1309 MATPATGDPL
-1320 TATMTV
+1320 LATVTLSV
-1326 EVDIEQLDF
+1326 QIVQTDLGNHDIGWAE
-1335 GLHEVGFET
+1335 GFAPDGET
-1344 GFNPGGDITAFF
+1344 ERTLFF

-1387 ITIGKGSGEYR
+1387 ITVDKGTGLFYR
-1398 REDNQLSDTRR
+1398 NNGGSDKT
-1409 LLTDENFRVYLPGSM
+1409 LQIDDDLRVYMPGNL
-1424 FGNALNVGSMLEDTF
+1424 FGNVITVSSVVEDTF
-1439 AIRDARDFTSGR
+1439 EIRDTRNFGASD
-1451 DTVQT
+1451 T
-1456 LSVTLRIAE
+1456 LSVTLKIAAAE
-1465 AQAVRPEIRTGLGG
+1465 AVRPEIRTGLGG
-1479 QGLSEQNPLELFL
+1479 QGLSEQNPLELL
-1492 DDDSVRLPSQEVA
+1492 LNEDDIRLPSQEVA

-1514 LPTANCNNNELSA
+1514 STARDCSNSDLSR
-1527 EARAAGINHCIRFGT
+1527 EVREEDRESGTRTTICIRFAT
-1542 VAVAA
+1542 VRIAA
-1547 AAVGDTPDFAN
+1547 AAAGDTPDFAN
-1558 PFNALQVASNGAVRF
+1558 PFNSLRVDRNGVVSFINNNPA
-1573 MNSASPLEGRSSSD
+1573 LEGRSSSD

-1630 IPPAGFPEATLS
+1630 IPPAGLPEATLS

-1703 DLAGLAVSASDD
+1703 DLAGLAVDASDD

-1748 AGGKSAESLF
+1748 AGGKSAESRF

-1764 ADFFATT
+1764 ADFFT
-1771 LTTPYEE
+1771 LAVGTPYEE
-1778 ASKLLFYA
+1778 ATKLFRDISGA
-1786 FGNEYGSVPVINIP
+1786 TGSVPVINLP
-1800 ANAASKI
+1800 ANDSADVVVDAGGG
-1807 TVTETAF
+1807 TM
-1814 TLTLDS
+1814 LTLQT

-1826 TGPLTLAEVGCVGGS
+1826 TGDLTLAQVSCVGGT
-1841 GDCTGELVNA
+1841 GNCTGELVN
-1851 PDFFEGEMKN
+1851 PPNFLEGEMNN
-1861 GRFQVKLK
+1861 GRFEVKLK
-1869 ETFAA
+1869 ATFPT
-1874 RNNIDPRRKDE
+1874 RPNISPTRKDN
-1885 TQLPADRLYYNEFTS
+1885 TPLPANRLYYDEFTA
-1900 YRIDVAEIGENDNG
+1900 YRFDAVGTNA
-1914 VNSRFSERGF
+1914 RFSERGF

-1934 TGQTAKEAMTVLH
+1934 TKTAMTVLH
-1947 FQIRADAAE
+1947 FQIRADSAE
-1956 SVPVVVP
+1956 SVPVAVP

-1974 AANQNSLILANVR
+1974 AATSQNSLTLILANVR
-1987 IAHSSIADSRGDE
+1987 IAHRSIADSRGDE
-2000 QATYDNGYSIAECT
+2000 QAAYSIADCD
-2014 ETGTDTA
+2014 ETGTDA

-2036 VFSGSPDNVA
+2036 VFTGSPDNVA
-2046 VEASIG
+2046 VESQIG

-2063 ERIVFAAGPIG
+2063 ERIVFVEGPIG
-2074 APSLIIWRQGAGS
+2074 EERLLITPQNSQALEPQIIEAKATMASRGYYDYHNPFGRI
-2087 SSHDV
+2087 V
-2092 LVGKARKREFVSYSY
+2092 VG
-2107 NSGKGNLF
+2107 NT
-2115 REGGRAYW
+2115 AYHYI
-2123 QVTAFIQAHGRDETV
+2123 TAFVQQHGRDETV
-2138 IRSAQPQLVTLQ
+2138 IRSAQPQLVTIQ

-2156 LGGVLRIGSSV
+2156 LGGVLRIGSKTSTLSSV

-2208 PLNPSADNV
+2208 PLNPGADNV

-2250 FQTAMTDAA
+2250 VETQTAKTLP
-2259 GTATPQPYNYYQTET
+2259 GSTLTPQTYRVYPTLF
-2274 RTGTDKTAPV
+2274 RTITIDGVMATV
-2284 TPGIGQFA
+2284 RVGRNA
-2292 ERAHREKLI
+2292 ERAHREELI
-2301 AAVAPAGSGHP
+2301 AAIAPAGSGHP

-2327 TRQPGSRA
+2327 ARQPGSRA

-2340 AFGLALELQNKVSVG
+2340 ALGLELELQNKVTLGSG
-2355 AGIPARAEIRFN
+2355 LPARAEIRFN
-2367 HVNRPG
+2367 HVNAPNGAQLLTAAYKAIGENGQVHEAKILFYRAA
-2373 RDGFEKLTLAVGIGR
+2373 DGTLVR
-2388 GGSADRHLFRV
+2388 GV
-2399 IPPGEDTS
+2399 PQ
-2407 TSVGGGVALIT
+2407 
-2418 IFNRIRYSHHGAKF
+2418 
-2432 VDGLPNPPRIGMHTI
+2432 PPRIGMHTI

-2457 EYSLFDGEGKLK
+2457 EYSLIDGEGKLK
-2469 DRGVVGDAR
+2469 DRGVVGDAS

-2548 LYVNVREAPQAAV
+2548 LYVNVREAPQNAAI

-2570 LNPAATG
+2570 LNDHPAVAG
-2577 MYAMAMVAPEGQ
+2577 IYAMATVEPEGS
-2589 DGVVVNHP
+2589 DGVLVKHP
-2597 VPTAPATVNYDQL
+2597 APVAPATVNYDQL
-2610 LGGFPLAEFGLQN
+2610 LGGLPLAEFTVANAAPG
-2623 IGQGAEGAVEW
+2623 GVEW
-2634 HVNAPFVMRGGTL
+2634 EVNAPFFMRGGTL
-2647 YTAPHGLTEE
+2647 YTSASGLREE
-2657 MVIPASQNHPSNV
+2657 VVISGTDRPNHLAAYTRFYKGSNTGD
-2670 FFKRKPP
+2670 RKN
-2677 GPGSAWPE
+2677 E
-2685 YERRDITISYG
+2685 YEHRNITLHYG
-2696 GWDEIVAV
+2696 GWDEVVSATRT
-2704 KSSWVRNKC
+2704 WVPNECATDDSKC
-2713 ATPKDGTYALP
+2713 ARQPAPQFKIVRSFSERHDLMTTP
-2724 QIDRDCPYGK
+2724 
-2734 DVNPTSNP
+2734 
-2742 NFRWGNGFRV
+2742 
-2752 AASGV
+2752 
-2757 VKRADYARYILNPS
+2757 
-2771 IFGGVPA
+2771 
-2778 RPWSSLYDVVETPS
+2778 TP
-2792 APRVTL
+2792 PRVML
-2798 TAHISA
+2798 TARISA
-2804 PRYGAKREFR
+2804 PRYGLTREFQ
-2814 VIFAKP
+2814 VIFAKEPPPGGG

>member
-1 MGRWLLLFSAAAL
+1 MEELNGGNLNGEIFRGCFFIPFPSIPPEKKIKKIAEFGIYVYNAVLIPSTIGRRTRRRMSRGRFNLGRWLLLFSAAAL

-85 FGKQTT
+85 FGRQTT

-252 VKDGRKLAS
+252 VKDGRKLS
-261 YTSDGYDLRVAV
+261 DYTSDGYDLRVAV

-294 GQKDET
+294 NDKDET

-373 IRTADD
+373 IRTADR
-379 GPATTP
+379 GPDTP
-385 SIFDRTLGALT
+385 ASIFDGGGAGFIGKSGNGEVLLEGGGEVMT
-396 AGLVGPSPQVELSG
+396 AAITAPN
-410 GRSVVL
+410 
-416 MTTVPSGS
+416 TVFG
-424 VFSFSGADFDNS
+424 FSGADFDNS

-462 IGSTVVVSLTTA
+462 VGSTVEVSLTTA
-474 YARLVHGKLSVNAP
+474 YARLLHGKLSVNAP
-488 AGFVAAAAETNGM
+488 AGFVAAARETAQGM
-501 LRVSVMSPSRF
+501 LRVSVMSPAEFELILTTPTARPDV
-512 VLSLQTTTSQPTVF
+512 VLRPTSGSGGQ
-526 LTPEGNSDG
+526 
-535 ELMII
+535 LMITPAS
-540 RGNGDTQTLKCSD
+540 GQPLTLSCS
-553 ASTGQFATRCPIIP
+553 STSTTDQFATRCPII
-567 SILANGAAVSG
+567 ANVVVNNATISG
-578 TEANPHTFPQMDISG
+578 TQTNPH
-593 VSGAN
+593 
-598 LELADL
+598 
-604 SARGGVGTHNYAKE
+604 R
-618 GTGGVLVVQ
+618 
-627 SGKIVIPLAM
+627 
-637 LEEAA
+637 
-642 TNYGITVKVTDGV
+642 
-655 GAPSGYTAK
+655 
-664 STLITF
+664 
-670 FARIAPKP
+670 FA
-678 LAGTVLIDGSA
+678 S
-689 VLTATLNT
+689 
-697 SPHIFSAFSFGDPL
+697 FSFADAL
-711 ASLTAG
+711 ASLSVS
-717 GGAGDYTYAKTGGNG
+717 GGAGTYTYEKTGGSG
-732 GLGLDDSNGQ
+732 GLGLDTTAGATYGQ
-742 ITVIAANFGNNAT
+742 ITVIAANYGSNPV
-755 TTLGITVLLNDG
+755 TTLGITVKVDD
-767 GASPSGY
+767 SGNN
-774 ASKTGETAITF
+774 AFADPLTLTF
-785 FARLMETPL
+785 FARLAETPL

-802 NEITAA
+802 NEITAP

-816 DALDLSDNTEA
+816 DELDLTGA
-827 NVILASAKASGG
+827 NAVLASAKASGG
-839 RGTYTF
+839 RGAYTF
-845 AKKSGGTGPLAL
+845 VKKPGGGGVLAL
-857 DANNNIVIPVAM
+857 DSSNNIVIPVAM

-899 PKTSE
+899 PKTEE

-918 ATPPVSG
+918 ATPPVIG
-925 TDANPHDF
+925 TEANPHNF
-933 SADYPDPVADLPVA
+933 RADYPDPVADLPVA
-947 TLALTLVSGGAGDYR
+947 TVALTLVSGGAGDYR

-1006 DGGATPDDGFA
+1006 DGGDTPAAGFA

-1032 ALSSEIEE
+1032 ALSSDIATPGFTPTS
-1040 PVFTAGTNVRLSD
+1040 PVRFSG
-1053 GKVVVSE
+1053 GKVAVSE
-1060 DNVPTVLG
+1060 DDVAAASVLG
-1068 RLAAAYPTHAPDST
+1068 QLAAAYPTHAPDST
-1082 PPYTFTYTEIGS
+1082 ATPYAFTYRKTGGH
-1094 DAGTNKLQLAANGQ
+1094 AGLDLSNTGE
-1108 LSFTAPLP
+1108 LSFASTGRPTALG
-1116 DSVSDHTIEYRV
+1116 DYEIEYEV
-1128 ASTHP
+1128 SSTHP
-1133 SLTDTTRTLTV
+1133 SLKPTAITLTV
-1144 QVVIGALQLMVEG
+1144 QIVIGALQLAVEH
-1157 NPNFAGGAPAAIRM
+1157 NPNYAGGAPSSFPK
-1171 QATTSATPGVST
+1171 TELTPGTTPGVSG
-1183 YEMAFRASRH
+1183 YEIVFRTPRQTAL
-1193 ISMPNPT
+1193 PNPT
-1200 TLLNKL
+1200 SNLNKL

-1238 AAGTHQDIRITNAI
+1238 PFGINTNAALNVLKITNAI
-1252 ARIYADGGVSITLT
+1252 ARIYANGGTSVTLT
-1266 HVGAPKTSGERLVL
+1266 HVGTAPVSPNARLVL
-1280 HTNNGLIGVGNVF
+1280 YPNGIIALGNVAAQ
-1293 THNADRTVKL
+1293 NSDRNLDLMLTVR
-1303 AVTVQA
+1303 A
-1309 VATPAGGADPL
+1309 VATPATGTAL
-1320 TATMTV
+1320 TATVTLSV
-1326 EVDIEQLDF
+1326 QIQQADLGSHDIGWAD
-1335 GLHEVGFET
+1335 GFAPSGET
-1344 GFNPGGDITAFF
+1344 ERTLFF

-1376 LSGKSRAYIAQ
+1376 LDGKSRAYIAQ
-1387 ITIGKGSGEYR
+1387 ITIGKGSGDYYR
-1398 REDNQLSDTRR
+1398 NNNASRNTLK
-1409 LLTDENFRVYLPGSM
+1409 TDDDFRVYMPGSV
-1424 FGNALNVGSMLEDTF
+1424 FGNALTIGSVVEEIF
-1439 AIRDARDFTSGR
+1439 EIRDRRNFGAP
-1451 DTVQT
+1451 VQNLSLT
-1456 LSVTLRIAE
+1456 LKIAE
-1465 AQAVRPEIRTGLGG
+1465 AAAVRPEIRTGLGG

-1558 PFNALQVASNGAVRF
+1558 PFNPLQVASNGAVRF

-1587 RALHSVVIM
+1587 RALHSVVVM

-1630 IPPAGFPEATLS
+1630 IPPAGLPEATLS

-1685 QPVGD
+1685 QPVGN

-1703 DLAGLAVSASDD
+1703 DLAGLAVEASDD

-1735 DNVNI
+1735 GD
-1740 AVKMTVTY
+1740 VKITLKMSVTY

-1758 TVNFRS
+1758 TVNFLS
-1764 ADFFATT
+1764 ADFFGVAVSTR
-1771 LTTPYEE
+1771 YEE
-1778 ASKLLFYA
+1778 ATKLVQVPVDVPNIG
-1786 FGNEYGSVPVINIP
+1786 GNTGSVPVINLP
-1800 ANAASKI
+1800 ANAASKV
-1807 TVTETAF
+1807 TVTETDF
-1814 TLTLDS
+1814 TLTLDAA
-1820 GGNEYL
+1820 GNEYL
-1826 TGPLTLAEVGCVGGS
+1826 EGPLTLAEVSCVGGT
-1841 GDCTGELVNA
+1841 GNCTGELVNA

-1861 GRFQVKLK
+1861 GRFEVKLK
-1869 ETFAA
+1869 ATFPA
-1874 RNNIDPRRKDE
+1874 RNNFDPRRKDE
-1885 TQLPADRLYYNEFTS
+1885 TQLPADRLYYNEYTA
-1900 YRIDVAEIGENDNG
+1900 YQVNVVGTNARIPL
-1914 VNSRFSERGF
+1914 RGF

-1934 TGQTAKEAMTVLH
+1934 TGQTAKEAMTVLF

-1974 AANQNSLILANVR
+1974 AATSQNSLTLILANVR
-1987 IAHSSIADSRGDE
+1987 IAHRSIADSRGDE
-2000 QATYDNGYSIAECT
+2000 QATYSIDPTDGCT

-2063 ERIVFAAGPIG
+2063 ERIVFVEGPIG
-2074 APSLIIWRQGAGS
+2074 EASLVIWRQGAGNS
-2087 SSHDV
+2087 RNDV
-2092 LVGKARKREFVSYSY
+2092 LVGKTRKRVSNQYY
-2107 NSGKGNLF
+2107 DYDFGEGYLI
-2115 REGGRAYW
+2115 REGGRAVW
-2123 QVTAFIQAHGRDETV
+2123 HVTAFVQAHGRDETV
-2138 IRSAQPQLVTLQ
+2138 IRSAQPQLVTIQ

-2208 PLNPSADNV
+2208 PLNPGADNV
-2217 AEAQAR
+2217 AEGQAR
-2223 PALPLEVESDLV
+2223 PLLPLEVESDLV

-2259 GTATPQPYNYYQTET
+2259 GTATPQPYNYYARLF
-2274 RTGTDKTAPV
+2274 RTITIDGVMATV
-2284 TPGIGQFA
+2284 RVGRNA
-2292 ERAHREKLI
+2292 ERAHREELI
-2301 AAVAPAGSGHP
+2301 AAIAPAGSGHP

-2327 TRQPGSRA
+2327 ARQPGSRA

-2340 AFGLALELQNKVSVG
+2340 ALGLELELQNKVTLGSG
-2355 AGIPARAEIRFN
+2355 LPARAEIRFN
-2367 HVNRPG
+2367 HVNAPNGAQLLTAAYKAIGENGQVHEAKILFYRAA
-2373 RDGFEKLTLAVGIGR
+2373 DGTLVR
-2388 GGSADRHLFRV
+2388 GV
-2399 IPPGEDTS
+2399 PQ
-2407 TSVGGGVALIT
+2407 
-2418 IFNRIRYSHHGAKF
+2418 
-2432 VDGLPNPPRIGMHTI
+2432 PPRIGMHTI

-2457 EYSLFDGEGKLK
+2457 EYSLIDGEGKLK

-2522 NWQTNAPSLANEAY
+2522 NWQTNSPSLANEAY

-2548 LYVNVREAPQAAV
+2548 LYVNVREAPQNAAI

-2570 LNPAATG
+2570 LNDHPAVAG
-2577 MYAMAMVAPEGQ
+2577 IYAMATVEPEGS
-2589 DGVVVNHP
+2589 DGVLVKHP
-2597 VPTAPATVNYDQL
+2597 VPVAPATVNYDQL
-2610 LGGFPLAEFGLQN
+2610 LGGLPLAEFTVANAAPG
-2623 IGQGAEGAVEW
+2623 GVEW
-2634 HVNAPFVMRGGTL
+2634 EVNAPFFMRGGTL
-2647 YTAPHGLTEE
+2647 YTSPRGFGKEV
-2657 MVIPASQNHPSNV
+2657 VIPAEPANGDRNRILLTRFYDSTIVGSNSQRFVP
-2670 FFKRKPP
+2670 R
-2677 GPGSAWPE
+2677 AL
-2685 YERRDITISYG
+2685 TLSYG
-2696 GWDEIVAV
+2696 GWDEVV
-2704 KSSWVRNKC
+2704 SQTREWVPNAC
-2713 ATPKDGTYALP
+2713 ATDNSQCAIQGPPFLSHGGTTKRVRYFSERHDL
-2724 QIDRDCPYGK
+2724 RTT
-2734 DVNPTSNP
+2734 PTP
-2742 NFRWGNGFRV
+2742 
-2752 AASGV
+2752 
-2757 VKRADYARYILNPS
+2757 
-2771 IFGGVPA
+2771 
-2778 RPWSSLYDVVETPS
+2778 
-2792 APRVTL
+2792 PRVML
-2798 TAHISA
+2798 TARISA
-2804 PRYGAKREFR
+2804 PRYGLTREFR
-2814 VIFAKP
+2814 VIFAKEPPPGGG

>member
-28 GLLFSEWRGDEGGA
+28 GLLFSEWRGDESGA

-85 FGKQTT
+85 FGRQTT

-252 VKDGRKLAS
+252 EKDGRKLAS

-373 IRTADD
+373 IRTADL
-379 GPATTP
+379 GEATPP
-385 SIFDRTLGALT
+385 SIFGRTLGALT

-410 GRSVVL
+410 GGSVL

-436 PVVTLKTDN
+436 PVVTLKTGN
-445 AVATFRYI
+445 AAATFRYI

-462 IGSTVVVSLTTA
+462 IGSTVVVSLTAT

-535 ELMII
+535 ELMIV
-540 RGNGDTQTLKCSD
+540 RGNGQTQTLDCSD
-553 ASTGQFATRCPIIP
+553 ASTGQFAARCPLAAN
-567 SILANGAAVSG
+567 ILANNAVVSG
-578 TEANPHTFPQMDISG
+578 TQTNPH
-593 VSGAN
+593 
-598 LELADL
+598 
-604 SARGGVGTHNYAKE
+604 R
-618 GTGGVLVVQ
+618 
-627 SGKIVIPLAM
+627 
-637 LEEAA
+637 
-642 TNYGITVKVTDGV
+642 
-655 GAPSGYTAK
+655 
-664 STLITF
+664 
-670 FARIAPKP
+670 FA
-678 LAGTVLIDGSA
+678 S
-689 VLTATLNT
+689 
-697 SPHIFSAFSFGDPL
+697 FSFADAL
-711 ASLTAG
+711 ASLSVS
-717 GGAGDYTYAKTGGNG
+717 GGAGTYTYEKTGGSG
-732 GLGLDDSNGQ
+732 GLGLDTTAGATYGQ
-742 ITVIAANFGNNAT
+742 ITVIAANYGSNPV
-755 TTLGITVLLNDG
+755 TTLGITVKVSD
-767 GASPSGY
+767 SGNN
-774 ASKTGETAITF
+774 AFADPLTLTF
-785 FARLMETPL
+785 FARLAETPL

-802 NEITAA
+802 NEITAP

-816 DALDLSDNTEA
+816 DELDLTGA
-827 NVILASAKASGG
+827 NAVLASAKASGG
-839 RGTYTF
+839 RGAYTF
-845 AKKSGGTGPLAL
+845 VKKPGGGGVLAL
-857 DANNNIVIPVAM
+857 DSSNNIVIPVAM

-899 PKTSE
+899 PKTEE

-918 ATPPVSG
+918 ATPPMTG
-925 TDANPHDF
+925 TEANPHNF
-933 SADYPDPVADLPVA
+933 RADYPDPVADLPVA
-947 TLALTLVSGGAGDYR
+947 TVALTLVSGGAGDYR
-962 FTREQGNG
+962 FTKEGNG
-970 LLLNA
+970 GLMLNA

-1040 PVFTAGTNVRLSD
+1040 PVFTAGTNVRFSG

-1309 VATPAGGADPL
+1309 VATPAGADPL

-1409 LLTDENFRVYLPGSM
+1409 LLTDDDFRVYLPGSM

-1514 LPTANCNNNELSA
+1514 LPADNCNNNELSA
-1527 EARAAGINHCIRFGT
+1527 EARAAGINHCIRFG
-1542 VAVAA
+1542 
-1547 AAVGDTPDFAN
+1547 N
-1558 PFNALQVASNGAVRF
+1558 
-1573 MNSASPLEGRSSSD
+1573 
-1587 RALHSVVIM
+1587 
-1596 LTPTGGSA
+1596 
-1604 IPLTLWARVSR
+1604 
-1615 PQAVV
+1615 
-1620 NVREGRLNLN
+1620 
-1630 IPPAGFPEATLS
+1630 
-1642 LMTRVDNA
+1642 
-1650 VPATPVTLAQ
+1650 
-1660 NGAIITYPPL
+1660 
-1670 GANPF
+1670 
-1675 APTHEMMLGG
+1675 
-1685 QPVGD
+1685 
-1690 IAVCDRVTDVCSR
+1690 
-1703 DLAGLAVSASDD
+1703 
-1715 FTVSDGKL
+1715 
-1723 RLPQNIGSKLTS
+1723 
-1735 DNVNI
+1735 
-1740 AVKMTVTY
+1740 
-1748 AGGKSAESLF
+1748 
-1758 TVNFRS
+1758 
-1764 ADFFATT
+1764 
-1771 LTTPYEE
+1771 
-1778 ASKLLFYA
+1778 
-1786 FGNEYGSVPVINIP
+1786 
-1800 ANAASKI
+1800 
-1807 TVTETAF
+1807 
-1814 TLTLDS
+1814 
-1820 GGNEYL
+1820 GGN
-1826 TGPLTLAEVGCVGGS
+1826 CGG
-1841 GDCTGELVNA
+1841 G
-1851 PDFFEGEMKN
+1851 
-1861 GRFQVKLK
+1861 
-1869 ETFAA
+1869 
-1874 RNNIDPRRKDE
+1874 
-1885 TQLPADRLYYNEFTS
+1885 
-1900 YRIDVAEIGENDNG
+1900 
-1914 VNSRFSERGF
+1914 
-1924 HPATVKMTRG
+1924 
-1934 TGQTAKEAMTVLH
+1934 
-1947 FQIRADAAE
+1947 
-1956 SVPVVVP
+1956 
-1963 GTSYMTFGEYA
+1963 
-1974 AANQNSLILANVR
+1974 
-1987 IAHSSIADSRGDE
+1987 
-2000 QATYDNGYSIAECT
+2000 
-2014 ETGTDTA
+2014 
-2021 PDWCDQI
+2021 
-2028 AVAESGAV
+2028 
-2036 VFSGSPDNVA
+2036 
-2046 VEASIG
+2046 
-2052 VATLLVQGKPE
+2052 
-2063 ERIVFAAGPIG
+2063 
-2074 APSLIIWRQGAGS
+2074 
-2087 SSHDV
+2087 
-2092 LVGKARKREFVSYSY
+2092 
-2107 NSGKGNLF
+2107 
-2115 REGGRAYW
+2115 GGR
-2123 QVTAFIQAHGRDETV
+2123 HPR
-2138 IRSAQPQLVTLQ
+2138 LC
-2150 DGLKIG
+2150 
-2156 LGGVLRIGSSV
+2156 
-2167 RTEPFGAELKI
+2167 
-2178 RVSRKVGYA
+2178 
-2187 ADGTQSVHLSTATML
+2187 QSV
-2202 VSVVPT
+2202 
-2208 PLNPSADNV
+2208 
-2217 AEAQAR
+2217 
-2223 PALPLEVESDLV
+2223 
-2235 GDGSRSNPFI
+2235 
-2245 FEIGG
+2245 
-2250 FQTAMTDAA
+2250 
-2259 GTATPQPYNYYQTET
+2259 
-2274 RTGTDKTAPV
+2274 
-2284 TPGIGQFA
+2284 
-2292 ERAHREKLI
+2292 
-2301 AAVAPAGSGHP
+2301 
-2312 YLDPKQWHVDMYQAN
+2312 
-2327 TRQPGSRA
+2327 
-2335 SYTDG
+2335 
-2340 AFGLALELQNKVSVG
+2340 
-2355 AGIPARAEIRFN
+2355 
-2367 HVNRPG
+2367 
-2373 RDGFEKLTLAVGIGR
+2373 
-2388 GGSADRHLFRV
+2388 
-2399 IPPGEDTS
+2399 
-2407 TSVGGGVALIT
+2407 
-2418 IFNRIRYSHHGAKF
+2418 
-2432 VDGLPNPPRIGMHTI
+2432 
-2447 VIAARARHIS
+2447 
-2457 EYSLFDGEGKLK
+2457 
-2469 DRGVVGDAR
+2469 
-2478 CRVPFGGDTLA
+2478 
-2489 CTLTEYGAQSPSGH
+2489 
-2503 KAGTRVEGHAV
+2503 
-2514 FYSGRQFP
+2514 
-2522 NWQTNAPSLANEAY
+2522 
-2536 IYRAG
+2536 
-2541 SRIQMLT
+2541 
-2548 LYVNVREAPQAAV
+2548 
-2561 QMLNRRSGQ
+2561 
-2570 LNPAATG
+2570 
-2577 MYAMAMVAPEGQ
+2577 
-2589 DGVVVNHP
+2589 
-2597 VPTAPATVNYDQL
+2597 
-2610 LGGFPLAEFGLQN
+2610 
-2623 IGQGAEGAVEW
+2623 
-2634 HVNAPFVMRGGTL
+2634 
-2647 YTAPHGLTEE
+2647 
-2657 MVIPASQNHPSNV
+2657 
-2670 FFKRKPP
+2670 
-2677 GPGSAWPE
+2677 
-2685 YERRDITISYG
+2685 
-2696 GWDEIVAV
+2696 
-2704 KSSWVRNKC
+2704 
-2713 ATPKDGTYALP
+2713 
-2724 QIDRDCPYGK
+2724 
-2734 DVNPTSNP
+2734 
-2742 NFRWGNGFRV
+2742 
-2752 AASGV
+2752 
-2757 VKRADYARYILNPS
+2757 
-2771 IFGGVPA
+2771 
-2778 RPWSSLYDVVETPS
+2778 
-2792 APRVTL
+2792 
-2798 TAHISA
+2798 
-2804 PRYGAKREFR
+2804 
-2814 VIFAKP
+2814 

>member
-1 MGRWLLLFSAAAL
+1 MEELNGENLNGEIFQSCFFIPFPSIPPEKKIKKTAEFGIYVYNAVLIPSTIGRRTRRRMSRGRFNLGRWLLLFSAAAL

-85 FGKQTT
+85 FGRQTT

-252 VKDGRKLAS
+252 EKDGRRLAD

-373 IRTADD
+373 IRTADL
-379 GPATTP
+379 GEATPP
-385 SIFDRTLGALT
+385 SIFGRTLGALT

-410 GRSVVL
+410 GGSVL

-436 PVVTLKTDN
+436 PVVTLKTGN
-445 AVATFRYI
+445 AAATFRYI

-462 IGSTVVVSLTTA
+462 IGSTVVVSLTAT

-535 ELMII
+535 ELMIV
-540 RGNGDTQTLKCSD
+540 RGNGQTQTLDCSD
-553 ASTGQFATRCPIIP
+553 ASTGQFAARCPLAAN
-567 SILANGAAVSG
+567 ILANNAVVSG
-578 TEANPHTFPQMDISG
+578 TQTNPH
-593 VSGAN
+593 
-598 LELADL
+598 
-604 SARGGVGTHNYAKE
+604 R
-618 GTGGVLVVQ
+618 
-627 SGKIVIPLAM
+627 
-637 LEEAA
+637 
-642 TNYGITVKVTDGV
+642 
-655 GAPSGYTAK
+655 
-664 STLITF
+664 
-670 FARIAPKP
+670 FA
-678 LAGTVLIDGSA
+678 S
-689 VLTATLNT
+689 
-697 SPHIFSAFSFGDPL
+697 FSFADAL
-711 ASLTAG
+711 ASLSVS
-717 GGAGDYTYAKTGGNG
+717 GGAGTYTYEKTGGSG
-732 GLGLDDSNGQ
+732 GLGLDTTAGATYGQ
-742 ITVIAANFGNNAT
+742 ITVIAANYGSNPV
-755 TTLGITVLLNDG
+755 TTLGITVKVSD
-767 GASPSGY
+767 SGSN
-774 ASKTGETAITF
+774 AFADPLTLTF
-785 FARLMETPL
+785 FARLAETPL

-802 NEITAA
+802 NEITAP

-816 DALDLSDNTEA
+816 DELDLTGA
-827 NVILASAKASGG
+827 NAVLASAKASGG
-839 RGTYTF
+839 RGAYTF
-845 AKKSGGTGPLAL
+845 VKKPGGGGVLAL
-857 DANNNIVIPVAM
+857 DSSNNIVIPVAM

-899 PKTSE
+899 PKTEE

-925 TDANPHDF
+925 TDANPHNF
-933 SADYPDPVADLPVA
+933 RADYPDPVADLPVA

-962 FTREQGNG
+962 FTKEGNGG

-1006 DGGATPDDGFA
+1006 DGGATPAAGFA

-1032 ALSSEIEE
+1032 ALSSDIAE
-1040 PVFTAGTNVRLSD
+1040 PGFTPTSPVRFSG
-1053 GKVVVSE
+1053 GKVAVSE
-1060 DNVPTVLG
+1060 DDVAAASVLG
-1068 RLAAAYPTHAPDST
+1068 QLAAAYPTHAPDST
-1082 PPYTFTYTEIGS
+1082 ATPYAFTYRKTGGH
-1094 DAGTNKLQLAANGQ
+1094 AGLDLSNTGE
-1108 LSFTAPLP
+1108 LSFASTGRPTALG
-1116 DSVSDHTIEYRV
+1116 DYEIEYEV
-1128 ASTHP
+1128 SSTHP
-1133 SLTDTTRTLTV
+1133 SLKTTAMTLAV
-1144 QVVIGALQLMVEG
+1144 QIVIGALRLKVEH
-1157 NPNFAGGAPAAIRM
+1157 NPNFAGGAPAAF
-1171 QATTSATPGVST
+1171 TKTELTPGATPGVSG
-1183 YEMAFRASRH
+1183 YEAVFRASRH
-1193 ISMPNPT
+1193 ITMPNPT

-1514 LPTANCNNNELSA
+1514 STARDCSNSELSR
-1527 EARAAGINHCIRFGT
+1527 EARAEEARESGTQITTCIRLAT
-1542 VAVAA
+1542 VRIAA
-1547 AAVGDTPDFAN
+1547 AAAGDTPDFAN
-1558 PFNALQVASNGAVRF
+1558 PFNSLRVVDSGGMGVVEFRNLNPA
-1573 MNSASPLEGRSSSD
+1573 LEGRSSSD

-1630 IPPAGFPEATLS
+1630 IPPAGLPEATLS
-1642 LMTRVDNA
+1642 LMTRVDNT

-1685 QPVGD
+1685 QPVGN

-1735 DNVNI
+1735 GD
-1740 AVKMTVTY
+1740 VKITLKMSVTY

-1758 TVNFRS
+1758 TVNFLS
-1764 ADFFATT
+1764 ADFFGVAVSTR
-1771 LTTPYEE
+1771 YEE
-1778 ASKLLFYA
+1778 ATKLVQVPVDVPNIG
-1786 FGNEYGSVPVINIP
+1786 GNTGSVPVINLP
-1800 ANAASKI
+1800 ANAASKV
-1807 TVTETAF
+1807 TVTETDF
-1814 TLTLDS
+1814 TLTLDAA
-1820 GGNEYL
+1820 GNEYL
-1826 TGPLTLAEVGCVGGS
+1826 EGPLTLAEVSCVGGT
-1841 GDCTGELVNA
+1841 GNCTGELVNA

-1861 GRFQVKLK
+1861 GRFEVKLK
-1869 ETFAA
+1869 ATFPA
-1874 RNNIDPRRKDE
+1874 RNNFDPRRKDE
-1885 TQLPADRLYYNEFTS
+1885 TQLPADRLYYNEYTA
-1900 YRIDVAEIGENDNG
+1900 YQVNVVGTNARIPL
-1914 VNSRFSERGF
+1914 RGF

-1934 TGQTAKEAMTVLH
+1934 TGQTAKEAMTVLF

-1956 SVPVVVP
+1956 SVPVAVP

-1974 AANQNSLILANVR
+1974 AATSQNSLTLILANVR
-1987 IAHSSIADSRGDE
+1987 IAHRSIADSRGDE
-2000 QATYDNGYSIAECT
+2000 QAAYSIADCD
-2014 ETGTDTA
+2014 ETGTNA

-2074 APSLIIWRQGAGS
+2074 APSLIVWAAGAGS

-2092 LVGKARKREFVSYSY
+2092 LVGKARKHEFVSYSY

-2138 IRSAQPQLVTLQ
+2138 IRSAQPQLVTIQ

-2156 LGGVLRIGSSV
+2156 LGGVLKIGSSV

-2208 PLNPSADNV
+2208 PLNPGADNV
-2217 AEAQAR
+2217 AEGQAR
-2223 PALPLEVESDLV
+2223 PLLPLEVESDLV

-2259 GTATPQPYNYYQTET
+2259 GTATPQPYNYYARLF
-2274 RTGTDKTAPV
+2274 RTITIDGVMATV
-2284 TPGIGQFA
+2284 RVGQNA
-2292 ERAHREKLI
+2292 ERAHREELI
-2301 AAVAPAGSGHP
+2301 AAIAPAGSGHP

-2327 TRQPGSRA
+2327 ARQPGSRA

-2340 AFGLALELQNKVSVG
+2340 ALGLELELQNKVTLGSG
-2355 AGIPARAEIRFN
+2355 LPARAEIRFN
-2367 HVNRPG
+2367 HVNAPNGAQLLTAAYKAIGENGQVHEAKILFYRAA
-2373 RDGFEKLTLAVGIGR
+2373 DGTLVR
-2388 GGSADRHLFRV
+2388 GV
-2399 IPPGEDTS
+2399 PQ
-2407 TSVGGGVALIT
+2407 
-2418 IFNRIRYSHHGAKF
+2418 
-2432 VDGLPNPPRIGMHTI
+2432 PPRIGMHTI

-2478 CRVPFGGDTLA
+2478 NCRVPFGGRHPRLHFD
-2489 CTLTEYGAQSPSGH
+2489 
-2503 KAGTRVEGHAV
+2503 GTRRAIAERPQSGNAG
-2514 FYSGRQFP
+2514 GRQRRLLFRPPKPFP
-2522 NWQTNAPSLANEAY
+2522 QWQDPAFLPFLANEAY

-2548 LYVNVREAPQAAV
+2548 LYVNVREAPQAAI

-2577 MYAMAMVAPEGQ
+2577 MYAMAMVQPDNSAGG
-2589 DGVVVNHP
+2589 GVIVNHP
-2597 VPTAPATVNYDQL
+2597 VPVAPATLNYDQL
-2610 LGGFPLAEFGLQN
+2610 LGGYPLAEFGLQN
-2623 IGQGAEGAVEW
+2623 AAAGRSR
-2634 HVNAPFVMRGGTL
+2634 NCKSMRLSECAAACSTP
-2647 YTAPHGLTEE
+2647 TPTRSSKKWSFPPRRN
-2657 MVIPASQNHPSNV
+2657 IP
-2670 FFKRKPP
+2670 PP
-2677 GPGSAWPE
+2677 
-2685 YERRDITISYG
+2685 
-2696 GWDEIVAV
+2696 
-2704 KSSWVRNKC
+2704 
-2713 ATPKDGTYALP
+2713 
-2724 QIDRDCPYGK
+2724 
-2734 DVNPTSNP
+2734 
-2742 NFRWGNGFRV
+2742 
-2752 AASGV
+2752 
-2757 VKRADYARYILNPS
+2757 
-2771 IFGGVPA
+2771 
-2778 RPWSSLYDVVETPS
+2778 
-2792 APRVTL
+2792 
-2798 TAHISA
+2798 
-2804 PRYGAKREFR
+2804 
-2814 VIFAKP
+2814 

>member
-85 FGKQTT
+85 FGRQTT

-238 FGNLYRGITDARHR
+238 FGNLYRGITDARR
-252 VKDGRKLAS
+252 WEKNGRQLAS

-294 GQKDET
+294 SDKDETQKDET

-311 NLPLEVAVEYEDS
+311 NLPLEVVVEYEDS

-373 IRTADD
+373 IRTADL
-379 GPATTP
+379 GEATPP
-385 SIFDRTLGALT
+385 SIFSGGGGFIGKSGSGEVILRGGGEVLT
-396 AGLVGPSPQVELSG
+396 AAITAPDTLVA
-410 GRSVVL
+410 
-416 MTTVPSGS
+416 
-424 VFSFSGADFDNS
+424 FSSADFGGAALI
-436 PVVTLKTDN
+436 TLTTGTN
-445 AVATFRYI
+445 TTATLRYVH
-453 NGDKIGTLV
+453 GGLTGTIV
-462 IGSTVVVSLTTA
+462 IGSTVQMSLQNP
-474 YARLVHGKLSVNAP
+474 YVLLEHGKLSVNAP

-501 LRVSVMSPSRF
+501 LRVSVMSLSRF

-540 RGNGDTQTLKCSD
+540 RGDGQTTQTLDCSD
-553 ASTGQFATRCPIIP
+553 APTGQFAARCPII
-567 SILANGAAVSG
+567 ANVVVNNATISG
-578 TEANPHTFPQMDISG
+578 TQTNPH
-593 VSGAN
+593 
-598 LELADL
+598 
-604 SARGGVGTHNYAKE
+604 R
-618 GTGGVLVVQ
+618 
-627 SGKIVIPLAM
+627 
-637 LEEAA
+637 
-642 TNYGITVKVTDGV
+642 
-655 GAPSGYTAK
+655 
-664 STLITF
+664 
-670 FARIAPKP
+670 FA
-678 LAGTVLIDGSA
+678 S
-689 VLTATLNT
+689 
-697 SPHIFSAFSFGDPL
+697 FSFADAL
-711 ASLTAG
+711 ASLSVS
-717 GGAGDYTYAKTGGNG
+717 GGAGTYTYEKTGGSG
-732 GLGLDDSNGQ
+732 GLGLDTTAGATYGQ
-742 ITVIAANFGNNAT
+742 ITVIAANYGSNPV
-755 TTLGITVLLNDG
+755 TTLGITVKVSD
-767 GASPSGY
+767 SGNN
-774 ASKTGETAITF
+774 AFADPLTLTF
-785 FARLMETPL
+785 FARLAETPL

-802 NEITAA
+802 NEITAP

-816 DALDLSDNTEA
+816 DELDLTGA
-827 NVILASAKASGG
+827 NAVLASAKASGG
-839 RGTYTF
+839 RGAYTF
-845 AKKSGGTGPLAL
+845 VKKPGGGGVLAL
-857 DANNNIVIPVAM
+857 DSSNNIVIPVAM

-899 PKTSE
+899 PKTEE

-918 ATPPVSG
+918 ATPPITG
-925 TDANPHDF
+925 TDANPHNF
-933 SADYPDPVADLPVA
+933 RADYPDPVADLPVA
-947 TLALTLVSGGAGDYR
+947 TVALTLVSGGAGDYR
-962 FTREQGNG
+962 FTKDGNDG
-970 LLLNA
+970 LMLNA

-985 ISIPS
+985 ISIPQ

-1006 DGGATPDDGFA
+1006 DGGATPAAGFA

-1032 ALSSEIEE
+1032 ALSSDIAE
-1040 PVFTAGTNVRLSD
+1040 PGFTPTSPVRFSG
-1053 GKVVVSE
+1053 GKVAVSE
-1060 DNVPTVLG
+1060 DDVAAASVLG
-1068 RLAAAYPTHAPDST
+1068 QLAAAYPTHAPDST
-1082 PPYTFTYTEIGS
+1082 ATPYAFTYRKTGGH
-1094 DAGTNKLQLAANGQ
+1094 AGLDLSNTGE
-1108 LSFTAPLP
+1108 LSFASTGRPTALG
-1116 DSVSDHTIEYRV
+1116 DYEIEYEV
-1128 ASTHP
+1128 SSTHP
-1133 SLTDTTRTLTV
+1133 SLKTTAMTLAV
-1144 QVVIGALQLMVEG
+1144 QIVIGALQLKVEH
-1157 NPNFAGGAPAAIRM
+1157 NPNFAGGAPAAF
-1171 QATTSATPGVST
+1171 TKTELTPGATPGVSG
-1183 YEMAFRASRH
+1183 YEAVFRASRH
-1193 ISMPNPT
+1193 ITMPNPT

-1309 VATPAGGADPL
+1309 VATPAGADPL

-1344 GFNPGGDITAFF
+1344 GFNPSGDITAFF

-1409 LLTDENFRVYLPGSM
+1409 LLTDEDFRVYLPGSM

-1514 LPTANCNNNELSA
+1514 STADNCADNELSA
-1527 EARAAGINHCIRFGT
+1527 EARAAGISHCIRFGT

-1630 IPPAGFPEATLS
+1630 IPPAGLPEATLS

-1675 APTHEMMLGG
+1675 APTHDMMLGG
-1685 QPVGD
+1685 QPVGN

-1703 DLAGLAVSASDD
+1703 DLAGLAVEASDD
-1715 FTVSDGKL
+1715 FTVLDGKL

-1735 DNVNI
+1735 GDVKI
-1740 AVKMTVTY
+1740 TLKMTVTY
-1748 AGGKSAESLF
+1748 AGGKSAESRF
-1758 TVNFRS
+1758 TVNFLS
-1764 ADFFATT
+1764 DDFFGAEVDTF
-1771 LTTPYEE
+1771 YEE
-1778 ASKLLFYA
+1778 ATKVIRNPRWSSSADENVVGTEFISL
-1786 FGNEYGSVPVINIP
+1786 PVINLP
-1800 ANAASKI
+1800 ANDSADVVVSPSGERRANTNI
-1807 TVTETAF
+1807 DI
-1814 TLTLDS
+1814 TLTLQT

-1826 TGPLTLAEVGCVGGS
+1826 KAPLTVARVSCVGGT
-1841 GDCTGELVNA
+1841 GNCTGVIEESNSEFEIKMDGQHALVLLKANA
-1851 PDFFEGEMKN
+1851 RLHYNRRTGYTIPIGAPGSKVP
-1861 GRFQVKLK
+1861 FQ
-1869 ETFAA
+1869 TFA
-1874 RNNIDPRRKDE
+1874 N
-1885 TQLPADRLYYNEFTS
+1885 
-1900 YRIDVAEIGENDNG
+1900 
-1914 VNSRFSERGF
+1914 GF
-1924 HPATVKMTRG
+1924 HPATVKLTRG
-1934 TGQTAKEAMTVLH
+1934 SDEATTVLF

-2000 QATYDNGYSIAECT
+2000 QATYVDGYSIAECT

-2036 VFSGSPDNVA
+2036 VFSGSPDNVV
-2046 VEASIG
+2046 VEGSVG

-2063 ERIVFAAGPIG
+2063 ERIVFVEGPIG
-2074 APSLIIWRQGAGS
+2074 EASLVIWRQGAGNS
-2087 SSHDV
+2087 RHDV
-2092 LVGKARKREFVSYSY
+2092 LVGKTRKRVSNQYY
-2107 NSGKGNLF
+2107 DYDFGEGYLI
-2115 REGGRAYW
+2115 REGGRAVW
-2123 QVTAFIQAHGRDETV
+2123 HVTAFVQAHGRDETV
-2138 IRSAQPQLVTLQ
+2138 IRSAQPQLVTIQ

-2156 LGGVLRIGSSV
+2156 LGGVLKIGSSV

-2208 PLNPSADNV
+2208 PLNPGADNV
-2217 AEAQAR
+2217 AEARAR

-2327 TRQPGSRA
+2327 PRQPGSRA

-2489 CTLTEYGAQSPSGH
+2489 CTLTEYNAQSPSGH

-2522 NWQTNAPSLANEAY
+2522 NWQANSPSLANEAY

>member
-85 FGKQTT
+85 FGRQTT

-252 VKDGRKLAS
+252 EKDGRKLAS

-373 IRTADD
+373 IRTADL
-379 GPATTP
+379 GPATPP
-385 SIFDRTLGALT
+385 SIFGRTLGALT

-410 GRSVVL
+410 GGSVL

-436 PVVTLKTDN
+436 PVVTLKTGN
-445 AVATFRYI
+445 AAATFRYI

-462 IGSTVVVSLTTA
+462 IGSTVVVSLTAT

-535 ELMII
+535 ELMIV
-540 RGNGDTQTLKCSD
+540 RGNGQTQTLDCSD
-553 ASTGQFATRCPIIP
+553 ASTGQFAARCPLAAN
-567 SILANGAAVSG
+567 ILANNAVVSG
-578 TEANPHTFPQMDISG
+578 TQTNPH
-593 VSGAN
+593 
-598 LELADL
+598 
-604 SARGGVGTHNYAKE
+604 R
-618 GTGGVLVVQ
+618 
-627 SGKIVIPLAM
+627 
-637 LEEAA
+637 
-642 TNYGITVKVTDGV
+642 
-655 GAPSGYTAK
+655 
-664 STLITF
+664 
-670 FARIAPKP
+670 FA
-678 LAGTVLIDGSA
+678 S
-689 VLTATLNT
+689 
-697 SPHIFSAFSFGDPL
+697 FSFADAL
-711 ASLTAG
+711 ASLSVS
-717 GGAGDYTYAKTGGNG
+717 GGAGTYTYEKTGGSG
-732 GLGLDDSNGQ
+732 GLGLDTTAGATYGQ
-742 ITVIAANFGNNAT
+742 ITVIAANYGSNPV
-755 TTLGITVLLNDG
+755 TTLGITVKVSD
-767 GASPSGY
+767 SGSN
-774 ASKTGETAITF
+774 AFADPLTLTF
-785 FARLMETPL
+785 FARLAETPL

-802 NEITAA
+802 HEITAP

-816 DALDLSDNTEA
+816 DELDLTGA
-827 NVILASAKASGG
+827 NAVLASAKASGG
-839 RGTYTF
+839 RGAYTF
-845 AKKSGGTGPLAL
+845 VKKPGGGGVLAL
-857 DANNNIVIPVAM
+857 DSSNNIVIPVAM

-899 PKTSE
+899 PKTEE

-918 ATPPVSG
+918 ATPPITG
-925 TDANPHDF
+925 TDANPHNF
-933 SADYPDPVADLPVA
+933 RADYPDPVADLPVA
-947 TLALTLVSGGAGDYR
+947 TLALNLVSGGAGDYR

-1006 DGGATPDDGFA
+1006 DGGATPAAGFA

-1032 ALSSEIEE
+1032 ALSSDIAE
-1040 PVFTAGTNVRLSD
+1040 PGFTPTSPVRFSG
-1053 GKVVVSE
+1053 GKVAVSE
-1060 DNVPTVLG
+1060 DDVAAASVLG
-1068 RLAAAYPTHAPDST
+1068 QLAAAYPTHAPDST
-1082 PPYTFTYTEIGS
+1082 ATPYAFTYRKTGGH
-1094 DAGTNKLQLAANGQ
+1094 AGLDLSNTGE
-1108 LSFTAPLP
+1108 LSFASTGRPTALG
-1116 DSVSDHTIEYRV
+1116 DYEIEYEV
-1128 ASTHP
+1128 SSTHP
-1133 SLTDTTRTLTV
+1133 SLKTTAMTLTV
-1144 QVVIGALQLMVEG
+1144 QIVIGALQLAVEH
-1157 NPNFAGGAPAAIRM
+1157 NPNYAGGAPSSFPK
-1171 QATTSATPGVST
+1171 TELTPGTTPGVSG
-1183 YEMAFRASRH
+1183 YEIIFRTPRQTAL
-1193 ISMPNPT
+1193 PNPT
-1200 TLLNKL
+1200 SNLNKL

-1224 QPGVSSGGRDSGVV
+1224 PPGVSSGGRDSGVV
-1238 AAGTHQDIRITNAI
+1238 PFGINTNTALNVLKITNAI
-1252 ARIYADGGVSITLT
+1252 ARIYANGGTSVTLT
-1266 HVGAPKTSGERLVL
+1266 HVGTAPVSPNARLVL
-1280 HTNNGLIGVGNVF
+1280 YPNGIIALGNVAAQ
-1293 THNADRTVKL
+1293 NSDRNLDLMLTVR
-1303 AVTVQA
+1303 A
-1309 VATPAGGADPL
+1309 VATPATGTAL
-1320 TATMTV
+1320 TATVTLSV
-1326 EVDIEQLDF
+1326 QIQQADLGSHDIGWAD
-1335 GLHEVGFET
+1335 GFAPSGET
-1344 GFNPGGDITAFF
+1344 ERTLFF

-1376 LSGKSRAYIAQ
+1376 LDGKSRAYIAQ
-1387 ITIGKGSGEYR
+1387 ITIGKGSGEYYR
-1398 REDNQLSDTRR
+1398 NNNASRNTLK
-1409 LLTDENFRVYLPGSM
+1409 TDDDFRVYMPGSV
-1424 FGNALNVGSMLEDTF
+1424 FGNALTIGSVVEDIF
-1439 AIRDARDFTSGR
+1439 EIRDRRNFGAPAQNLSL
-1451 DTVQT
+1451 T
-1456 LSVTLRIAE
+1456 LKIAE
-1465 AQAVRPEIRTGLGG
+1465 AAAVRPEIRTGLGG
-1479 QGLSEQNPLELFL
+1479 QGLTEQNPLELFL

-1630 IPPAGFPEATLS
+1630 IPPAGLPEATLS

-1703 DLAGLAVSASDD
+1703 DLAGLAVEASDD

-1748 AGGKSAESLF
+1748 AGGKSAESRF

-1764 ADFFATT
+1764 ADFFT
-1771 LTTPYEE
+1771 LAVGTPYEE
-1778 ASKLLFYA
+1778 ATKLFRDISGA
-1786 FGNEYGSVPVINIP
+1786 TGSVPVINLP
-1800 ANAASKI
+1800 ANDSADVVVDAGGG
-1807 TVTETAF
+1807 TM
-1814 TLTLDS
+1814 LTLQT

-1826 TGPLTLAEVGCVGGS
+1826 TGALTLAEVSCVGGT
-1841 GDCTGELVNA
+1841 GNCTGELVNA
-1851 PDFFEGEMKN
+1851 PNFLEGEMNN
-1861 GRFQVKLK
+1861 GRFEVKLK
-1869 ETFAA
+1869 ATFPT
-1874 RNNIDPRRKDE
+1874 RPNISPNRKDD
-1885 TQLPADRLYYNEFTS
+1885 TPLPANRLYYDEYTA
-1900 YRIDVAEIGENDNG
+1900 YRFDAVGTNA
-1914 VNSRFSERGF
+1914 RFSERGF

-1934 TGQTAKEAMTVLH
+1934 TKTAMTVLH

-2063 ERIVFAAGPIG
+2063 ERIVFVEGPIG
-2074 APSLIIWRQGAGS
+2074 EASLVIWRQGAGNS
-2087 SSHDV
+2087 RNDV
-2092 LVGKARKREFVSYSY
+2092 LVGKTRKRVSNQYY
-2107 NSGKGNLF
+2107 DYDFGEGYLI
-2115 REGGRAYW
+2115 REGGRAVW
-2123 QVTAFIQAHGRDETV
+2123 HVTAFVQAHGRDETV
-2138 IRSAQPQLVTLQ
+2138 IRSAQPQLVTIQ

-2156 LGGVLRIGSSV
+2156 LGGVLKIGSSV

-2208 PLNPSADNV
+2208 PLNPGADNV

-2250 FQTAMTDAA
+2250 VETQTAKTLP
-2259 GTATPQPYNYYQTET
+2259 GSTLTPQTYRVYPTLF
-2274 RTGTDKTAPV
+2274 RTITIDGVMATV
-2284 TPGIGQFA
+2284 RVGRNA
-2292 ERAHREKLI
+2292 ERAHREELI
-2301 AAVAPAGSGHP
+2301 AAIAPAGSGHP

-2327 TRQPGSRA
+2327 ARQPGSRA

-2340 AFGLALELQNKVSVG
+2340 ALGLELELQNKVTLGSG
-2355 AGIPARAEIRFN
+2355 LPARAEIRFN
-2367 HVNRPG
+2367 HVNAPNGAQLLTAAYKAIGENGQVHEAKILFYRAA
-2373 RDGFEKLTLAVGIGR
+2373 DGTLVR
-2388 GGSADRHLFRV
+2388 GV
-2399 IPPGEDTS
+2399 PQ
-2407 TSVGGGVALIT
+2407 
-2418 IFNRIRYSHHGAKF
+2418 
-2432 VDGLPNPPRIGMHTI
+2432 PPRIGMHTI

-2457 EYSLFDGEGKLK
+2457 EYSLIDGEGKLK
-2469 DRGVVGDAR
+2469 DRGVVGEAR

-2522 NWQTNAPSLANEAY
+2522 KWQTNSPSLANEAY

-2548 LYVNVREAPQAAV
+2548 LYVNVREAPQNAAI

-2570 LNPAATG
+2570 LNDHPAVAG
-2577 MYAMAMVAPEGQ
+2577 IYAMATVEPEGS
-2589 DGVVVNHP
+2589 DGVLVKHP
-2597 VPTAPATVNYDQL
+2597 APVAPATVNYDQL
-2610 LGGFPLAEFGLQN
+2610 LGGLPLAEFTVANAAPG
-2623 IGQGAEGAVEW
+2623 GVEW
-2634 HVNAPFVMRGGTL
+2634 EVNAPFFMRGGTL
-2647 YTAPHGLTEE
+2647 YTSPRGFGQEV
-2657 MVIPASQNHPSNV
+2657 VIP
-2670 FFKRKPP
+2670 
-2677 GPGSAWPE
+2677 PE
-2685 YERRDITISYG
+2685 PDEWRYESD
-2696 GWDEIVAV
+2696 
-2704 KSSWVRNKC
+2704 
-2713 ATPKDGTYALP
+2713 
-2724 QIDRDCPYGK
+2724 
-2734 DVNPTSNP
+2734 
-2742 NFRWGNGFRV
+2742 F
-2752 AASGV
+2752 
-2757 VKRADYARYILNPS
+2757 
-2771 IFGGVPA
+2771 
-2778 RPWSSLYDVVETPS
+2778 
-2792 APRVTL
+2792 
-2798 TAHISA
+2798 AHS
-2804 PRYGAKREFR
+2804 
-2814 VIFAKP
+2814 VL

>member
-28 GLLFSEWRGDEGGA
+28 GLLFSEWRGDESGA

-85 FGKQTT
+85 FGRQTT

-252 VKDGRKLAS
+252 EKDGRKLAS

-373 IRTADD
+373 IRTADL
-379 GPATTP
+379 GPATPP
-385 SIFDRTLGALT
+385 SIFGRTLGALT

-410 GRSVVL
+410 GGSVL
-416 MTTVPSGS
+416 MTTVPSDS
-424 VFSFSGADFDNS
+424 VFSFSGADFNNA
-436 PVVTLKTDN
+436 PLVTL
-445 AVATFRYI
+445 AVQSPNKVTVRYI
-453 NGDKIGTLV
+453 DDAKIGTIV
-462 IGSTVVVSLTTA
+462 IGSTAQISLQNP
-474 YARLVHGKLSVNAP
+474 YVLLERGKLSVNAP
-488 AGFVAAAAETNGM
+488 AGLVAVARTVQ
-501 LRVSVMSPSRF
+501 VSVMSQARF
-512 VLSLQTTTSQPTVF
+512 SLILDTPTAQPKVVLESPDSS
-526 LTPEGNSDG
+526 GA
-535 ELMII
+535 LMIVS
-540 RGNGDTQTLKCSD
+540 GNTLTTLDCSSD
-553 ASTGQFATRCPIIP
+553 STDPADQFATRCPIAAN
-567 SILANGAAVSG
+567 ILVTNATISG
-578 TEANPHTFPQMDISG
+578 TKTNPHRF
-593 VSGAN
+593 
-598 LELADL
+598 
-604 SARGGVGTHNYAKE
+604 
-618 GTGGVLVVQ
+618 
-627 SGKIVIPLAM
+627 
-637 LEEAA
+637 
-642 TNYGITVKVTDGV
+642 
-655 GAPSGYTAK
+655 
-664 STLITF
+664 
-670 FARIAPKP
+670 
-678 LAGTVLIDGSA
+678 
-689 VLTATLNT
+689 T
-697 SPHIFSAFSFGDPL
+697 SFSFEGAL
-711 ASLTAG
+711 ASLSAS
-717 GGAGDYTYAKTGGNG
+717 GGAGDYTYAKTGGSG
-732 GLGLDDSNGQ
+732 GLGLDDSNGE
-742 ITVIAANFGNNAT
+742 ITVIAANFGTNAT
-755 TTLGITVLLNDG
+755 ATLGITLVINDG
-767 GASPSGY
+767 KSSPNAGY
-774 ASKTGETAITF
+774 AGETDPLTLTF
-785 FARLMETPL
+785 FARLAETPL
-794 AVSVLIDN
+794 AVSVLISN
-802 NEITAA
+802 ARITAP

-816 DALDLSDNTEA
+816 DELDLTGA
-827 NVILASAKASGG
+827 NAVLASAKASGG
-839 RGTYTF
+839 RGAYTF
-845 AKKSGGTGPLAL
+845 VKKPGGGGPLAL
-857 DANNNIVIPVAM
+857 DSSNNIVIPVAM

-899 PKTSE
+899 PKTEE

-925 TDANPHDF
+925 TDANPHNF
-933 SADYPDPVADLPVA
+933 RADYPDPVADLPVA

-1006 DGGATPDDGFA
+1006 DGGATPAAGFA

-1032 ALSSEIEE
+1032 ALSSDIAE
-1040 PVFTAGTNVRLSD
+1040 PGFTPTSPVRFSG
-1053 GKVVVSE
+1053 GKVAVSE
-1060 DNVPTVLG
+1060 DDVAAASVLG
-1068 RLAAAYPTHAPDST
+1068 QLAAAYPTHAPDPGDNRYS
-1082 PPYTFTYTEIGS
+1082 FTYRKTGGHAGLLLSGS
-1094 DAGTNKLQLAANGQ
+1094 GE
-1108 LSFTAPLP
+1108 LSFGSGRPTALG
-1116 DSVSDHTIEYRV
+1116 DYEIAYEVN
-1128 ASTHP
+1128 STHP
-1133 SLTDTTRTLTV
+1133 SLKPTAITLTV
-1144 QVVIGALQLMVEG
+1144 QIIIGALQLAVEH
-1157 NPNFAGGAPAAIRM
+1157 NPNYAGGAPAAF
-1171 QATTSATPGVST
+1171 TKTELTPGATPGVSG
-1183 YEMAFRASRH
+1183 YEAVFRASRH
-1193 ISMPNPT
+1193 ITMPNPT

-1309 VATPAGGADPL
+1309 VATPAGADPL

-1344 GFNPGGDITAFF
+1344 GFNPSGDITAFF

-1630 IPPAGFPEATLS
+1630 IPPAGLPEATLS

-1735 DNVNI
+1735 DD
-1740 AVKMTVTY
+1740 VKITLKMSVTY
-1748 AGGKSAESLF
+1748 AGGKSAESRF
-1758 TVNFRS
+1758 TVNFLS
-1764 ADFFATT
+1764 ADFFGAEVDTF
-1771 LTTPYEE
+1771 YEE
-1778 ASKLLFYA
+1778 ATKLIRVPANSNNLRGA
-1786 FGNEYGSVPVINIP
+1786 TVSVPVINLP
-1800 ANAASKI
+1800 ANDSADVVVDAGGG
-1807 TVTETAF
+1807 TM
-1814 TLTLDS
+1814 LTLQT

-1826 TGPLTLAEVGCVGGS
+1826 TGALTLAQVACVGGT
-1841 GDCTGELVNA
+1841 GNCTGELVNA
-1851 PDFFEGEMKN
+1851 PNFLEGEMNN
-1861 GRFQVKLK
+1861 GRFEVKLK
-1869 ETFAA
+1869 ATFPT
-1874 RNNIDPRRKDE
+1874 RPNNAPNRKDN
-1885 TQLPADRLYYNEFTS
+1885 TPLPADRLHYDEFTD
-1900 YRIDVAEIGENDNG
+1900 YRIVVAG
-1914 VNSRFSERGF
+1914 VNIRIPERGF

-1934 TGQTAKEAMTVLH
+1934 TKTAMTVLH

-2138 IRSAQPQLVTLQ
+2138 IRSAQPQLVTIQ

-2156 LGGVLRIGSSV
+2156 LGGVLKIGSSV

-2208 PLNPSADNV
+2208 PLNPGADNV

-2522 NWQTNAPSLANEAY
+2522 NWQTNSPSLANEAY